1 MAEYNVQQK
10 QFIQEYKAQ
19 HKLTNQTDEQIMLFI
34 QKDMQ
39 TNGVVYPGFEHLANP
54 NTSASSTTNGQIFD
68 TSNKSDENKGIS
80 VEKSST
86 TETSDNLSS
95 EGKEVTTD
103 ENGNTI
109 TTIKDGD
116 DIIEQTIS
124 STDEKGNNIET
135 VVNYQDGKP
144 IKQTKKKNGNIDT
157 VTTYKYHDASEENKL
172 AYVTLETTKAD
183 NTKVIT
189 TALETDKDGN
199 VDQEDFLDRTT
210 ISKDGTVT
218 SIYIQ
223 DGNLLEQKV
232 KFDGKKV
239 TTMYNGKDLK
249 NYDANKLHR
258 LVQETEEKG
267 IKRYALYDGK
277 GNTKTTVQNGESP
290 ALIAQKFK
298 VKENTL
304 RRLNPKKGKGAITQV
319 GADILIPGE
328 FNADSYPMRVR
339 KSKEESLNKY
349 NQFESK
355 RLTKEINSGEVQN
368 IKLAKSYNNVY
379 EFAKDKLLK
388 SGVKNPDNNQ
398 INEEANKLILLNG
411 EKFSY
416 KAGKTV
422 KVAKSLTE
430 SKPAQELTKYGF
442 KASAGNRIF
451 FQKFNNLN
459 SQQKQNVLSAIQY
472 CKSQKITNP
481 SDIKAKVLET
491 LGINLFD
498 SNKTV
503 PMVADN
509 NYGVMAYQRNSK
521 PISIE
526 SFVKD
531 HLKLDIKSELGKTV
545 LERLSQVDQ
554 AQLNKISA
562 KDFKGFNNKTLD
574 SVASM
579 LETVGVQIRTQ
590 AEINVKNNTPRA
602 KAEKGKRAVRIA
614 AAENI
619 ALAYDNAINV
629 IKNYQGN
636 QGWMNVGF
644 YREKLGQ
651 LLDKVN
657 PTDVATCFDA
667 VIKRLEKEKQYAV
680 SRLKTASANESEFR
694 QAFKDLTGKDYNE
707 NSVKNFI
714 AQAQK
719 GGDWTKAYDKAFGD
733 RVVKR
738 ATDKVNFQQY
748 VDGAGDIVLMLLGTE
763 AIGKGVAWAGSK
775 VATKLAPYVP
785 KVLSKLGATTVMNVG
800 GNSVTVSRVA
810 GSMVTSAAT
819 FTTWDAS
826 KNYINLKTKDIQYSG
841 EDAVKE
847 WQAYKEGNVESAK
860 FGAFAG
866 LLNSTVVGKVVNGT
880 MKLFEKPVAK
890 AVQGVAKTLEKGEAV
905 TGTEV
910 MKTFIAKQAP
920 GMVAKTAGTVA
931 EVAGFTMYETANE
944 ITKELLKTDA
954 NGQRHLPKDLTE
966 EGLTNYLWTHL
977 KGQAANLGEI
987 KAISKLIFMHKGAIV
1002 ERERMMNEN
1011 LSKCEML
1018 SNVKVQK
1025 AEVNGREVY
1034 EVTMPN
1040 GNRKV
1045 AHTPEEIV
1053 AYCNNLM
1060 LMDMAMNSKTTATE
1074 ANPNAPK
1081 GMNVE
1086 EDALLEKATKENP
1099 AEVVTEKVKKQ
1110 WQQADL
1116 KKEAREEKVDLF
1128 NPDTKA
1134 GLNEPAPEVK
1144 DEVTSLIFTGKLKD
1158 SLTQHYNELGNVF
1171 KDIAKNRSA
1180 DFKKL
1185 VKECGSDKEA
1195 FCKGVI
1201 SILSEEIGMKGFE
1214 PKIEMKN
1221 LTGEADG
1228 QADWTKGT
1236 IYINSSENNVKKLV
1250 GLISHEYIHMLQ
1262 YRDILA
1268 QYGEKGLREVIMN
1281 DNNIPQEKKESQ
1293 LSEILKSPYTKKLLD
1308 NYDNL
1313 KHSPENSLNEYIT
1326 RIYKD
1331 EFSNGIDPNKDMKGY
1346 TNQGVEREAY
1356 HLGSGKLGNNTTQL
1370 EGLTLEKEESMK
1382 DVLARMRAK
1391 LKTGQTSQDIK
1402 NNTSPKKAEN
1412 FVVNEDGSITRIDNT
1427 QKGVIQSDSNISN
1440 KVKDYILSNLSKRY
1454 KNKTPEELEFL
1465 ISNIASGTNDDIN
1478 VITKR
1483 LNIINEAN
1491 PRYLQDFLNKN
1502 MGNAGFILDNYKTIY
1517 DKIILNDNF
1526 QDLGP
1531 DKFNFVKFIT
1541 SDNLQKIIDTIDK
1554 PGFPNLVKSTIY
1566 DSKNHNVEL
1575 GNETVKINSAL
1586 LVHLLTGQQYSSATE
1601 FNKAVNGLTEA
1612 NHRIESDNI
1621 CPYNQIAEGILTQ
1634 KPELAQIAKEF
1645 QKHISKGGNADK
1657 FFKELEKSGRLPHE
1671 IELKTIVPD
1680 KNALIVPSDLLDVF
1694 IERTNQ
1700 ATEKDAHN
1708 LRNKKLGNNT
1718 IGNIP
1723 KGIVQSE
1730 ITSENFEQQKADFIK
1745 EFNEKVGKFHNIL
1758 YGNKVEKIST
1768 PEDLAAVKE
1777 FWEWTNSEEGK
1788 KQFRDSYEIIDRIN
1802 ANNIADFKELV
1813 ETINGQKEL
1822 SDDIKH
1828 SLLYDAIAGESLKE
1842 TKEFIQGIEPSDLT
1856 KLNELEGFDRIM
1868 LSGSSAEQKAKLD
1881 FYKEIKTGKYD
1892 SIIKDDNIFKHVLSI
1907 GYSVEK
1913 TKSLYDTFAGENIS
1927 KEWFAKI
1934 QEGLEN
1940 SDVNAIKQLYSQTK
1954 DLLDNNS
1961 DISWI
1966 MFRNL
1971 KQEDIPA
1978 KIEIINTLKSAK
1990 ASNKEICEIL
2000 NKTNK
2005 DNLDI
2010 AKDLVQKAF
2019 ANGDKKAEKY
2029 NVVII
2034 LNKLSHHGAYSKE
2047 FVEKNAE
2054 ALLHLDGTCIRK
2066 TTETNLELASKI
2078 SENKEISSY
2087 QVDMMLN
2094 YATDKERTQKLIH
2107 TLDCGITKLPELEVM
2122 NQLRTDFL
2130 GIIKK
2135 HLPPEK
2141 LQEIEKSIE
2150 DKEEF
2155 ESILLGK
2162 ANSRTLRDVELSPT
2176 EEEVTSAIARIA
2188 PSLGYEASPMRDAG
2202 LRLKRYFDER
2212 NQNISD
2218 MNFILLE
2225 NARYKNEA
2233 TKQQTLAQ
2241 FNDLYPLL
2249 TNDEIKSIREIY
2261 IQTPEKERQNIDYSL
2276 IAKREIIPLLKGTQ
2290 NYDYYATQK
2299 ALEFLNCSNAEFK
2312 QKKHNLETRRQEL
2325 RNEYKFS
2332 EWKRILNMPE
2342 AEFNKLKTP
2351 FELRTETPVDIKAY
2365 EAQMREKMA
2374 DRITYDPIEAAE
2386 LIERAEKKQS
2396 LRNEMFGN
2404 DYVPDKINAFEKL
2417 PKKAPVTVTP
2427 LPAAGKLMREL
2438 RNTGHVKLS
2447 IPNEGGVKVKPYD
2460 AVIHPEDDYRLNV
2473 TQDAGIKIRYGTKLQ
2488 WSNFKIARD
2497 LLQNYYDGH
2506 GHTLEGV
2513 NIEVNKTADGKYKIK
2528 ISGESSWDYSHL
2540 DQMGSSTKHDPLDA
2554 GGYGEGTRAVAVS
2567 LLSKADITNVKYAS
2581 GDWAMTY
2588 GRSSDDL
2595 KSAYMTQTLSKNSEK
2610 VKGSTVEFETENA
2623 DIAHKL
2629 LEAKDYFNHPHN
2641 PDFKNLDFENEFFGF
2656 KLKDDGAKGN
2666 IYLIQR
2672 YETDGESNNGLR
2684 GATIVFKTQPN
2695 HPTLV
2700 EKSGGEQFELG
2711 TGVDRAQIPSYDVN
2725 RILSRYIK
2733 TMTDE
2738 ELTQTISSMEK
2749 FWGESGTEKD
2759 RLNDMY
2765 VPFVREAHRRGLG
2778 IDFKDAHYVYLDK
2791 PSTSSYDM
2799 AKNLGYKIANKS
2811 MKDVGM
2817 QSFYAKDASKL
2828 PHQPTEEQSKEIRLL
2843 EEGVRIIQE
2852 CTDLSTKD
2860 LLNSDEVT
2868 KQTYMFSEGDHG
2880 TGAEAIIEAGEYQGH
2895 WMRDSHLLLQNYVG
2909 NLATFLH
2916 EISHKS
2922 GPDESEVF
2930 SMQLTKL
2937 QSHITNAIMHN
2948 PNAFKKIQTLSK
2960 MFDEVR
2966 SQEFN
2971 KQIPTTEVI
2980 QDKSFTPE
2988 KYKQHIDNLL
2998 SVTPEYREYVE
3009 PEPPKEPE
3017 PIEYIGDENRIV
3029 STGNSGELGKIKIK
3043 SFEENR
3049 RLTSRFN
3056 IAGIKRFAKSF
3067 INKILRHKP
3076 SKVEEDGGIIL
3087 GDDDF
3092 ASFTIDA
3099 GVAHFDKPIAK
3110 DQKPAK
3116 EEKHYKYEEFI
3127 PSRHESYTTLK
3138 SSDSMMKEL
3147 EEKGSV
3153 ALSIPNAG
3161 GLKPKIS
3168 ETPNVEKD
3176 NDFNKTVSAQMT
3188 LSYAKKRNWS
3198 NEKIARDLM
3207 QNFYDGNGHTLEG
3220 VDLKVK
3226 QNDDGTYTIRI
3237 DGKGIYNYEHLKRL
3251 GGSDKDNPKDAGGFG
3266 EGSRIIAGS
3275 LLAKGTNRVRFA
3287 CKDWQMDFTTAENV
3301 RTHEE
3306 GVMRTLTKN
3315 EAQLDG
3321 NYVEF
3326 DTNDK
3331 ELVEKIMD
3339 SKNYF
3344 YSPNNPDFRDLDIEN
3359 EFFGF
3364 KVTPD
3369 KNGNLYYIQRFQ
3381 TPDKKMDNGLQ
3392 NMTLIFKQA
3401 AFGENFQNKGGYTID
3416 LNTTRDRMAIEA
3428 EQMSELTR
3436 AYAKTLPDADLVK
3449 AISALEPIF
3458 TSDNC
3463 NSEKFRRENKAN
3475 NLSYQFAQSIIH
3487 EAASRGIKLDFEGKK
3502 IVYVKESSEW
3512 RTNLSSKE
3520 EAFFNKEGYIFANM
3534 GTELGIEDAES
3545 LYAKLHRPHS
3555 IKPTEQQA
3563 KQLQILNEAVNLIT
3577 SNDKMGLFP
3586 KEGTQ
3591 LYAFDETSNIES
3603 STGYYAA
3610 VNSKNLD
3617 GVFIHTNKLKA
3628 ESFPTMLTNV
3638 LCEMLEGQTSKN
3650 LSSYSY
3656 NQTELIRSQLN
3667 TLITQPQI
3675 IEKLNILEK
3684 IYKEQ
3689 QK

>member
-54 NTSASSTTNGQIFD
+54 NTSASSTANGQIFD

-304 RRLNPKKGKGAITQV
+304 RRLNPKKGKDAITQV

-339 KSKEESLNKY
+339 KSKAESINKY
-349 NQFESK
+349 NQFETR

-422 KVAKSLTE
+422 KIAKSLTE

-442 KASAGNRIF
+442 KASAENRIF

-526 SFVKD
+526 TFVKD
-531 HLKLDIKSELGKTV
+531 HLKLDIKSDLGKTV
-545 LERLSQVDQ
+545 LDRLSQVDQ

-574 SVASM
+574 GVASM

-602 KAEKGKRAVRIA
+602 KAEKEKRAVRTA

-636 QGWMNVGF
+636 QGWMNVAF

-667 VIKRLEKEKQYAV
+667 VVKRLEKEKQFAV

-785 KVLSKLGATTVMNVG
+785 KVLSKIGGATVMNVG

-847 WQAYKEGNVESAK
+847 WQAYKEGNVESGK

-866 LLNSTVVGKVVNGT
+866 LLNSTVVGKVVSGT

-910 MKTFIAKQAP
+910 MKTFIAKQTP
-920 GMVAKTAGTVA
+920 GMIAQTAGAVA

-966 EGLTNYLWTHL
+966 EGLTNYLWKHL

-1116 KKEAREEKVDLF
+1116 KKEATEEKVDLF

-1185 VKECGSDKEA
+1185 AKECGSDKEA
-1195 FCKGVI
+1195 FCEGVI

-1236 IYINSSENNVKKLV
+1236 IYINSTENNVKKLV
-1250 GLISHEYIHMLQ
+1250 GLISHEYVHMLQ

-1293 LSEILKSPYTKKLLD
+1293 LSEILKSSYTKKLLD

-1346 TNQGVEREAY
+1346 TNQGIEREAY
-1356 HLGSGKLGNNTTQL
+1356 NLGSGKLGNNTTQL

-1402 NNTSPKKAEN
+1402 DNTSPKKAKN
-1412 FVVNEDGSITRIDNT
+1412 IVVNEDGSIT
-1427 QKGVIQSDSNISN
+1427 
-1440 KVKDYILSNLSKRY
+1440 
-1454 KNKTPEELEFL
+1454 F
-1465 ISNIASGTNDDIN
+1465 A
-1478 VITKR
+1478 
-1483 LNIINEAN
+1483 
-1491 PRYLQDFLNKN
+1491 
-1502 MGNAGFILDNYKTIY
+1502 
-1517 DKIILNDNF
+1517 
-1526 QDLGP
+1526 
-1531 DKFNFVKFIT
+1531 
-1541 SDNLQKIIDTIDK
+1541 
-1554 PGFPNLVKSTIY
+1554 
-1566 DSKNHNVEL
+1566 
-1575 GNETVKINSAL
+1575 
-1586 LVHLLTGQQYSSATE
+1586 
-1601 FNKAVNGLTEA
+1601 
-1612 NHRIESDNI
+1612 
-1621 CPYNQIAEGILTQ
+1621 
-1634 KPELAQIAKEF
+1634 
-1645 QKHISKGGNADK
+1645 
-1657 FFKELEKSGRLPHE
+1657 
-1671 IELKTIVPD
+1671 
-1680 KNALIVPSDLLDVF
+1680 
-1694 IERTNQ
+1694 
-1700 ATEKDAHN
+1700 
-1708 LRNKKLGNNT
+1708 NNT
-1718 IGNIP
+1718 P

-1745 EFNEKVGKFHNIL
+1745 DFNEKLGKYAQNNVKKIE
-1758 YGNKVEKIST
+1758 NIST

-1788 KQFRDSYEIIDRIN
+1788 KQFSNTSYDIIDKIN
-1802 ANNIADFKELV
+1802 AKNIADFKDLV
-1813 ETINGQKEL
+1813 ETMKDQKDL
-1822 SDDIKH
+1822 SDDIK
-1828 SLLYDAIAGESLKE
+1828 SDLIIGAIAEESLKE
-1842 TKEFIQGIEPSDLT
+1842 TKEFIQGIEPSDLA
-1856 KLNELEGFDRIM
+1856 KLNELEGFDRCM
-1868 LSGSSAEQKAKLD
+1868 LSGSSTEQKAKLD
-1881 FYKEIKTGKYD
+1881 FYKEIKTGKYNN
-1892 SIIKDDNIFKHVLSI
+1892 IIKDDNIFKHVVLT
-1907 GYSVEK
+1907 VDK
-1913 TKSLYDTFAGENIS
+1913 NFANTKALYDTFAGENIS
-1927 KEWFAKI
+1927 KEWFAKT
-1934 QEGLEN
+1934 QEGLED

-1954 DLLDNNS
+1954 DLMEKDS
-1961 DISWI
+1961 DMNWI

-1971 KQEDIPA
+1971 KQKDIPA

-1990 ASNKEICEIL
+1990 ATNEEICVIL
-2000 NKTNK
+2000 NKTTK

-2019 ANGDKKAEKY
+2019 ANGDEKAEKY
-2029 NVVII
+2029 NIVII
-2034 LNKLSHHGAYSKE
+2034 LNKLTLGVYSKE

-2094 YATDKERTQKLIH
+2094 YATDKERTQKLIDN
-2107 TLDCGITKLPELEVM
+2107 LNNGYTKLPEFEVM
-2122 NQLRTDFL
+2122 NQLRMDFIEL
-2130 GIIKK
+2130 IKK
-2135 HLPPEK
+2135 HLPPER
-2141 LQEIEKSIE
+2141 LQELERKFSN
-2150 DKEEF
+2150 DKETF
-2155 ESILLGK
+2155 EDMLLQQAFKLKG
-2162 ANSRTLRDVELSPT
+2162 VELSPA
-2176 EEEVTSAIARIA
+2176 EEKVVNDITRISPPLTIGVTVLYGVKSG
-2188 PSLGYEASPMRDAG
+2188 LEKYFGDRD
-2202 LRLKRYFDER
+2202 RTIR
-2212 NQNISD
+2212 D
-2218 MNFILLE
+2218 MNYALE
-2225 NARYKNEA
+2225 NAQYKDEA
-2233 TKQQTLAQ
+2233 TKQQTLAK
-2241 FNDLYPLL
+2241 FNDLYPRLS
-2249 TNDEIKSIREIY
+2249 NDELKDMREVY
-2261 IQTPEKERQNIDYSL
+2261 LETPEKERLNIDYSL

-2290 NYDYYATQK
+2290 NYDAYAIEK
-2299 ALEFLNCSNAEFK
+2299 ALEFLNCSDAEFK
-2312 QKKHNLETRRQEL
+2312 QKKHNLETRIQEL
-2325 RNEYKFS
+2325 YNEYKFS

-2342 AEFNKLKTP
+2342 AEFNKLETP

-2386 LIERAEKKQS
+2386 LIERAEKNQS

-2404 DYVPDKINAFEKL
+2404 DYVPDKINSFEKL
-2417 PKKAPVTVTP
+2417 PKKAHVAVTP
-2427 LPAAGKLMREL
+2427 LPEAGKLMREL

-2725 RILSRYIK
+2725 RILSRYVK

-2765 VPFVREAHRRGLG
+2765 VPFVKEAHKRGLG
-2778 IDFKDAHYVYLDK
+2778 IDFKDTHYVYLDK

-2817 QSFYAKDASKL
+2817 QSFNAKDESKL

-2843 EEGVRIIQE
+2843 EEGVRILQE

-2860 LLNSDEVT
+2860 LLNSDEVN
-2868 KQTYMFSEGDHG
+2868 KPTYMFSEGDHG

-2922 GPDESEVF
+2922 GGDESEVF
-2930 SMQLTKL
+2930 SRQLTKL

-2948 PNAFKKIQTLSK
+2948 PNAFKKLQTLSK

-2988 KYKQHIDNLL
+2988 QYKQHIDNLL
-2998 SVTPEYREYVE
+2998 SVTPEYKEYVE

-3017 PIEYIGDENRIV
+3017 PIEYTGDENRIV

-3049 RLTSRFN
+3049 KLTSRFN

-3067 INKILRHKP
+3067 IHKILRHKP
-3076 SKVEEDGGIIL
+3076 SKVEEDGGRIL

-3099 GVAHFDKPIAK
+3099 GVAHFDKPIVK

-3116 EEKHYKYEEFI
+3116 EEKHYKYEAFI
-3127 PSRHESYTTLK
+3127 PSKHESYTTLK

-3147 EEKGSV
+3147 GEKGSV
-3153 ALSIPNAG
+3153 ELSIPNAG

-3188 LSYAKKRNWS
+3188 LSYAQKRNWS

-3220 VDLKVK
+3220 VDIKVK
-3226 QNDDGTYTIRI
+3226 QNDNGTYTIRI

-3251 GGSDKDNPKDAGGFG
+3251 GGSDKDNPRDAGGFG

-3275 LLAKGTNRVRFA
+3275 LLAKGSNRVRFA
-3287 CKDWQMDFTTAENV
+3287 CKDWQMDFTTAENA

-3364 KVTPD
+3364 KVSPD

-3392 NMTLIFKQA
+3392 NMTIIFKQA

-3487 EAASRGIKLDFEGKK
+3487 EAASRGIKLDFEDKK
-3502 IVYVKESSEW
+3502 IVYVQESSEW

-3520 EAFFNKEGYIFANM
+3520 EAFFKKEGYIFANM

-3617 GVFIHTNKLKA
+3617 GVFIHTNNLKA

>member
-1 MAEYNVQQK
+1 MTEFNVQQK
-10 QFIQEYKAQ
+10 QFIQEYKASHHLE
-19 HKLTNQTDEQIMLFI
+19 HKSDEQIMLFI

-39 TNGVVYPGFEHLANP
+39 TNGVVYPGFENLVKPQNKPAY
-54 NTSASSTTNGQIFD
+54 TGQIFGNST
-68 TSNKSDENKGIS
+68 TSNDMAGIAIEHGGTTTATKEP
-80 VEKSST
+80 EK
-86 TETSDNLSS
+86 EII
-95 EGKEVTTD
+95 TD
-103 ENGNTI
+103 ENGNEVAVV
-109 TTIKDGD
+109 KNGD
-116 DIIEQTIS
+116 EIVEATLSQTDS
-124 STDEKGNNIET
+124 NGNKSET
-135 VVNYQDGKP
+135 VVSYENGKP
-144 IKQTKKKNGNIDT
+144 VKRIKKQNGNVSSVTKFTYNEPTENMPFQSVTVETIDGG
-157 VTTYKYHDASEENKL
+157 KNKI
-172 AYVTLETTKAD
+172 
-183 NTKVIT
+183 IT
-189 TALETDKDGN
+189 TALETDEYGN
-199 VDQEDFLDRTT
+199 VDQEDFISRKT
-210 ISKDGTVT
+210 ISKDGTETTVIIG
-218 SIYIQ
+218 SECIKEEK
-223 DGNLLEQKV
+223 L

-239 TTMYNGKDLK
+239 ATLYNGTNLADFD
-249 NYDANKLHR
+249 NHKLHR
-258 LVQETEEKG
+258 IAQETEIDG
-267 IKRYALYDGK
+267 VKRYAEYDGK
-277 GNTKTTVQNGESP
+277 GNTKTTVQFGETPSK
-290 ALIAQKFK
+290 IAKKFN
-298 VKENTL
+298 VKEQAL
-304 RRLNPKKGKGAITQV
+304 MRLNPQKGKNAITQV
-319 GADILIPGE
+319 AADILIPGE

-339 KSKEESLNKY
+339 KSKAESLNKY
-349 NQFESK
+349 SQFEAR

-422 KVAKSLTE
+422 KIAKSLTN
-430 SKPAQELTKYGF
+430 SKQASELTKYGF
-442 KASAGNRIF
+442 QASAENRIF
-451 FQKFNNLN
+451 FKKFNTLN
-459 SQQKQNVLSAIQY
+459 PQQKQNVLSAIQY

-498 SNKTV
+498 SDKTV
-503 PMVADN
+503 PMVANN

-526 SFVKD
+526 TFVKD
-531 HLKLDIKSELGKTV
+531 HLKLNIKSEPGKTV

-562 KDFKGFNNKTLD
+562 KDFKGISNKTLD
-574 SVASM
+574 GVASM

-602 KAEKGKRAVRIA
+602 KAEKEKRAVRTA

-636 QGWMNVGF
+636 QGWMNIGF

-667 VIKRLEKEKQYAV
+667 VIKRLEKEKQFAV
-680 SRLKTASANESEFR
+680 SRLKTASANESEFK
-694 QAFKDLTGKDYNE
+694 QAFKNLTGKDYNE
-707 NSVKNFI
+707 NAVKNFLT
-714 AQAQK
+714 QAQK
-719 GGDWTKAYDKAFGD
+719 GGDWSKSYDQAFGD
-733 RVVKR
+733 KVVKR

-763 AIGKGVAWAGSK
+763 AIGKGVAWAGGK

-785 KVLSKLGATTVMNVG
+785 KVLSKIGASTVMKIG

-810 GSMVTSAAT
+810 GSMATSAAT
-819 FTTWDAS
+819 FTAWDAT
-826 KNYINLKTKDIQYSG
+826 KNYINLKTKDIQYTG

-847 WQAYKEGNVESAK
+847 WQAYKEGNIESGK
-860 FGAFAG
+860 FGVFAG

-880 MKLFEKPVAK
+880 MKMFEKPVAK
-890 AVQGVAKTLEKGEAV
+890 AMQGVATTLEKGEA
-905 TGTEV
+905 TGADV
-910 MKTFIAKQAP
+910 MKTFIAKQTP
-920 GMVAKTAGTVA
+920 GMLAKTAGIVA
-931 EVAGFTMYETANE
+931 EVSGFTMYETANNL
-944 ITKELLKTDA
+944 TKKLLQTDA
-954 NGQRHLPKDLTE
+954 NGQLHLPKDLTE
-966 EGLTNYLWTHL
+966 EGLTQYLL
-977 KGQAANLGEI
+977 KNIPEEFLKQAKGIGEI
-987 KAISKLIFMHKGAIV
+987 KAISKLIFMHKGAV
-1002 ERERMMNEN
+1002 AERERMMNEN

-1018 SNVKVQK
+1018 GKVKIQK
-1025 AEVNGREVY
+1025 AEVEGAEVY
-1034 EVTMPN
+1034 AITTPN
-1040 GNRKV
+1040 GNRKI
-1045 AHTPEEIV
+1045 ARSPEDVV
-1053 AYCNNLM
+1053 AYCNVLM
-1060 LMDMAMNSKTTATE
+1060 QMDMAMNSKTTATE
-1074 ANPNAPK
+1074 TNPNETKVKTPKGLVEKTQTTSPVENVKNKVISEVAKDIKDEGMRLNTPESLDAELAEAEQNPNAPVDK
-1081 GMNVE
+1081 M
-1086 EDALLEKATKENP
+1086 
-1099 AEVVTEKVKKQ
+1099 
-1110 WQQADL
+1110 
-1116 KKEAREEKVDLF
+1116 EAF
-1128 NPDTKA
+1128 NLVIN
-1134 GLNEPAPEVK
+1134 GN
-1144 DEVTSLIFTGKLKD
+1144 I
-1158 SLTQHYNELGNVF
+1158 GNVLKAQYDNASKVF
-1171 KDIAKNRSA
+1171 TDIAKKYSSELDQLEKQYGN
-1180 DFKKL
+1180 DKKL
-1185 VKECGSDKEA
+1185 FAEKFTEFLADKLGVKG
-1195 FCKGVI
+1195 I
-1201 SILSEEIGMKGFE
+1201 E
-1214 PKIEMKN
+1214 PKIV
-1221 LTGEADG
+1221 LRDTGDADGFFDWSTGELAVNSKLNNSKDIQTMIAHEFIHVMQFKDMIANRGAEAVSSLLMHDTKFITAKAIELAKNNGADYKSLPVEE
-1228 QADWTKGT
+1228 QQIYKEACSEMLADEVMEA
-1236 IYINSSENNVKKLV
+1236 N
-1250 GLISHEYIHMLQ
+1250 
-1262 YRDILA
+1262 
-1268 QYGEKGLREVIMN
+1268 KGLV
-1281 DNNIPQEKKESQ
+1281 DFAQKKS
-1293 LSEILKSPYTKKLLD
+1293 
-1308 NYDNL
+1308 NL
-1313 KHSPENSLNEYIT
+1313 KGSLNEYLS
-1326 RIYKD
+1326 RIYQN
-1331 EFSNGIDPNKDMKGY
+1331 EYENMKTDVNSPEY
-1346 TNQGVEREAY
+1346 YEQVIENEAY
-1356 HLGSGKLGNNTTQL
+1356 YLGNGQLGLNLKGSVHFTDTKTNTHT
-1370 EGLTLEKEESMK
+1370 
-1382 DVLARMRAK
+1382 
-1391 LKTGQTSQDIK
+1391 K
-1402 NNTSPKKAEN
+1402 NSR
-1412 FVVNEDGSITRIDNT
+1412 VNVP
-1427 QKGVIQSDSNISN
+1427 KGV
-1440 KVKDYILSNLSKRY
+1440 
-1454 KNKTPEELEFL
+1454 
-1465 ISNIASGTNDDIN
+1465 
-1478 VITKR
+1478 
-1483 LNIINEAN
+1483 
-1491 PRYLQDFLNKN
+1491 
-1502 MGNAGFILDNYKTIY
+1502 
-1517 DKIILNDNF
+1517 
-1526 QDLGP
+1526 
-1531 DKFNFVKFIT
+1531 
-1541 SDNLQKIIDTIDK
+1541 
-1554 PGFPNLVKSTIY
+1554 
-1566 DSKNHNVEL
+1566 
-1575 GNETVKINSAL
+1575 
-1586 LVHLLTGQQYSSATE
+1586 
-1601 FNKAVNGLTEA
+1601 
-1612 NHRIESDNI
+1612 
-1621 CPYNQIAEGILTQ
+1621 
-1634 KPELAQIAKEF
+1634 
-1645 QKHISKGGNADK
+1645 
-1657 FFKELEKSGRLPHE
+1657 
-1671 IELKTIVPD
+1671 
-1680 KNALIVPSDLLDVF
+1680 
-1694 IERTNQ
+1694 
-1700 ATEKDAHN
+1700 
-1708 LRNKKLGNNT
+1708 
-1718 IGNIP
+1718 
-1723 KGIVQSE
+1723 VQSE
-1730 ITSENFEQQKADFIK
+1730 ITPENFEQQKAEFIK
-1745 EFNEKVGKFHNIL
+1745 EFNEKVGKFHKLL

-1777 FWEWTNSEEGK
+1777 FWEYANSEDGQKLFSES
-1788 KQFRDSYEIIDRIN
+1788 DYEHINRIN
-1802 ANNIADFKELV
+1802 ANNIADFKDLV
-1813 ETINGQKEL
+1813 ETMKAQKDL
-1822 SDDIKH
+1822 SDDIK
-1828 SLLYDAIAGESLKE
+1828 SNLLYGAIAEESLKE

-1856 KLNELEGFDRIM
+1856 KLNELEIFDRTM
-1868 LSGSSAEQKAKLD
+1868 LSGSSTEQKAKLD

-1990 ASNKEICEIL
+1990 ATNEEICETL

-2019 ANGDKKAEKY
+2019 ANGDEKAQKY

-2034 LNKLSHHGAYSKE
+2034 LNKLTRGVYSKE

-2066 TTETNLELASKI
+2066 ATETNLELASKI

-2094 YATDKERTQKLIH
+2094 YATDKERTQKLIDN
-2107 TLDCGITKLPELEVM
+2107 LDNGYTKLPELEVM
-2122 NQLRTDFL
+2122 NQLRMDFIEL
-2130 GIIKK
+2130 IKK
-2135 HLPPEK
+2135 HLPPER
-2141 LQEIEKSIE
+2141 LQELEHKFSN
-2150 DKEEF
+2150 DKETF
-2155 ESILLGK
+2155 ESMLLQQAFKLKG
-2162 ANSRTLRDVELSPT
+2162 VELSPA
-2176 EEEVTSAIARIA
+2176 EEKVVNDITRISPPLTIGATVLCEVKS
-2188 PSLGYEASPMRDAG
+2188 G
-2202 LRLKRYFDER
+2202 LESYFNRR
-2212 NQNISD
+2212 NQYISD
-2218 MNFILLE
+2218 MNWALKC
-2225 NARYKNEA
+2225 ARYKDKE
-2233 TKQQTLAQ
+2233 TKQQTLDK
-2241 FNDLYPLL
+2241 FNELYPLFDNEEL
-2249 TNDEIKSIREIY
+2249 AILKDIY
-2261 IQTPEKERQNIDYSL
+2261 LNFPEKERLNIDYSL
-2276 IAKREIIPLLKGTQ
+2276 TAKREIIPLLKGTQ
-2290 NYDYYATQK
+2290 NYDFNAIAK
-2299 ALEFLNCSNAEFK
+2299 ALEFLNCSDAEFK

-2404 DYVPDKINAFEKL
+2404 DYEPDKINAFEKL
-2417 PKKAPVTVTP
+2417 PKKAPVAVTP

-2791 PSTSSYDM
+2791 PSPSSYDM

-2811 MKDVGM
+2811 MKYVGM
-2817 QSFYAKDASKL
+2817 QSFNAKDESKL

-2843 EEGVRIIQE
+2843 EEGVRILQE

-2860 LLNSDEVT
+2860 LLNSDEVN
-2868 KQTYMFSEGDHG
+2868 KPTYMFSEGDHG
-2880 TGAEAIIEAGEYQGH
+2880 TGAEAIIEGGEYQGH

-2922 GPDESEVF
+2922 GGDESEVF
-2930 SMQLTKL
+2930 SRQLTKL

-2948 PNAFKKIQTLSK
+2948 PNALKKIQTLSK

-2988 KYKQHIDNLL
+2988 RYKQHIDNLL

-3009 PEPPKEPE
+3009 PEAPKEPE
-3017 PIEYIGDENRIV
+3017 PIEYTGDENRIV

-3049 RLTSRFN
+3049 KLTSRFN

-3067 INKILRHKP
+3067 IHKILRHKP

-3087 GDDDF
+3087 GDDNF

-3099 GVAHFDKPIAK
+3099 GVAHFGKPIATT
-3110 DQKPAK
+3110 AK
-3116 EEKHYKYEEFI
+3116 EEKHYKYEAFI
-3127 PSRHESYTTLK
+3127 PSKHESYTTLK
-3138 SSDSMMKEL
+3138 SSGSMIKEL
-3147 EEKGSV
+3147 DEKGSV

-3161 GLKPKIS
+3161 GLNPKIS
-3168 ETPNVEKD
+3168 DIPSIEKD

-3188 LSYAKKRNWS
+3188 LSYAEKRNWS

-3220 VDLKVK
+3220 IDLKVK
-3226 QNDDGTYTIRI
+3226 QNDDGTYTVRI

-3251 GGSDKDNPKDAGGFG
+3251 GGSDKDDPRDAGGFG
-3266 EGSRIIAGS
+3266 EGSRILAGS

-3287 CKDWQMDFTTAENV
+3287 CKDWQMDFTTAENA

-3306 GVMRTLTKN
+3306 GVMRTLTKSD
-3315 EAQLDG
+3315 AQLDG

-3392 NMTLIFKQA
+3392 NMTLVFKQA
-3401 AFGENFQNKGGYTID
+3401 AFGENFQNKAGYTID
-3416 LNTTRDRMAIEA
+3416 LNTTRDRMAIEP
-3428 EQMSELTR
+3428 EQMFELTR
-3436 AYAKTLPDADLVK
+3436 AYAKTLPDAVLVK

-3458 TSDNC
+3458 TSDDC
-3463 NSEKFRRENKAN
+3463 NSDKFRRENKEN

-3487 EAASRGIKLDFEGKK
+3487 EAASRGIKLDFEDKK
-3502 IVYVKESSEW
+3502 IVYVQESSEW
-3512 RTNLSSKE
+3512 RTSLSSKE
-3520 EAFFNKEGYIFANM
+3520 EAFFKKEGYIFANM
-3534 GTELGIEDAES
+3534 GRELGIEDAES

-3563 KQLQILNEAVNLIT
+3563 KQLQILNEAINLIT
-3577 SNDKMGLFP
+3577 SNDKIGLFP
-3586 KEGTQ
+3586 EEGTQ

-3610 VNSKNLD
+3610 VNSGNLD
-3617 GVFIHTNKLKA
+3617 GVFINTKTLQS

-3638 LCEMLEGQTSKN
+3638 LCEMLEEQTNKA

-3675 IEKLNILEK
+3675 VEKLNILEK
-3684 IYKEQ
+3684 MYKEQ

>member
-68 TSNKSDENKGIS
+68 TLNKPNENKGIS

-157 VTTYKYHDASEENKL
+157 VTTYKYHNASEENKL

-339 KSKEESLNKY
+339 KSKEESINKY
-349 NQFESK
+349 NKFESK
-355 RLTKEINSGEVQN
+355 RLTKEINSGEVKN

-422 KVAKSLTE
+422 KIAKSLTE

-785 KVLSKLGATTVMNVG
+785 KVLSKIGAATVMNVG

-841 EDAVKE
+841 EDAIKE

-920 GMVAKTAGTVA
+920 GMLAKTAGTVA

-977 KGQAANLGEI
+977 KGQATNLGEI

-1060 LMDMAMNSKTTATE
+1060 LMDMAMNSKTTAAE
-1074 ANPNAPK
+1074 AIPNAPK

-1116 KKEAREEKVDLF
+1116 KKEATEEKVDLF
-1128 NPDTKA
+1128 NPNTKA

-1236 IYINSSENNVKKLV
+1236 IYINSTENNVKKLV

-1346 TNQGVEREAY
+1346 TNQGIEREAY

-1402 NNTSPKKAEN
+1402 NNTSPKKSKN
-1412 FVVNEDGSITRIDNT
+1412 IVVNEDGSIT
-1427 QKGVIQSDSNISN
+1427 
-1440 KVKDYILSNLSKRY
+1440 
-1454 KNKTPEELEFL
+1454 F
-1465 ISNIASGTNDDIN
+1465 A
-1478 VITKR
+1478 
-1483 LNIINEAN
+1483 
-1491 PRYLQDFLNKN
+1491 
-1502 MGNAGFILDNYKTIY
+1502 
-1517 DKIILNDNF
+1517 
-1526 QDLGP
+1526 
-1531 DKFNFVKFIT
+1531 
-1541 SDNLQKIIDTIDK
+1541 
-1554 PGFPNLVKSTIY
+1554 
-1566 DSKNHNVEL
+1566 
-1575 GNETVKINSAL
+1575 
-1586 LVHLLTGQQYSSATE
+1586 
-1601 FNKAVNGLTEA
+1601 
-1612 NHRIESDNI
+1612 
-1621 CPYNQIAEGILTQ
+1621 
-1634 KPELAQIAKEF
+1634 
-1645 QKHISKGGNADK
+1645 
-1657 FFKELEKSGRLPHE
+1657 
-1671 IELKTIVPD
+1671 
-1680 KNALIVPSDLLDVF
+1680 
-1694 IERTNQ
+1694 
-1700 ATEKDAHN
+1700 
-1708 LRNKKLGNNT
+1708 NNT
-1718 IGNIP
+1718 P

-1730 ITSENFEQQKADFIK
+1730 ITSENFEQQKADFVK
-1745 EFNEKVGKFHNIL
+1745 EFNEKVGKFHKIL

-1828 SLLYDAIAGESLKE
+1828 SLLYDAIAGGSIKE
-1842 TKEFIQGIEPSDLT
+1842 TKEFIQGIEASDLA

-2135 HLPPEK
+2135 HLHPEK

-2155 ESILLGK
+2155 ESILLGQ
-2162 ANSRTLRDVELSPT
+2162 ANSRTLRDVELSPA
-2176 EEEVTSAIARIA
+2176 EEEVANAIARIA

-2233 TKQQTLAQ
+2233 TKQQTLAK

-2249 TNDEIKSIREIY
+2249 SNDELKDMREIY
-2261 IQTPEKERQNIDYSL
+2261 LKTPEKERLNIDYSL

-2290 NYDYYATQK
+2290 NYNFYVIAK
-2299 ALEFLNCSNAEFK
+2299 ALEFLNCSDAEFK

-2386 LIERAEKKQS
+2386 LIERAEKNQS

-2417 PKKAPVTVTP
+2417 PKKAPVAVTP

-2971 KQIPTTEVI
+2971 KQIPITEVI

-2988 KYKQHIDNLL
+2988 RYKQHIDNLL

-3017 PIEYIGDENRIV
+3017 PIEYTGDENRIV

-3168 ETPNVEKD
+3168 DTPSVEKD

-3226 QNDDGTYTIRI
+3226 QNDNGTYTIRI

-3287 CKDWQMDFTTAENV
+3287 CKDWQMDFTTAENA

-3364 KVTPD
+3364 KVSPD

-3487 EAASRGIKLDFEGKK
+3487 EAASRGIKLDFEDKK

>member
-1 MAEYNVQQK
+1 MTEYNVQQK
-10 QFIQEYKAQ
+10 QFIQEYKSS
-19 HKLTNQTDEQIMLFI
+19 HHLGNKSDEQIMLFI

-68 TSNKSDENKGIS
+68 TSNKPNENKGIS

-116 DIIEQTIS
+116 DIIEKTIS

-199 VDQEDFLDRTT
+199 VEQEDFLDRTT

-277 GNTKTTVQNGESP
+277 GNTKATVQNGESP

-304 RRLNPKKGKGAITQV
+304 RRLNPQKGKDAITQV

-339 KSKEESLNKY
+339 KSKEESINKY
-349 NQFESK
+349 NQFETR

-422 KVAKSLTE
+422 KIAKSLTE

-526 SFVKD
+526 TFVKD

-545 LERLSQVDQ
+545 LERLSQVGQ
-554 AQLNKISA
+554 TQLNKISA

-574 SVASM
+574 GVASM

-602 KAEKGKRAVRIA
+602 KAEKAKRAVRTA

-636 QGWMNVGF
+636 QGWINVGF

-733 RVVKR
+733 KVVKR

-763 AIGKGVAWAGSK
+763 AIGKGVAWTGSK

-785 KVLSKLGATTVMNVG
+785 KVLSKIGATTVMNVG

-826 KNYINLKTKDIQYSG
+826 KNYINLKTKDIQYTG

-920 GMVAKTAGTVA
+920 GMVAKTAGAVA

-966 EGLTNYLWTHL
+966 EGLTNYLWKHL

-987 KAISKLIFMHKGAIV
+987 KAISKLIFMHKGAIA

-1060 LMDMAMNSKTTATE
+1060 LMDMAMNSKTAATE
-1074 ANPNAPK
+1074 TNPNETKVKTPKELVEKTQTTSPVENVKNKVISEVAKDIKDEGMRLNTPESLDAELVEAEQNPNAPVDNMEAFNLVIN
-1081 GMNVE
+1081 GNIGNV
-1086 EDALLEKATKENP
+1086 LKAQYDN
-1099 AEVVTEKVKKQ
+1099 A
-1110 WQQADL
+1110 
-1116 KKEAREEKVDLF
+1116 
-1128 NPDTKA
+1128 
-1134 GLNEPAPEVK
+1134 
-1144 DEVTSLIFTGKLKD
+1144 S
-1158 SLTQHYNELGNVF
+1158 NVF
-1171 KDIAKNRSA
+1171 KDIAKKYSSELDQLEKQYGN
-1180 DFKKL
+1180 DKKL
-1185 VKECGSDKEA
+1185 FAEKFTEFLADKLGVKGIEPEIVFRDTGDADGFFDWPTGKLVVNSKLNNSKDIQSMIAHEFVHVMQFKDMIA
-1195 FCKGVI
+1195 NKGAKKAI
-1201 SILSEEIGMKGFE
+1201 SSILMHTNNGKYITAEAVNLAKFNGEDWNSISAAEQQMYKEVRA
-1214 PKIEMKN
+1214 EM
-1221 LTGEADG
+1221 LADEVMEA
-1228 QADWTKGT
+1228 
-1236 IYINSSENNVKKLV
+1236 N
-1250 GLISHEYIHMLQ
+1250 
-1262 YRDILA
+1262 
-1268 QYGEKGLREVIMN
+1268 KGLVDFAQKNPIS
-1281 DNNIPQEKKESQ
+1281 KG
-1293 LSEILKSPYTKKLLD
+1293 
-1308 NYDNL
+1308 
-1313 KHSPENSLNEYIT
+1313 SLNEYLS
-1326 RIYKD
+1326 RIYQN
-1331 EFSNGIDPNKDMKGY
+1331 EYENMKTDVNSPEY
-1346 TNQGVEREAY
+1346 YEQVIENEAY
-1356 HLGSGKLGNNTTQL
+1356 YLGSGQLGLN
-1370 EGLTLEKEESMK
+1370 
-1382 DVLARMRAK
+1382 
-1391 LKTGQTSQDIK
+1391 LK
-1402 NNTSPKKAEN
+1402 
-1412 FVVNEDGSITRIDNT
+1412 GSIHFADTKTSTPTNKSGVNVP
-1427 QKGVIQSDSNISN
+1427 KGV
-1440 KVKDYILSNLSKRY
+1440 L
-1454 KNKTPEELEFL
+1454 
-1465 ISNIASGTNDDIN
+1465 
-1478 VITKR
+1478 
-1483 LNIINEAN
+1483 
-1491 PRYLQDFLNKN
+1491 
-1502 MGNAGFILDNYKTIY
+1502 
-1517 DKIILNDNF
+1517 
-1526 QDLGP
+1526 
-1531 DKFNFVKFIT
+1531 
-1541 SDNLQKIIDTIDK
+1541 
-1554 PGFPNLVKSTIY
+1554 
-1566 DSKNHNVEL
+1566 
-1575 GNETVKINSAL
+1575 
-1586 LVHLLTGQQYSSATE
+1586 
-1601 FNKAVNGLTEA
+1601 
-1612 NHRIESDNI
+1612 
-1621 CPYNQIAEGILTQ
+1621 
-1634 KPELAQIAKEF
+1634 
-1645 QKHISKGGNADK
+1645 
-1657 FFKELEKSGRLPHE
+1657 
-1671 IELKTIVPD
+1671 
-1680 KNALIVPSDLLDVF
+1680 
-1694 IERTNQ
+1694 
-1700 ATEKDAHN
+1700 
-1708 LRNKKLGNNT
+1708 
-1718 IGNIP
+1718 
-1723 KGIVQSE
+1723 QSE

-1745 EFNEKVGKFHNIL
+1745 EFNEKLGEYAQYNIKKIE
-1758 YGNKVEKIST
+1758 NIST

-1788 KQFRDSYEIIDRIN
+1788 KQFRDSYEIIDKIN
-1802 ANNIADFKELV
+1802 AKNIADFKDLV
-1813 ETINGQKEL
+1813 ETMKAQKDL
-1822 SDDIKH
+1822 SDDIK
-1828 SLLYDAIAGESLKE
+1828 SDLLYGTIAEESLKE

-1856 KLNELEGFDRIM
+1856 KLNDLESFDRGM
-1868 LSGSSAEQKAKLD
+1868 LSGSSEEQKAKLD

-1892 SIIKDDNIFKHVLSI
+1892 SIIKDDNIFKHVLSV

-1927 KEWFAKI
+1927 KECFAKI

-1940 SDVNAIKQLYSQTK
+1940 SDVNAIKQLYSQVK

-1978 KIEIINTLKSAK
+1978 KIEIINTLKSTK
-1990 ASNKEICEIL
+1990 ATNEEICEIL
-2000 NKTNK
+2000 HKTNK

-2019 ANGDKKAEKY
+2019 ANGDEKTEKY
-2029 NVVII
+2029 NIVII
-2034 LNKLSHHGAYSKE
+2034 LNKLTKGVYSKE

-2054 ALLHLDGTCIRK
+2054 ALLHLDGTCIRR

-2094 YATDKERTQKLIH
+2094 YATDKERTQKLIDN
-2107 TLDCGITKLPELEVM
+2107 LNNGYTKLSEFEVM
-2122 NQLRTDFL
+2122 NQLRMDFIEL
-2130 GIIKK
+2130 IKK
-2135 HLPPEK
+2135 HLPPER
-2141 LQEIEKSIE
+2141 LQELERKFSN
-2150 DKEEF
+2150 DKETF
-2155 ESILLGK
+2155 EDMLLQQAFKLKG
-2162 ANSRTLRDVELSPT
+2162 VELSPA
-2176 EEEVTSAIARIA
+2176 EEKVVNDITRI
-2188 PSLGYEASPMRDAG
+2188 SPPLTIGGTVLYGVKSG
-2202 LRLKRYFDER
+2202 LERYFEDR
-2212 NQNISD
+2212 NRIIRDLNNS
-2218 MNFILLE
+2218 LE
-2225 NARYKNEA
+2225 DAPYKDEA
-2233 TKQQTLAQ
+2233 TKQQTLAK
-2241 FNDLYPLL
+2241 FNDLYPRLSTSEL
-2249 TNDEIKSIREIY
+2249 ATIKNIY
-2261 IQTPEKERQNIDYSL
+2261 FQLPPKERLNIDYSL
-2276 IAKREIIPLLKGTQ
+2276 IAKREIVPLLKGTQ
-2290 NYDYYATQK
+2290 NYDADVIEK
-2299 ALEFLNCSNAEFK
+2299 ALEFLNCSDAEFK
-2312 QKKHNLETRRQEL
+2312 QKKHNLETRRPEL

-2386 LIERAEKKQS
+2386 LIERAEKNQS

-2417 PKKAPVTVTP
+2417 PKKAPVAVTP
-2427 LPAAGKLMREL
+2427 LPEAGKLMREL

-2588 GRSSDDL
+2588 ERSSDDL

-2765 VPFVREAHRRGLG
+2765 VPFVKEAHRRGLG
-2778 IDFKDAHYVYLDK
+2778 IDFKDSHYVYLDK
-2791 PSTSSYDM
+2791 PSISSYDM
-2799 AKNLGYKIANKS
+2799 AKNLGYKIADKS

-2817 QSFYAKDASKL
+2817 QSFYAKDESKL

-2843 EEGVRIIQE
+2843 EEGVRILQE

-2860 LLNSDEVT
+2860 LLNSDEVN
-2868 KQTYMFSEGDHG
+2868 KPTYMFSEGDHG

-2922 GPDESEVF
+2922 GGDESKVF
-2930 SMQLTKL
+2930 SRQLTKL

-2948 PNAFKKIQTLSK
+2948 PNAFKKLQTLSK

-2988 KYKQHIDNLL
+2988 QYKQHIDNLL

-3009 PEPPKEPE
+3009 PELDKKNTEPKTF
-3017 PIEYIGDENRIV
+3017 
-3029 STGNSGELGKIKIK
+3029 SKTMKFK

-3049 RLTSRFN
+3049 KLTSRFN

-3067 INKILRHKP
+3067 IHKILRHKP
-3076 SKVEEDGGIIL
+3076 SKIEEDGGRIL

-3099 GVAHFDKPIAK
+3099 GVANFDKPIVK

-3116 EEKHYKYEEFI
+3116 EEKHYKYEAFI
-3127 PSRHESYTTLK
+3127 PSKHESYTTLK

-3168 ETPNVEKD
+3168 DTPSVEKD

-3287 CKDWQMDFTTAENV
+3287 CKDWQMDFTTAENA

-3364 KVTPD
+3364 KVSPD

-3487 EAASRGIKLDFEGKK
+3487 EAASRGIKLDFEDKK
-3502 IVYVKESSEW
+3502 IVYVQESSEW

-3520 EAFFNKEGYIFANM
+3520 EAFFKKEGYIFANM

-3563 KQLQILNEAVNLIT
+3563 KQLQILNEAVKLIT

-3586 KEGTQ
+3586 DEGTQ

-3617 GVFIHTNKLKA
+3617 GVFIHTNILKI

-3638 LCEMLEGQTSKN
+3638 LCEMLEDQTNKA

-3667 TLITQPQI
+3667 TLISQPQI
-3675 IEKLNILEK
+3675 VEKLNILEQM
-3684 IYKEQ
+3684 YKEQ

>member
-54 NTSASSTTNGQIFD
+54 NTSASSTANGQIFD

-86 TETSDNLSS
+86 TETSDNLPS

-144 IKQTKKKNGNIDT
+144 VKQTKKKNGNIDT
-157 VTTYKYHDASEENKL
+157 VTAYKYHDASEENKL

-189 TALETDKDGN
+189 TALETDKYGN

-210 ISKDGTVT
+210 IAKDGTVT

-267 IKRYALYDGK
+267 VKRYALYDGK

-304 RRLNPKKGKGAITQV
+304 RRLNPKKGKDAITQV

-339 KSKEESLNKY
+339 KSKEESINKY

-355 RLTKEINSGEVQN
+355 RLINEINSGEVQN

-379 EFAKDKLLK
+379 EFAKDRLLK

-398 INEEANKLILLNG
+398 INEEANKLIILNG
-411 EKFSY
+411 KDFSY
-416 KAGKTV
+416 KTGKTV
-422 KVAKSLTE
+422 KIAKSLTE

-442 KASAGNRIF
+442 KASAENRIF

-472 CKSQKITNP
+472 CKSQKITNL

-526 SFVKD
+526 TFVKD
-531 HLKLDIKSELGKTV
+531 HLKLDIKSDLGKTV
-545 LERLSQVDQ
+545 LDRLSQVDQ

-590 AEINVKNNTPRA
+590 AEINVKNNSPRA
-602 KAEKGKRAVRIA
+602 KAEKEKRAVRIA

-636 QGWMNVGF
+636 QGWMNVAF

-680 SRLKTASANESEFR
+680 SRLKTASANESEFK

-763 AIGKGVAWAGSK
+763 AIGKGIAWAGSK

-785 KVLSKLGATTVMNVG
+785 KVLSKIGGATVMNVG

-847 WQAYKEGNVESAK
+847 WQAYKEGNVESGK

-920 GMVAKTAGTVA
+920 GMVAKTVGAVA

-944 ITKELLKTDA
+944 ITKKLLQTDA
-954 NGQRHLPKDLTE
+954 NGERHLPKDLTE
-966 EGLTNYLWTHL
+966 EGLTQYLL
-977 KGQAANLGEI
+977 KKIPEELWKQTKGIGEI
-987 KAISKLIFMHKGAIV
+987 KAISKLIFMHKGAIA

-1018 SNVKVQK
+1018 NKVKVQK

-1045 AHTPEEIV
+1045 AHSPEEIV

-1074 ANPNAPK
+1074 ANSNAPK

-1116 KKEAREEKVDLF
+1116 KKEATEEKVDLF

-1185 VKECGSDKEA
+1185 AKECGSDKEA
-1195 FCKGVI
+1195 FCEGVI

-1236 IYINSSENNVKKLV
+1236 IYINSTENNVKKLV
-1250 GLISHEYIHMLQ
+1250 GLISHEYVHMLQ

-1293 LSEILKSPYTKKLLD
+1293 LSEILKSSYTKKLLD

-1356 HLGSGKLGNNTTQL
+1356 NLGSGKLGNNTTQL

-1391 LKTGQTSQDIK
+1391 LKTGQTSQDSK
-1402 NNTSPKKAEN
+1402 GNTSTKKTEN
-1412 FVVNEDGSITRIDNT
+1412 IVVNEDGSITF
-1427 QKGVIQSDSNISN
+1427 S
-1440 KVKDYILSNLSKRY
+1440 
-1454 KNKTPEELEFL
+1454 
-1465 ISNIASGTNDDIN
+1465 
-1478 VITKR
+1478 
-1483 LNIINEAN
+1483 
-1491 PRYLQDFLNKN
+1491 
-1502 MGNAGFILDNYKTIY
+1502 
-1517 DKIILNDNF
+1517 
-1526 QDLGP
+1526 
-1531 DKFNFVKFIT
+1531 
-1541 SDNLQKIIDTIDK
+1541 
-1554 PGFPNLVKSTIY
+1554 
-1566 DSKNHNVEL
+1566 
-1575 GNETVKINSAL
+1575 
-1586 LVHLLTGQQYSSATE
+1586 
-1601 FNKAVNGLTEA
+1601 
-1612 NHRIESDNI
+1612 
-1621 CPYNQIAEGILTQ
+1621 
-1634 KPELAQIAKEF
+1634 
-1645 QKHISKGGNADK
+1645 
-1657 FFKELEKSGRLPHE
+1657 
-1671 IELKTIVPD
+1671 
-1680 KNALIVPSDLLDVF
+1680 
-1694 IERTNQ
+1694 
-1700 ATEKDAHN
+1700 
-1708 LRNKKLGNNT
+1708 NNT
-1718 IGNIP
+1718 P

-1777 FWEWTNSEEGK
+1777 FWKWTNTEEGK
-1788 KQFRDSYEIIDRIN
+1788 KQFRDSYEIIDKIN

-1828 SLLYDAIAGESLKE
+1828 SLLYDAIAGGSIKE
-1842 TKEFIQGIEPSDLT
+1842 TKEFIQGIEPSDLA

-1913 TKSLYDTFAGENIS
+1913 TKSLYDAFAGENIS
-1927 KEWFAKI
+1927 KEWFAKT
-1934 QEGLEN
+1934 QEGLED

-1961 DISWI
+1961 DMSWI

-1990 ASNKEICEIL
+1990 ATNEEICDIL

-2019 ANGDKKAEKY
+2019 ANGDEKAEKY

-2034 LNKLSHHGAYSKE
+2034 LNKLTRGVYSKE

-2078 SENKEISSY
+2078 SENKEISSF

-2094 YATDKERTQKLIH
+2094 YATDKERTQKLIDN
-2107 TLDCGITKLPELEVM
+2107 LNNGYTKLPEFEVISQ
-2122 NQLRTDFL
+2122 NRADLIE
-2130 GIIKK
+2130 IIKK

-2141 LQEIEKSIE
+2141 LQEIENFSE

-2155 ESILLGK
+2155 EQILIGQ
-2162 ANSRTLRDVELSPT
+2162 ASSRTLRDVKLSQA
-2176 EEEVTSAIARIA
+2176 EENVVDNIIRITKPFNYGTDTLHQAR
-2188 PSLGYEASPMRDAG
+2188 SGLEKYFGDRD
-2202 LRLKRYFDER
+2202 RT
-2212 NQNISD
+2212 ISD
-2218 MNFILLE
+2218 MNYALE
-2225 NARYKNEA
+2225 NAQYKDEA
-2233 TKQQTLAQ
+2233 TKQQTLAK

-2249 TNDEIKSIREIY
+2249 SNDELKDMREIY
-2261 IQTPEKERQNIDYSL
+2261 LKTPEKERLNIDYSL
-2276 IAKREIIPLLKGTQ
+2276 IAKREIIPLLQKTP
-2290 NYDYYATQK
+2290 NYGYSATEK
-2299 ALEFLNCSNAEFK
+2299 ALEFLNCSDAEFK
-2312 QKKHNLETRRQEL
+2312 QKKHNLETRTQEL

-2365 EAQMREKMA
+2365 EAQMQEKMA
-2374 DRITYDPIEAAE
+2374 DRITYDPVEAAE
-2386 LIERAEKKQS
+2386 LIERAEKNQS

-2404 DYVPDKINAFEKL
+2404 DYVPDKINSFEKL
-2417 PKKAPVTVTP
+2417 PKKAPVAVTP

-2513 NIEVNKTADGKYKIK
+2513 NIEVNKTADGKYQIK

-2581 GDWAMTY
+2581 GDWTMTY

-2695 HPTLV
+2695 HPALV

-2725 RILSRYIK
+2725 RILSRYVK

-2778 IDFKDAHYVYLDK
+2778 IEFKDAHYVYLDK

-2843 EEGVRIIQE
+2843 EEGVRILQE

-2860 LLNSDEVT
+2860 LLNSDEVN
-2868 KQTYMFSEGDHG
+2868 KPTYMFSEGDHG

-2922 GPDESEVF
+2922 GGDESKVF
-2930 SMQLTKL
+2930 SRQLTKL

-2988 KYKQHIDNLL
+2988 QYKQHIDNLL

-3017 PIEYIGDENRIV
+3017 PIEYTGDENRIV

-3049 RLTSRFN
+3049 KLTSRFN

-3067 INKILRHKP
+3067 IHKILRHKP
-3076 SKVEEDGGIIL
+3076 SKVEEDGGRIL

-3110 DQKPAK
+3110 AQKPAK
-3116 EEKHYKYEEFI
+3116 EEKHYKYEAFT
-3127 PSRHESYTTLK
+3127 PSKHESYTTLK

-3168 ETPNVEKD
+3168 DTPSVEKD

-3188 LSYAKKRNWS
+3188 LSYAEKRNWS

-3220 VDLKVK
+3220 VDIKVK

-3275 LLAKGTNRVRFA
+3275 LLAKGTTRVRFA
-3287 CKDWQMDFTTAENV
+3287 CKDWQMDFTTAENA

-3326 DTNDK
+3326 DTNNK

-3364 KVTPD
+3364 KVSPD

-3487 EAASRGIKLDFEGKK
+3487 EAASRGIKLDFEDKK

-3520 EAFFNKEGYIFANM
+3520 EAFFKKEGYIFANM

-3577 SNDKMGLFP
+3577 SNDKRGLFP
-3586 KEGTQ
+3586 EEGTQ

-3617 GVFIHTNKLKA
+3617 GVFIHTNNLKA

>member
-1 MAEYNVQQK
+1 MTEFNIQQK
-10 QFIQEYKAQ
+10 QFIQEYKAS
-19 HKLTNQTDEQIMLFI
+19 HHLENKSDEQIMLFI

-39 TNGVVYPGFEHLANP
+39 TNGVVYPGFENLVKPQNKPAY
-54 NTSASSTTNGQIFD
+54 TGQIFG
-68 TSNKSDENKGIS
+68 N
-80 VEKSST
+80 ST
-86 TETSDNLSS
+86 TSHDMAGIAIEHGGTTTAT
-95 EGKEVTTD
+95 KEPEKEIITD
-103 ENGNTI
+103 KNGNEVAI
-109 TTIKDGD
+109 VKNGD
-116 DIIEQTIS
+116 EIVEATLSQTDS
-124 STDEKGNNIET
+124 NGNKLET
-135 VVNYQDGKP
+135 VVSYENGKP
-144 IKQTKKKNGNIDT
+144 VKRIKKQNGNVSSVTKFTYNEPTENMPFQSVTVETIDGG
-157 VTTYKYHDASEENKL
+157 KNKI
-172 AYVTLETTKAD
+172 
-183 NTKVIT
+183 IT
-189 TALETDKDGN
+189 TALETDEYGN
-199 VDQEDFLDRTT
+199 VDQEDFISRKT
-210 ISKDGTVT
+210 ISKDGTETTVIIG
-218 SIYIQ
+218 SECIKEEK
-223 DGNLLEQKV
+223 L

-239 TTMYNGKDLK
+239 ATLYNGTNLADFD
-249 NYDANKLHR
+249 NHKLHR
-258 LVQETEEKG
+258 IAQETEIDG
-267 IKRYALYDGK
+267 VKRYAEYDGK

-290 ALIAQKFK
+290 ALIAQKFN
-298 VKENTL
+298 VKEQAL
-304 RRLNPKKGKGAITQV
+304 MRLNPQKGKNAITQV

-328 FNADSYPMRVR
+328 FNADSYPMRIR
-339 KSKEESLNKY
+339 KSKAESLNKY
-349 NQFESK
+349 SQFEAR
-355 RLTKEINSGEVQN
+355 RLAKEINSGEVEN
-368 IKLAKSYNNVY
+368 VKLSKSYNNVY
-379 EFAKDKLLK
+379 ELAKDNLIK
-388 SGVKNPDNNQ
+388 SGVKNPSNQ
-398 INEEANKLILLNG
+398 QVNDEANKLILLNG
-411 EKFSY
+411 KNVNL
-416 KAGKTV
+416 KAGASV
-422 KVAKSLTE
+422 KVAKSLTN
-430 SKPAQELTKYGF
+430 SKQASELTKYGF
-442 KASAGNRIF
+442 QASAENRIF
-451 FQKFNNLN
+451 FKKFNALN
-459 SQQKQNVLSAIQY
+459 PQQKQNVLSAIQY

-481 SDIKAKVLET
+481 SDIKAKILEI

-498 SNKTV
+498 SDKTL

-509 NYGVMAYQRNSK
+509 NWGVMAYQRNSK
-521 PISIE
+521 PISVE
-526 SFVKD
+526 TFVKD
-531 HLKLDIKSELGKTV
+531 HLKLNIKSEPGKTV
-545 LERLSQVDQ
+545 LERLSQVEQ
-554 AQLNKISA
+554 IKLNKISA

-602 KAEKGKRAVRIA
+602 KVEKGKRAVRTA

-636 QGWMNVGF
+636 QGWINIGF

-667 VIKRLEKEKQYAV
+667 VIKQLEKEKQFAV
-680 SRLKTASANESEFR
+680 SRLKTASANEREFK
-694 QAFKDLTGKDYNE
+694 QAFKNLTGKDYNE
-707 NSVKNFI
+707 NAVKNFL

-719 GGDWTKAYDKAFGD
+719 GGDWSKSYDQAFGD
-733 RVVKR
+733 KVVKR

-763 AIGKGVAWAGSK
+763 AIGKGVAWTGGK
-775 VATKLAPYVP
+775 VATKLSPYVP
-785 KVLSKLGATTVMNVG
+785 KVLSKFGAKGIMTI
-800 GNSVTVSRVA
+800 GNSTVTVGKVVGNMA
-810 GSMVTSAAT
+810 TSAAT
-819 FTTWDAS
+819 FTAWDAT
-826 KNYINLKTKDIQYSG
+826 KNYINLKTKDIQYTG

-847 WQAYKEGNVESAK
+847 WQAYKEGNVESGK

-880 MKLFEKPVAK
+880 MKIFEKPVAK
-890 AVQGVAKTLEKGEAV
+890 AMQEVATTLEKGEA
-905 TGTEV
+905 TGADV
-910 MKTFIAKQAP
+910 MKTFIAKQTP
-920 GMVAKTAGTVA
+920 GMIAQTAGAVA

-944 ITKELLKTDA
+944 ITKELLQTDS

-966 EGLTNYLWTHL
+966 EGLTNYLWKHL

-987 KAISKLIFMHKGAIV
+987 KAISKLIFMHKGAVV
-1002 ERERMMNEN
+1002 ERERVMNEN

-1018 SNVKVQK
+1018 GKVKVQK
-1025 AEVNGREVY
+1025 AEVDGAEIY
-1034 EVTMPN
+1034 AITAPN
-1040 GNRKV
+1040 GNRKI
-1045 AHTPEEIV
+1045 ARSPEDVV
-1053 AYCNNLM
+1053 AYCNVLM
-1060 LMDMAMNSKTTATE
+1060 QMDMAMNSKTTATE
-1074 ANPNAPK
+1074 TNPNETKVKTPKGLVEKTQTTSPVENVKNKVISEVAKDIKDEGMRLNTPESLDAELAEAEQNPNAPVDNLEALNLVINGK
-1081 GMNVE
+1081 IGNV
-1086 EDALLEKATKENP
+1086 LKAQYDN
-1099 AEVVTEKVKKQ
+1099 A
-1110 WQQADL
+1110 
-1116 KKEAREEKVDLF
+1116 
-1128 NPDTKA
+1128 
-1134 GLNEPAPEVK
+1134 
-1144 DEVTSLIFTGKLKD
+1144 S
-1158 SLTQHYNELGNVF
+1158 NVF
-1171 KDIAKNRSA
+1171 KDIAKKYSSELDQLEKQYGN
-1180 DFKKL
+1180 DKKL
-1185 VKECGSDKEA
+1185 FAEKFTEFLADKLGVKG
-1195 FCKGVI
+1195 I
-1201 SILSEEIGMKGFE
+1201 E
-1214 PKIEMKN
+1214 PKIV
-1221 LTGEADG
+1221 LRDTGDADGFFDWSTGELAVNSKLNNSKDIQTMIAHEFIHVMQFKDMIANRGAEAVSSLLMHDTKFITAKAIELAKNNGADYKSLPVEE
-1228 QADWTKGT
+1228 QQIYKEACSEMLADEVMEA
-1236 IYINSSENNVKKLV
+1236 N
-1250 GLISHEYIHMLQ
+1250 
-1262 YRDILA
+1262 
-1268 QYGEKGLREVIMN
+1268 KGLVDFAQKNPIS
-1281 DNNIPQEKKESQ
+1281 KG
-1293 LSEILKSPYTKKLLD
+1293 
-1308 NYDNL
+1308 
-1313 KHSPENSLNEYIT
+1313 SLNEYLS
-1326 RIYKD
+1326 RIYQN
-1331 EFSNGIDPNKDMKGY
+1331 EYENMKTDVNSPEY
-1346 TNQGVEREAY
+1346 YEQVIENEAY
-1356 HLGSGKLGNNTTQL
+1356 YLGNGQL
-1370 EGLTLEKEESMK
+1370 GLN
-1382 DVLARMRAK
+1382 
-1391 LKTGQTSQDIK
+1391 LKGSIHFADTKTSTPIK
-1402 NNTSPKKAEN
+1402 NSS
-1412 FVVNEDGSITRIDNT
+1412 VNVP
-1427 QKGVIQSDSNISN
+1427 KGV
-1440 KVKDYILSNLSKRY
+1440 
-1454 KNKTPEELEFL
+1454 
-1465 ISNIASGTNDDIN
+1465 
-1478 VITKR
+1478 
-1483 LNIINEAN
+1483 
-1491 PRYLQDFLNKN
+1491 
-1502 MGNAGFILDNYKTIY
+1502 
-1517 DKIILNDNF
+1517 
-1526 QDLGP
+1526 
-1531 DKFNFVKFIT
+1531 
-1541 SDNLQKIIDTIDK
+1541 
-1554 PGFPNLVKSTIY
+1554 
-1566 DSKNHNVEL
+1566 
-1575 GNETVKINSAL
+1575 
-1586 LVHLLTGQQYSSATE
+1586 
-1601 FNKAVNGLTEA
+1601 
-1612 NHRIESDNI
+1612 
-1621 CPYNQIAEGILTQ
+1621 
-1634 KPELAQIAKEF
+1634 
-1645 QKHISKGGNADK
+1645 
-1657 FFKELEKSGRLPHE
+1657 
-1671 IELKTIVPD
+1671 
-1680 KNALIVPSDLLDVF
+1680 
-1694 IERTNQ
+1694 
-1700 ATEKDAHN
+1700 
-1708 LRNKKLGNNT
+1708 
-1718 IGNIP
+1718 
-1723 KGIVQSE
+1723 VQSE
-1730 ITSENFEQQKADFIK
+1730 ITPENFEQQKAEFIK
-1745 EFNEKVGKFHNIL
+1745 EFNEKVGKFHKLL

-1777 FWEWTNSEEGK
+1777 FWEYANSEDGQKLFSES
-1788 KQFRDSYEIIDRIN
+1788 DYEHINKIN
-1802 ANNIADFKELV
+1802 AKNIADFKELA
-1813 ETINGQKEL
+1813 ETINSQKDL
-1822 SDDIKH
+1822 SDDIKQ
-1828 SLLYDAIAGESLKE
+1828 SLLNGAIAAESIKE

-1856 KLNELEGFDRIM
+1856 KLNDLEDFDRIM
-1868 LSGSSAEQKAKLD
+1868 LSGSSTEQKAKLD

-1892 SIIKDDNIFKHVLSI
+1892 SIIKDDNIFKHVLSV

-1913 TKSLYDTFAGENIS
+1913 TKALYDTFAEENIS
-1927 KEWFAKI
+1927 NEWFAKI

-1961 DISWI
+1961 DMSWI

-1971 KQEDIPA
+1971 KSEDILA

-1990 ASNKEICEIL
+1990 ATNEEICEIL

-2019 ANGDKKAEKY
+2019 ANGDEKAEKY

-2034 LNKLSHHGAYSKE
+2034 LNKLTRGVYSKE

-2094 YATDKERTQKLIH
+2094 YATDKERTQKLIDN
-2107 TLDCGITKLPELEVM
+2107 LNNGYTKLPELEVISQ
-2122 NQLRTDFL
+2122 NRADLIE
-2130 GIIKK
+2130 IIKK

-2141 LQEIEKSIE
+2141 LQEIENFSE

-2155 ESILLGK
+2155 EQILLGK
-2162 ANSRTLRDVELSPT
+2162 AHSRILRDVELSP
-2176 EEEVTSAIARIA
+2176 EEENVVNNIIHITK
-2188 PSLGYEASPMRDAG
+2188 PFNYGTDTLNQASSGLEKYFGDRD
-2202 LRLKRYFDER
+2202 RT
-2212 NQNISD
+2212 ISD
-2218 MNFILLE
+2218 MNYSLE
-2225 NARYKNEA
+2225 NAQYKDET
-2233 TKQQTLAQ
+2233 TKQQTLAK

-2249 TNDEIKSIREIY
+2249 SNDELKDMREIY
-2261 IQTPEKERQNIDYSL
+2261 LKTPEKERQNIDYSL

-2290 NYDYYATQK
+2290 NYGSNKIAK
-2299 ALEFLNCSNAEFK
+2299 ALEFLNCSDAEFK

-2325 RNEYKFS
+2325 YNEYKFS

-2404 DYVPDKINAFEKL
+2404 DYVPDKINSFEKL
-2417 PKKAPVTVTP
+2417 PKKAPVAVIP
-2427 LPAAGKLMREL
+2427 LPAAGELMREL
-2438 RNTGHVKLS
+2438 RNSGHVKLS

-2460 AVIHPEDDYRLNV
+2460 AVIHPEDNNRLDV

-2513 NIEVNKTADGKYKIK
+2513 TIEVNKTADGKYKIK

-2610 VKGSTVEFETENA
+2610 VQGSTVEFETTNA
-2623 DIAHKL
+2623 DIALKL

-2700 EKSGGEQFELG
+2700 EKDEGKQFELG

-2749 FWGESGTEKD
+2749 CWGEGGTEKD
-2759 RLNDMY
+2759 KQNKMY
-2765 VPFVREAHRRGLG
+2765 IPFVTEARRRGLG

-2791 PSTSSYDM
+2791 PSPSSYDM
-2799 AKNLGYKIANKS
+2799 AKNIGYKIANKS

-2817 QSFYAKDASKL
+2817 QSFNAKDESKL

-2868 KQTYMFSEGDHG
+2868 KPTYMFSEGDHG
-2880 TGAEAIIEAGEYQGH
+2880 AGAEAIIEAGEYQGH

-2922 GPDESEVF
+2922 GGDESEVF
-2930 SMQLTKL
+2930 SRQLTKL

-2948 PNAFKKIQTLSK
+2948 PNALKKIQTLSK

-2980 QDKSFTPE
+2980 HDKSFTPE
-2988 KYKQHIDNLL
+2988 RYKQHIDNLL

-3009 PEPPKEPE
+3009 PEAPKEPE
-3017 PIEYIGDENRIV
+3017 PIEYTGDENRIV

-3049 RLTSRFN
+3049 KLTSRFN

-3067 INKILRHKP
+3067 IHKILRHKP

-3087 GDDDF
+3087 GDDNF

-3099 GVAHFDKPIAK
+3099 GVAHFGKPIATT
-3110 DQKPAK
+3110 AK
-3116 EEKHYKYEEFI
+3116 EEKHYKYEAFI
-3127 PSRHESYTTLK
+3127 PSKHESYTTLK
-3138 SSDSMMKEL
+3138 SSGSMIKEL
-3147 EEKGSV
+3147 DEKSSV

-3161 GLKPKIS
+3161 GLNPKIS
-3168 ETPNVEKD
+3168 DIPSIEKD

-3188 LSYAKKRNWS
+3188 LSYAEKRNWS

-3220 VDLKVK
+3220 IDLKVK
-3226 QNDDGTYTIRI
+3226 QNDDGTYTVRI

-3251 GGSDKDNPKDAGGFG
+3251 GGSDKDDPRDAGGFG
-3266 EGSRIIAGS
+3266 EGSRILAGS

-3287 CKDWQMDFTTAENV
+3287 CKDWQMDFTTAENA

-3306 GVMRTLTKN
+3306 GVMRTLTKSD
-3315 EAQLDG
+3315 AQLDG

-3392 NMTLIFKQA
+3392 NMTLVFKQA
-3401 AFGENFQNKGGYTID
+3401 AFGENFQNKAGYTID
-3416 LNTTRDRMAIEA
+3416 LNTTRDRMAIEP
-3428 EQMSELTR
+3428 EQMFELTR
-3436 AYAKTLPDADLVK
+3436 AYAKTLPDAVLVK

-3458 TSDNC
+3458 TSDDC
-3463 NSEKFRRENKAN
+3463 NSDKFRRENKEN

-3487 EAASRGIKLDFEGKK
+3487 EAASRGIKLDFEDKK
-3502 IVYVKESSEW
+3502 IVYVQESSEW
-3512 RTNLSSKE
+3512 RTSLSSKE
-3520 EAFFNKEGYIFANM
+3520 EAFFKKEGYIFANM
-3534 GTELGIEDAES
+3534 GRELGIEDAES

-3563 KQLQILNEAVNLIT
+3563 KQLQILNEAINLIT
-3577 SNDKMGLFP
+3577 SNDKIGLFP
-3586 KEGTQ
+3586 EEGTQ

-3610 VNSKNLD
+3610 VNSGNLD
-3617 GVFIHTNKLKA
+3617 GVFINTKTLQS

-3638 LCEMLEGQTSKN
+3638 LCEMLEEQTNKA

-3675 IEKLNILEK
+3675 VEKLNILEK
-3684 IYKEQ
+3684 MYKEQ

>member
-54 NTSASSTTNGQIFD
+54 NTSASSTANGQIFD

-80 VEKSST
+80 VEKNST
-86 TETSDNLSS
+86 TETSDNLPS

-157 VTTYKYHDASEENKL
+157 VTAYKYHDASEENKL

-189 TALETDKDGN
+189 TALETDKYGN

-267 IKRYALYDGK
+267 VKRYALYDGK

-304 RRLNPKKGKGAITQV
+304 RRLNPKKGKDAITQV

-339 KSKEESLNKY
+339 KSKAESINKY
-349 NQFESK
+349 NKFETR

-368 IKLAKSYNNVY
+368 IKLAKSYDNVY

-422 KVAKSLTE
+422 NIAKSLTE

-472 CKSQKITNP
+472 CKSQKITNL

-526 SFVKD
+526 TFVKD
-531 HLKLDIKSELGKTV
+531 HLKLDIKSDLGKTV
-545 LERLSQVDQ
+545 LDRLSQVDQ
-554 AQLNKISA
+554 TQLNKISA

-574 SVASM
+574 GVASM

-590 AEINVKNNTPRA
+590 AEINVKNNSPRA
-602 KAEKGKRAVRIA
+602 KAEKEKRAVRIA

-636 QGWMNVGF
+636 QGWMNVAF

-667 VIKRLEKEKQYAV
+667 VIKRLEKEKQFAV

-785 KVLSKLGATTVMNVG
+785 KVLSKIGGATVMNVG

-847 WQAYKEGNVESAK
+847 WQAYKEGNVESGK

-890 AVQGVAKTLEKGEAV
+890 AMQGVAKTLEKGEA
-905 TGTEV
+905 TGADV
-910 MKTFIAKQAP
+910 MKTFIAKQTP
-920 GMVAKTAGTVA
+920 GMIAQTVGAVA

-944 ITKELLKTDA
+944 ITKKLLQTDA
-954 NGQRHLPKDLTE
+954 NGERHLPKDLTE
-966 EGLTNYLWTHL
+966 EGLTQYLL
-977 KGQAANLGEI
+977 KKIPEELWKQTKGIGEI
-987 KAISKLIFMHKGAIV
+987 KAISKLIFMHKGAVV

-1060 LMDMAMNSKTTATE
+1060 LMDMAANSKTTATE
-1074 ANPNAPK
+1074 AIPKGKQAVEENNVKKLIEKAQTTNPTENVKNKVISEVAKDIKDEGMRLNTPESLDAELAEAEQNPNAQVDNMEAFNLVIN
-1081 GMNVE
+1081 GNIGNV
-1086 EDALLEKATKENP
+1086 LKAQYDN
-1099 AEVVTEKVKKQ
+1099 A
-1110 WQQADL
+1110 
-1116 KKEAREEKVDLF
+1116 
-1128 NPDTKA
+1128 
-1134 GLNEPAPEVK
+1134 
-1144 DEVTSLIFTGKLKD
+1144 S
-1158 SLTQHYNELGNVF
+1158 NVF
-1171 KDIAKNRSA
+1171 KDIAKKYSSELDQLEKQYGN
-1180 DFKKL
+1180 DKKL
-1185 VKECGSDKEA
+1185 FAEKFTEFLADKLGVKGIEPEIEFRDTGDADGFFDWPTGKLVVNSKLNNSKDIQSMIAHEFVHVMQFKDMIA
-1195 FCKGVI
+1195 NKGAKKAI
-1201 SILSEEIGMKGFE
+1201 SSILMHTNNGKYITAEAVNLAKFNGEDWNSISAAEQQMYKEVRA
-1214 PKIEMKN
+1214 EM
-1221 LTGEADG
+1221 LADEVMD
-1228 QADWTKGT
+1228 A
-1236 IYINSSENNVKKLV
+1236 N
-1250 GLISHEYIHMLQ
+1250 
-1262 YRDILA
+1262 
-1268 QYGEKGLREVIMN
+1268 KGLV
-1281 DNNIPQEKKESQ
+1281 DFAQ
-1293 LSEILKSPYTKKLLD
+1293 
-1308 NYDNL
+1308 
-1313 KHSPENSLNEYIT
+1313 KHPTSKGSLNEYLS
-1326 RIYKD
+1326 RIYQN
-1331 EFSNGIDPNKDMKGY
+1331 EYENMKTDVNSPEY
-1346 TNQGVEREAY
+1346 YNQVIENEAY
-1356 HLGSGKLGNNTTQL
+1356 YLGSGQLGLN
-1370 EGLTLEKEESMK
+1370 
-1382 DVLARMRAK
+1382 
-1391 LKTGQTSQDIK
+1391 LKGSIHFANSKTKGQTK
-1402 NNTSPKKAEN
+1402 
-1412 FVVNEDGSITRIDNT
+1412 
-1427 QKGVIQSDSNISN
+1427 
-1440 KVKDYILSNLSKRY
+1440 
-1454 KNKTPEELEFL
+1454 
-1465 ISNIASGTNDDIN
+1465 
-1478 VITKR
+1478 
-1483 LNIINEAN
+1483 
-1491 PRYLQDFLNKN
+1491 
-1502 MGNAGFILDNYKTIY
+1502 
-1517 DKIILNDNF
+1517 
-1526 QDLGP
+1526 
-1531 DKFNFVKFIT
+1531 T
-1541 SDNLQKIIDTIDK
+1541 SD
-1554 PGFPNLVKSTIY
+1554 V
-1566 DSKNHNVEL
+1566 
-1575 GNETVKINSAL
+1575 
-1586 LVHLLTGQQYSSATE
+1586 AT
-1601 FNKAVNGLTEA
+1601 
-1612 NHRIESDNI
+1612 
-1621 CPYNQIAEGILTQ
+1621 
-1634 KPELAQIAKEF
+1634 
-1645 QKHISKGGNADK
+1645 
-1657 FFKELEKSGRLPHE
+1657 
-1671 IELKTIVPD
+1671 
-1680 KNALIVPSDLLDVF
+1680 
-1694 IERTNQ
+1694 
-1700 ATEKDAHN
+1700 
-1708 LRNKKLGNNT
+1708 
-1718 IGNIP
+1718 P

-1777 FWEWTNSEEGK
+1777 FWKWTNTEEGK
-1788 KQFRDSYEIIDRIN
+1788 KQFRDSYEIIDKIN

-1828 SLLYDAIAGESLKE
+1828 SLLYDAIAGGSIKE
-1842 TKEFIQGIEPSDLT
+1842 TKEFIQGIEPSDLA

-1868 LSGSSAEQKAKLD
+1868 LSGSSTEQKAKLD

-1892 SIIKDDNIFKHVLSI
+1892 SIIKDDNIFKHVLSV

-1934 QEGLEN
+1934 QEGLED

-1971 KQEDIPA
+1971 KSEDIPA

-1990 ASNKEICEIL
+1990 ATNEEICETL

-2019 ANGDKKAEKY
+2019 ANGDEKVEKY

-2034 LNKLSHHGAYSKE
+2034 LNRLTRGVYSKE

-2094 YATDKERTQKLIH
+2094 YATDKERTQKLIDN
-2107 TLDCGITKLPELEVM
+2107 LDNGYTKLSEFEVM
-2122 NQLRTDFL
+2122 NQLRMDFIEL
-2130 GIIKK
+2130 IKK
-2135 HLPPEK
+2135 HLPPER
-2141 LQEIEKSIE
+2141 LQELERKFSN
-2150 DKEEF
+2150 DKETF
-2155 ESILLGK
+2155 EDMLLQQAFKLKG
-2162 ANSRTLRDVELSPT
+2162 VELSPA
-2176 EEEVTSAIARIA
+2176 EEKVVNDITRI
-2188 PSLGYEASPMRDAG
+2188 SPPLSIGTTVLYGVKSGLEKYFGDRD
-2202 LRLKRYFDER
+2202 RT
-2212 NQNISD
+2212 ISD
-2218 MNFILLE
+2218 MNYALE
-2225 NARYKNEA
+2225 NAQYKDEA
-2233 TKQQTLAQ
+2233 TKQQTLAK
-2241 FNDLYPLL
+2241 FNDLYPRLS
-2249 TNDEIKSIREIY
+2249 NDELKDMREIY
-2261 IQTPEKERQNIDYSL
+2261 LKTPEKERLNIDYSL

-2290 NYDYYATQK
+2290 NYDAYAIEK
-2299 ALEFLNCSNAEFK
+2299 ALEFLNCSDAEFK
-2312 QKKHNLETRRQEL
+2312 QKKHNLETRRPEL

-2386 LIERAEKKQS
+2386 LIERAEKNQS

-2417 PKKAPVTVTP
+2417 PKKAPVAVTP

-2581 GDWAMTY
+2581 GDWTMTY

-2629 LEAKDYFNHPHN
+2629 LEAKDYFYHPHN

-2725 RILSRYIK
+2725 RILSRYVK

-2778 IDFKDAHYVYLDK
+2778 IDFKDTHYVYLDK

-2799 AKNLGYKIANKS
+2799 AKNLGYKIADKS

-2817 QSFYAKDASKL
+2817 QSFNAKDESKL

-2843 EEGVRIIQE
+2843 EEGVRILQE

-2860 LLNSDEVT
+2860 LLNSDEVN
-2868 KQTYMFSEGDHG
+2868 KPTYMFSEGDHG

-2922 GPDESEVF
+2922 GGDESEVF
-2930 SMQLTKL
+2930 SRQLTKL

-2948 PNAFKKIQTLSK
+2948 PNAFKKLQTLSK

-2988 KYKQHIDNLL
+2988 QYKQHIDNLL

-3017 PIEYIGDENRIV
+3017 PIEYTGDENRIV

-3049 RLTSRFN
+3049 KLTSRFN

-3067 INKILRHKP
+3067 IHKILRHKP

-3099 GVAHFDKPIAK
+3099 GVANFDKPIVK

-3116 EEKHYKYEEFI
+3116 EEKHYKYEAFI
-3127 PSRHESYTTLK
+3127 PSKHESYTTLK

-3188 LSYAKKRNWS
+3188 LSYAEKRNWS

-3275 LLAKGTNRVRFA
+3275 LLAKGTARVRFA
-3287 CKDWQMDFTTAENV
+3287 CKDWQMDFTTAENA

-3364 KVTPD
+3364 KVSPD

-3392 NMTLIFKQA
+3392 NMTIIFKQA
-3401 AFGENFQNKGGYTID
+3401 AFGENFQNRGGYTID

-3487 EAASRGIKLDFEGKK
+3487 EAASRGIKLDFEDKK
-3502 IVYVKESSEW
+3502 IVYVQESSEW

-3520 EAFFNKEGYIFANM
+3520 EAFFKKEGYIFANM

-3563 KQLQILNEAVNLIT
+3563 KQLQVLNEAVKLIT

-3586 KEGTQ
+3586 EEGTQ

-3638 LCEMLEGQTSKN
+3638 LCEMLEGQTNKK

>member
-54 NTSASSTTNGQIFD
+54 NTSASSTANGQIFD

-80 VEKSST
+80 VERSST
-86 TETSDNLSS
+86 TETSDNLPS

-267 IKRYALYDGK
+267 VKRYALYDGK

-304 RRLNPKKGKGAITQV
+304 RRLNPQKGKDAITQV

-339 KSKEESLNKY
+339 KSKEESINKY

-355 RLTKEINSGEVQN
+355 RLINEINSGEVKN
-368 IKLAKSYNNVY
+368 VKLAKNYDNVY

-398 INEEANKLILLNG
+398 INEEANKLIILNG
-411 EKFSY
+411 KDFSY
-416 KAGKTV
+416 KTGKTV
-422 KVAKSLTE
+422 KIAKSLTE

-442 KASAGNRIF
+442 KASAENRIF

-526 SFVKD
+526 TFVKD
-531 HLKLDIKSELGKTV
+531 HLKLDIKSDLGKTV
-545 LERLSQVDQ
+545 LDRLSQVDQ
-554 AQLNKISA
+554 TQLNKISA

-590 AEINVKNNTPRA
+590 AEINVKNNSPRA
-602 KAEKGKRAVRIA
+602 KAEKEKRAVRIA

-629 IKNYQGN
+629 IKNYQGS
-636 QGWMNVGF
+636 QGWMNVAF

-763 AIGKGVAWAGSK
+763 AIGKGVAWAGGK
-775 VATKLAPYVP
+775 IAAKLAPYVP
-785 KVLSKLGATTVMNVG
+785 KVLSKIGGATVMNVG

-847 WQAYKEGNVESAK
+847 WQAYKEGNVESGK

-910 MKTFIAKQAP
+910 MKTFITKQAP
-920 GMVAKTAGTVA
+920 GMVAKTVGAVA

-944 ITKELLKTDA
+944 ITKKLLQTDA
-954 NGQRHLPKDLTE
+954 NGERHLPKDLTE
-966 EGLTNYLWTHL
+966 EGLTQYLL
-977 KGQAANLGEI
+977 KKIPEELWKQTKGIGEI
-987 KAISKLIFMHKGAIV
+987 KAISKLIFMHKGAVV
-1002 ERERMMNEN
+1002 ERERIMNEN

-1018 SNVKVQK
+1018 GKVKVQK

-1060 LMDMAMNSKTTATE
+1060 LMDMAANSKTTATE

-1116 KKEAREEKVDLF
+1116 KKEATEEKVDLF

-1180 DFKKL
+1180 DFKNLAK
-1185 VKECGSDKEA
+1185 KCGSDKEA
-1195 FCKGVI
+1195 FCEGVI

-1236 IYINSSENNVKKLV
+1236 IYINSTENNVKKLV
-1250 GLISHEYIHMLQ
+1250 GLISHEYVHMLQ

-1281 DNNIPQEKKESQ
+1281 DNNIPHEKKESQ
-1293 LSEILKSPYTKKLLD
+1293 LSEILKSSYTKKLLD

-1346 TNQGVEREAY
+1346 TNQGIEREAY
-1356 HLGSGKLGNNTTQL
+1356 NLGSGKLGNNTTQL

-1402 NNTSPKKAEN
+1402 DNTSPKKAKN
-1412 FVVNEDGSITRIDNT
+1412 IVVNEDGSIT
-1427 QKGVIQSDSNISN
+1427 
-1440 KVKDYILSNLSKRY
+1440 
-1454 KNKTPEELEFL
+1454 F
-1465 ISNIASGTNDDIN
+1465 A
-1478 VITKR
+1478 
-1483 LNIINEAN
+1483 
-1491 PRYLQDFLNKN
+1491 
-1502 MGNAGFILDNYKTIY
+1502 
-1517 DKIILNDNF
+1517 
-1526 QDLGP
+1526 
-1531 DKFNFVKFIT
+1531 
-1541 SDNLQKIIDTIDK
+1541 
-1554 PGFPNLVKSTIY
+1554 
-1566 DSKNHNVEL
+1566 
-1575 GNETVKINSAL
+1575 
-1586 LVHLLTGQQYSSATE
+1586 
-1601 FNKAVNGLTEA
+1601 
-1612 NHRIESDNI
+1612 
-1621 CPYNQIAEGILTQ
+1621 
-1634 KPELAQIAKEF
+1634 
-1645 QKHISKGGNADK
+1645 
-1657 FFKELEKSGRLPHE
+1657 
-1671 IELKTIVPD
+1671 
-1680 KNALIVPSDLLDVF
+1680 
-1694 IERTNQ
+1694 
-1700 ATEKDAHN
+1700 
-1708 LRNKKLGNNT
+1708 NNT
-1718 IGNIP
+1718 P

-1745 EFNEKVGKFHNIL
+1745 DFNEKVGKFHNIL

-1777 FWEWTNSEEGK
+1777 FWKWTNTEEGK
-1788 KQFRDSYEIIDRIN
+1788 KQFRDSYEIIDKIN

-1828 SLLYDAIAGESLKE
+1828 SLLYDAIAGGSIKE
-1842 TKEFIQGIEPSDLT
+1842 TKEFIQGIEPSDLA

-1892 SIIKDDNIFKHVLSI
+1892 NIIKDDNIFKHVLSI

-1934 QEGLEN
+1934 QEGLED

-1961 DISWI
+1961 DMSWI

-1990 ASNKEICEIL
+1990 ATNEEICEIL

-2019 ANGDKKAEKY
+2019 ANGDEKAEKY

-2034 LNKLSHHGAYSKE
+2034 LNKLTRGVYSKE

-2094 YATDKERTQKLIH
+2094 YATDKERTQKLIDN
-2107 TLDCGITKLPELEVM
+2107 LNNGYTKLSEFEVM
-2122 NQLRTDFL
+2122 NQLRMDFIEL
-2130 GIIKK
+2130 IKK
-2135 HLPPEK
+2135 HLPPER
-2141 LQEIEKSIE
+2141 LQELERKFSN
-2150 DKEEF
+2150 DKETF
-2155 ESILLGK
+2155 EDMLLQQAFKLKG
-2162 ANSRTLRDVELSPT
+2162 VELSPA
-2176 EEEVTSAIARIA
+2176 EEKVVNDITRISPPLTIGVTVLYGVKSG
-2188 PSLGYEASPMRDAG
+2188 LEKYFGDRD
-2202 LRLKRYFDER
+2202 RTIR
-2212 NQNISD
+2212 D
-2218 MNFILLE
+2218 MNYALE
-2225 NARYKNEA
+2225 NAQYKDEA
-2233 TKQQTLAQ
+2233 TKQQTLAK
-2241 FNDLYPLL
+2241 FNDLYPRLS
-2249 TNDEIKSIREIY
+2249 NDELKDMREIY
-2261 IQTPEKERQNIDYSL
+2261 LKTPEKERLNIDYSL

-2290 NYDYYATQK
+2290 NYDAYAIEK
-2299 ALEFLNCSNAEFK
+2299 ALEFLNCSDAEFK
-2312 QKKHNLETRRQEL
+2312 QKKHNLETRIQEL
-2325 RNEYKFS
+2325 YNEYKFS

-2342 AEFNKLKTP
+2342 AEFNKLETP

-2386 LIERAEKKQS
+2386 LIERAEKNQS

-2404 DYVPDKINAFEKL
+2404 DYVPDKINTFEKL
-2417 PKKAPVTVTP
+2417 PKKAPVAVTP
-2427 LPAAGKLMREL
+2427 LPTAGKLMREL

-2641 PDFKNLDFENEFFGF
+2641 LDFKNLDFENEFFGF

-2725 RILSRYIK
+2725 RILSRYVK

-2765 VPFVREAHRRGLG
+2765 VPFVKEAHKRGLG
-2778 IDFKDAHYVYLDK
+2778 IDFKDTHYVYLDK

-2817 QSFYAKDASKL
+2817 QSFNAKDESKL

-2843 EEGVRIIQE
+2843 EEGVRILQE

-2860 LLNSDEVT
+2860 LLNSDEVN
-2868 KQTYMFSEGDHG
+2868 KPTYMFSEGDHG

-2922 GPDESEVF
+2922 GGDESEVF
-2930 SMQLTKL
+2930 SRQLTKL

-2948 PNAFKKIQTLSK
+2948 PNAFKKLQTLSK

-2988 KYKQHIDNLL
+2988 QYKQHIDNLL
-2998 SVTPEYREYVE
+2998 SVTPEYKEYVE

-3017 PIEYIGDENRIV
+3017 PIEYTGDENRIV

-3049 RLTSRFN
+3049 KLTSRFN

-3067 INKILRHKP
+3067 IHKILRHKP
-3076 SKVEEDGGIIL
+3076 SKVEEDGGRIL

-3110 DQKPAK
+3110 AQKPAK
-3116 EEKHYKYEEFI
+3116 EEKHYKYEAFI
-3127 PSRHESYTTLK
+3127 PSKHESYTTLK

-3168 ETPNVEKD
+3168 DTPSVEKD

-3188 LSYAKKRNWS
+3188 LSYAEKRNWS

-3220 VDLKVK
+3220 VDIKVK

-3275 LLAKGTNRVRFA
+3275 LLAKGSNRVRFA
-3287 CKDWQMDFTTAENV
+3287 CKDWQMDFTTAENA

-3364 KVTPD
+3364 KVSPD

-3392 NMTLIFKQA
+3392 NMTIIFKQA

-3487 EAASRGIKLDFEGKK
+3487 EAASRGIKLDFEDKK

-3520 EAFFNKEGYIFANM
+3520 EAFFKKEGYIFANM

>member
-80 VEKSST
+80 IEKSST
-86 TETSDNLSS
+86 TKPSDNLSS

-339 KSKEESLNKY
+339 KSKAESINKY
-349 NQFESK
+349 NQFETR

-422 KVAKSLTE
+422 KIAKSLTE

-554 AQLNKISA
+554 TQLNKISA

-602 KAEKGKRAVRIA
+602 KAEKEKRAVRTA

-785 KVLSKLGATTVMNVG
+785 KVLSKIGAATVMNVG

-866 LLNSTVVGKVVNGT
+866 LLNSTVVGKVVSGT

-966 EGLTNYLWTHL
+966 EGLTNYLWKHL

-1060 LMDMAMNSKTTATE
+1060 LMDMAMNSKTTAAEAIPKGKLAVEENNVKSTKELIEKAQNTNPTE
-1074 ANPNAPK
+1074 NVKNKVISEVAKDIKDEGMRLNTPESLDAELAEAEQNPNAPVDNMEAFNLVIN
-1081 GMNVE
+1081 GNIGNV
-1086 EDALLEKATKENP
+1086 LKAQYDN
-1099 AEVVTEKVKKQ
+1099 A
-1110 WQQADL
+1110 
-1116 KKEAREEKVDLF
+1116 
-1128 NPDTKA
+1128 
-1134 GLNEPAPEVK
+1134 
-1144 DEVTSLIFTGKLKD
+1144 S
-1158 SLTQHYNELGNVF
+1158 NVF
-1171 KDIAKNRSA
+1171 KDIAKKYSSELDQLEKQYGN
-1180 DFKKL
+1180 DKKL
-1185 VKECGSDKEA
+1185 FAEKFTEFLADKLGVKGIEPEIVFRDTGDADGFFDWSTGELTVNSKLNNSKDIQTMIAHEFVHVMQFKDMIANRGAEAVSSLLMHDTKFITAKAIELAKNNGADYKSLPVEDQQIYKEA
-1195 FCKGVI
+1195 C
-1201 SILSEEIGMKGFE
+1201 SEMLADEVM
-1214 PKIEMKN
+1214 
-1221 LTGEADG
+1221 EA
-1228 QADWTKGT
+1228 
-1236 IYINSSENNVKKLV
+1236 N
-1250 GLISHEYIHMLQ
+1250 
-1262 YRDILA
+1262 
-1268 QYGEKGLREVIMN
+1268 KGLVDFAQKNPIS
-1281 DNNIPQEKKESQ
+1281 KG
-1293 LSEILKSPYTKKLLD
+1293 
-1308 NYDNL
+1308 
-1313 KHSPENSLNEYIT
+1313 SLNEYLS
-1326 RIYKD
+1326 RIYQN
-1331 EFSNGIDPNKDMKGY
+1331 EYENMKTDINSPEY
-1346 TNQGVEREAY
+1346 YNQVIENEAY
-1356 HLGSGKLGNNTTQL
+1356 YLGNGQL
-1370 EGLTLEKEESMK
+1370 GLN
-1382 DVLARMRAK
+1382 
-1391 LKTGQTSQDIK
+1391 LKGSIHFADTKTSTPIK
-1402 NNTSPKKAEN
+1402 NS
-1412 FVVNEDGSITRIDNT
+1412 
-1427 QKGVIQSDSNISN
+1427 GV
-1440 KVKDYILSNLSKRY
+1440 
-1454 KNKTPEELEFL
+1454 
-1465 ISNIASGTNDDIN
+1465 
-1478 VITKR
+1478 
-1483 LNIINEAN
+1483 
-1491 PRYLQDFLNKN
+1491 
-1502 MGNAGFILDNYKTIY
+1502 
-1517 DKIILNDNF
+1517 
-1526 QDLGP
+1526 
-1531 DKFNFVKFIT
+1531 
-1541 SDNLQKIIDTIDK
+1541 
-1554 PGFPNLVKSTIY
+1554 
-1566 DSKNHNVEL
+1566 
-1575 GNETVKINSAL
+1575 
-1586 LVHLLTGQQYSSATE
+1586 
-1601 FNKAVNGLTEA
+1601 
-1612 NHRIESDNI
+1612 
-1621 CPYNQIAEGILTQ
+1621 
-1634 KPELAQIAKEF
+1634 
-1645 QKHISKGGNADK
+1645 
-1657 FFKELEKSGRLPHE
+1657 
-1671 IELKTIVPD
+1671 
-1680 KNALIVPSDLLDVF
+1680 
-1694 IERTNQ
+1694 
-1700 ATEKDAHN
+1700 
-1708 LRNKKLGNNT
+1708 
-1718 IGNIP
+1718 NIP

-1777 FWEWTNSEEGK
+1777 FWEWTNSEESK

-1828 SLLYDAIAGESLKE
+1828 SLLYDAIAGGSIKE
-1842 TKEFIQGIEPSDLT
+1842 TKEFIQGIEPSDLA

-1868 LSGSSAEQKAKLD
+1868 LSGSSTEQKAKLD

-1892 SIIKDDNIFKHVLSI
+1892 SIIKDDNIFKHVLSV

-1927 KEWFAKI
+1927 KECFAKI

-1940 SDVNAIKQLYSQTK
+1940 SDVNAIKQLYSQVK

-1961 DISWI
+1961 DMSWI

-1990 ASNKEICEIL
+1990 ATNEEICEIL
-2000 NKTNK
+2000 HKTNK

-2019 ANGDKKAEKY
+2019 ANGDEKAEKY
-2029 NVVII
+2029 NIVII
-2034 LNKLSHHGAYSKE
+2034 LNKLTRGVYSKE

-2094 YATDKERTQKLIH
+2094 YATDKERTQKLIDN
-2107 TLDCGITKLPELEVM
+2107 LNNGYTKLSEFEVM
-2122 NQLRTDFL
+2122 NQLRIDFIEL
-2130 GIIKK
+2130 IKK
-2135 HLPPEK
+2135 HLPPER
-2141 LQEIEKSIE
+2141 LQELERKFSN
-2150 DKEEF
+2150 DKETF
-2155 ESILLGK
+2155 EDMLLQQAFKLKG
-2162 ANSRTLRDVELSPT
+2162 VELSPA
-2176 EEEVTSAIARIA
+2176 EENVVNDITRI
-2188 PSLGYEASPMRDAG
+2188 SPPLSIGGTVLYGVKSG
-2202 LRLKRYFDER
+2202 LERYFEDR
-2212 NQNISD
+2212 NRIIRDLNNS
-2218 MNFILLE
+2218 LE
-2225 NARYKNEA
+2225 DAQYKDEA
-2233 TKQQTLAQ
+2233 TKQQTLAK
-2241 FNDLYPLL
+2241 FNDLYPRLSTSEL
-2249 TNDEIKSIREIY
+2249 ATIKNIY
-2261 IQTPEKERQNIDYSL
+2261 FQLPPKERLNIDYSL
-2276 IAKREIIPLLKGTQ
+2276 IAKREIVPLLKVTQ
-2290 NYDYYATQK
+2290 NYDAYAIEK
-2299 ALEFLNCSNAEFK
+2299 ALEFLNCSDAEFK
-2312 QKKHNLETRRQEL
+2312 QKKHNLETRKQEL

-2404 DYVPDKINAFEKL
+2404 DYVPDKINSFEKL
-2417 PKKAPVTVTP
+2417 PKKAHVAVTP
-2427 LPAAGKLMREL
+2427 LPEAGKLMREL

-2765 VPFVREAHRRGLG
+2765 VPFVREAHKRGLG
-2778 IDFKDAHYVYLDK
+2778 IDFKDTHYVYLDK

-2799 AKNLGYKIANKS
+2799 AKNLGYKIADKS

-2817 QSFYAKDASKL
+2817 QSFNAKDESKL

-2843 EEGVRIIQE
+2843 EEGVRILQE

-2860 LLNSDEVT
+2860 LLNSDEVN
-2868 KQTYMFSEGDHG
+2868 KPTYMFSEGDHG

-2922 GPDESEVF
+2922 GGDESEVF
-2930 SMQLTKL
+2930 SRQLTKL

-2966 SQEFN
+2966 SQEFK

-3009 PEPPKEPE
+3009 PELDKKNTEPKTF
-3017 PIEYIGDENRIV
+3017 
-3029 STGNSGELGKIKIK
+3029 SKTMKFK

-3049 RLTSRFN
+3049 KLTSRFN

-3067 INKILRHKP
+3067 IHKILRHKP
-3076 SKVEEDGGIIL
+3076 SKIEEDGGRIL

-3110 DQKPAK
+3110 AQKPAK
-3116 EEKHYKYEEFI
+3116 EEKHYKYEAFI
-3127 PSRHESYTTLK
+3127 PSKHESYTTLK

-3487 EAASRGIKLDFEGKK
+3487 EAASRGIKLDFEDKK

>member
-1 MAEYNVQQK
+1 MAEYSVQQK

-54 NTSASSTTNGQIFD
+54 NTSASSTANGQIFD

-80 VEKSST
+80 VERSST
-86 TETSDNLSS
+86 TKTSDNLPS

-157 VTTYKYHDASEENKL
+157 VTAYKYHDASEENKL

-189 TALETDKDGN
+189 TALETDKYGN

-267 IKRYALYDGK
+267 VKRYALYDGK

-304 RRLNPKKGKGAITQV
+304 RRLNPKKGKDAITQV

-339 KSKEESLNKY
+339 KSKEESINKY

-355 RLTKEINSGEVQN
+355 RLINEINSGEVKN
-368 IKLAKSYNNVY
+368 VKLAKNYDNVY

-398 INEEANKLILLNG
+398 INEEANKLIILNG
-411 EKFSY
+411 KDFSY
-416 KAGKTV
+416 KTGKTV
-422 KVAKSLTE
+422 KIAKSLTE

-442 KASAGNRIF
+442 KASTENRIF

-472 CKSQKITNP
+472 CKSQKITNL

-526 SFVKD
+526 TFVKD
-531 HLKLDIKSELGKTV
+531 HLKLDIKSDLGKTV
-545 LERLSQVDQ
+545 LDRLSQVDQ

-574 SVASM
+574 GVASM

-590 AEINVKNNTPRA
+590 AEINVKNNSPRA
-602 KAEKGKRAVRIA
+602 KAEKEKRAVRIA

-636 QGWMNVGF
+636 QGWMNVAF

-667 VIKRLEKEKQYAV
+667 VVKRLEKEKQYAV

-785 KVLSKLGATTVMNVG
+785 KVLSKIGGATVMNVG

-847 WQAYKEGNVESAK
+847 WQAYKEGNVESGK

-920 GMVAKTAGTVA
+920 GMVAKTAGAVA

-966 EGLTNYLWTHL
+966 EGLTNYLWKHL

-987 KAISKLIFMHKGAIV
+987 KAISKLIFMHKGAIA

-1018 SNVKVQK
+1018 NNVKVQK

-1060 LMDMAMNSKTTATE
+1060 LMDMAANSKTTATE
-1074 ANPNAPK
+1074 AIPNETKVKTPKGLVEKTQTTSPVENVKNKVISEVAKDIKDEGMRLNTPESLDAELAEAEQNPNAPVDNMEAFNLVIN
-1081 GMNVE
+1081 GNIGNV
-1086 EDALLEKATKENP
+1086 LKAQYDN
-1099 AEVVTEKVKKQ
+1099 A
-1110 WQQADL
+1110 
-1116 KKEAREEKVDLF
+1116 
-1128 NPDTKA
+1128 
-1134 GLNEPAPEVK
+1134 
-1144 DEVTSLIFTGKLKD
+1144 S
-1158 SLTQHYNELGNVF
+1158 NVF
-1171 KDIAKNRSA
+1171 KDIAKKYSSELNQLEKQYGN
-1180 DFKKL
+1180 DKKL
-1185 VKECGSDKEA
+1185 FAEKFTEFLADKLGVKG
-1195 FCKGVI
+1195 I
-1201 SILSEEIGMKGFE
+1201 E
-1214 PKIEMKN
+1214 PKIV
-1221 LTGEADG
+1221 LRDTGDADGFFDWSTGELAVNSKLNNSKDIQTMIAHEFVHVMQFKDMIANKGSEAVSSLLMHDEKFITAKAIELAKNNGADYKSLPVEE
-1228 QADWTKGT
+1228 QQIYKEACSEMLADEVMEA
-1236 IYINSSENNVKKLV
+1236 N
-1250 GLISHEYIHMLQ
+1250 
-1262 YRDILA
+1262 
-1268 QYGEKGLREVIMN
+1268 KGLVDFAQKNPIS
-1281 DNNIPQEKKESQ
+1281 KG
-1293 LSEILKSPYTKKLLD
+1293 
-1308 NYDNL
+1308 
-1313 KHSPENSLNEYIT
+1313 SLNEYLS
-1326 RIYKD
+1326 RIYQN
-1331 EFSNGIDPNKDMKGY
+1331 EYENMKTDINSPEY
-1346 TNQGVEREAY
+1346 YNQVIENEAY
-1356 HLGSGKLGNNTTQL
+1356 YLGNGQL
-1370 EGLTLEKEESMK
+1370 GLN
-1382 DVLARMRAK
+1382 
-1391 LKTGQTSQDIK
+1391 LK
-1402 NNTSPKKAEN
+1402 
-1412 FVVNEDGSITRIDNT
+1412 GSIHFADTKTSTPTNKSGVNVP
-1427 QKGVIQSDSNISN
+1427 KGV
-1440 KVKDYILSNLSKRY
+1440 L
-1454 KNKTPEELEFL
+1454 
-1465 ISNIASGTNDDIN
+1465 
-1478 VITKR
+1478 
-1483 LNIINEAN
+1483 
-1491 PRYLQDFLNKN
+1491 
-1502 MGNAGFILDNYKTIY
+1502 
-1517 DKIILNDNF
+1517 
-1526 QDLGP
+1526 
-1531 DKFNFVKFIT
+1531 
-1541 SDNLQKIIDTIDK
+1541 
-1554 PGFPNLVKSTIY
+1554 
-1566 DSKNHNVEL
+1566 
-1575 GNETVKINSAL
+1575 
-1586 LVHLLTGQQYSSATE
+1586 
-1601 FNKAVNGLTEA
+1601 
-1612 NHRIESDNI
+1612 
-1621 CPYNQIAEGILTQ
+1621 
-1634 KPELAQIAKEF
+1634 
-1645 QKHISKGGNADK
+1645 
-1657 FFKELEKSGRLPHE
+1657 
-1671 IELKTIVPD
+1671 
-1680 KNALIVPSDLLDVF
+1680 
-1694 IERTNQ
+1694 
-1700 ATEKDAHN
+1700 
-1708 LRNKKLGNNT
+1708 
-1718 IGNIP
+1718 
-1723 KGIVQSE
+1723 QSE

-1745 EFNEKVGKFHNIL
+1745 EFNEKLGEYAQYNIKKIE
-1758 YGNKVEKIST
+1758 NIST

-1788 KQFRDSYEIIDRIN
+1788 KQFRDSYDIIDKIN
-1802 ANNIADFKELV
+1802 AKNIADFKELV
-1813 ETINGQKEL
+1813 ETINGKKDL
-1822 SDDIKH
+1822 SDDIK
-1828 SLLYDAIAGESLKE
+1828 SDLLYGTIAEESLKE

-1856 KLNELEGFDRIM
+1856 KLNDLESFDRAM
-1868 LSGSSAEQKAKLD
+1868 LSGSSEEQKAKLD

-1892 SIIKDDNIFKHVLSI
+1892 SIIKDDNIFKHVLSV

-1927 KEWFAKI
+1927 KECFAKI

-1940 SDVNAIKQLYSQTK
+1940 SDVNAIKQLYSQVK

-1961 DISWI
+1961 DRSWI

-1978 KIEIINTLKSAK
+1978 KIEIINTLKSTK
-1990 ASNKEICEIL
+1990 ATNEEICEIL
-2000 NKTNK
+2000 HKTNK

-2019 ANGDKKAEKY
+2019 ANGDEKAEKY
-2029 NVVII
+2029 NIVII
-2034 LNKLSHHGAYSKE
+2034 LNKLTRGVYSKE

-2054 ALLHLDGTCIRK
+2054 ALLHLDGTCIRR

-2094 YATDKERTQKLIH
+2094 YATDKERTQKLIDN
-2107 TLDCGITKLPELEVM
+2107 LNNGYTKLSEFEVM
-2122 NQLRTDFL
+2122 NQLRMDFIEL
-2130 GIIKK
+2130 IKK
-2135 HLPPEK
+2135 HLPPER
-2141 LQEIEKSIE
+2141 LQELERKFSN
-2150 DKEEF
+2150 DKETF
-2155 ESILLGK
+2155 EDMLLQQAFKLKG
-2162 ANSRTLRDVELSPT
+2162 VELSPA
-2176 EEEVTSAIARIA
+2176 EEKVVNDITRI
-2188 PSLGYEASPMRDAG
+2188 SPPLTIGGTVLYGVKSG
-2202 LRLKRYFDER
+2202 LERYFEDR
-2212 NQNISD
+2212 NRIIRDLNNS
-2218 MNFILLE
+2218 LE
-2225 NARYKNEA
+2225 DAPYKDEA
-2233 TKQQTLAQ
+2233 TKQQTLAK
-2241 FNDLYPLL
+2241 FNDLYPRLSTSEL
-2249 TNDEIKSIREIY
+2249 ATIKNIY
-2261 IQTPEKERQNIDYSL
+2261 FQLPPKERLNIDYSL
-2276 IAKREIIPLLKGTQ
+2276 IAKREIVPLLKGTQ
-2290 NYDYYATQK
+2290 NYDADVIEK
-2299 ALEFLNCSNAEFK
+2299 ALEFLNCSDAEFK
-2312 QKKHNLETRRQEL
+2312 QKKHNLETRTQEL

-2386 LIERAEKKQS
+2386 LIEKAEKKQS

-2404 DYVPDKINAFEKL
+2404 DYVPDKINSFEKL
-2417 PKKAPVTVTP
+2417 PKKAHVAVTP
-2427 LPAAGKLMREL
+2427 LPEAGKLMRKL

-2588 GRSSDDL
+2588 ERSSDDL

-2725 RILSRYIK
+2725 RILSRYVK

-2765 VPFVREAHRRGLG
+2765 VPFVKEAHRRGLG
-2778 IDFKDAHYVYLDK
+2778 IDFKDSHYVYLDK
-2791 PSTSSYDM
+2791 PSISSYDM
-2799 AKNLGYKIANKS
+2799 AKNLGYKIADKS

-2817 QSFYAKDASKL
+2817 QSFNAKDESKL

-2843 EEGVRIIQE
+2843 EEGVRILQE

-2860 LLNSDEVT
+2860 LLNSDEVN
-2868 KQTYMFSEGDHG
+2868 KPTYMFSEGDHG

-2922 GPDESEVF
+2922 GGDESKVF
-2930 SMQLTKL
+2930 SRQLTKL

-2948 PNAFKKIQTLSK
+2948 PNAFKKLQTLSK

-3009 PEPPKEPE
+3009 PELDKKNTEPKTF
-3017 PIEYIGDENRIV
+3017 
-3029 STGNSGELGKIKIK
+3029 SKTMKFK

-3049 RLTSRFN
+3049 KLTSRFN

-3067 INKILRHKP
+3067 IHKILRHKP
-3076 SKVEEDGGIIL
+3076 SKIEEDGGRIL

-3099 GVAHFDKPIAK
+3099 GVANFDKPIVK

-3116 EEKHYKYEEFI
+3116 EEKHYKYEAFI
-3127 PSRHESYTTLK
+3127 PSKHESYTTLK

-3161 GLKPKIS
+3161 GLRPKIS

-3188 LSYAKKRNWS
+3188 LSYAQKRNWS

-3287 CKDWQMDFTTAENV
+3287 CKDWQMDFTTAENA

-3364 KVTPD
+3364 KVSPD

-3487 EAASRGIKLDFEGKK
+3487 EAASRGIKLDFEDKK

-3520 EAFFNKEGYIFANM
+3520 EAFFKKEGYIFANM

-3563 KQLQILNEAVNLIT
+3563 KQLQILNEAVKLIT

-3586 KEGTQ
+3586 DEGTQ

-3617 GVFIHTNKLKA
+3617 GVFIHTNILKI

-3638 LCEMLEGQTSKN
+3638 LCEMLEDQTNKA

-3667 TLITQPQI
+3667 TLISQPQI
-3675 IEKLNILEK
+3675 VEKLNILEQM
-3684 IYKEQ
+3684 YKEQ

>member
-1 MAEYNVQQK
+1 MTEFNVQQK
-10 QFIQEYKAQ
+10 QFIQEYKASHHLE
-19 HKLTNQTDEQIMLFI
+19 HKSDEQIMLFI

-39 TNGVVYPGFEHLANP
+39 TNGIVYPGFENLVKPQNKPAY
-54 NTSASSTTNGQIFD
+54 TGQIFGNST
-68 TSNKSDENKGIS
+68 TSNDMAGIAIEHGGTTTATKEP
-80 VEKSST
+80 EK
-86 TETSDNLSS
+86 EII
-95 EGKEVTTD
+95 TD
-103 ENGNTI
+103 ENGNEVAVV
-109 TTIKDGD
+109 KNGD
-116 DIIEQTIS
+116 EIVEATLSQTDS
-124 STDEKGNNIET
+124 NGNKSET
-135 VVNYQDGKP
+135 VVSYENGKP
-144 IKQTKKKNGNIDT
+144 VKRIKKQNGNVSSVTKFTYNEPTENMPFQSVTVETIDGG
-157 VTTYKYHDASEENKL
+157 KNKI
-172 AYVTLETTKAD
+172 
-183 NTKVIT
+183 IT
-189 TALETDKDGN
+189 TALETDEYGN
-199 VDQEDFLDRTT
+199 VDQEDFISRKT
-210 ISKDGTVT
+210 ISKDGTETTVIIG
-218 SIYIQ
+218 SECIKEEK
-223 DGNLLEQKV
+223 L

-239 TTMYNGKDLK
+239 ATLYNGTNLADFD
-249 NYDANKLHR
+249 NHKLHR
-258 LVQETEEKG
+258 IAQETEIDG
-267 IKRYALYDGK
+267 VKRYAEYDGK
-277 GNTKTTVQNGESP
+277 GNTKTTVQFGETPSK
-290 ALIAQKFK
+290 IAKKFN
-298 VKENTL
+298 VKEQAL
-304 RRLNPKKGKGAITQV
+304 MRLNPQKGKNAITQV
-319 GADILIPGE
+319 AADILIPGE

-339 KSKEESLNKY
+339 KSKAESLNKY
-349 NQFESK
+349 SQFEAR

-422 KVAKSLTE
+422 KIAKSLTN
-430 SKPAQELTKYGF
+430 SKQASELTKYGF
-442 KASAGNRIF
+442 QASAENRIF
-451 FQKFNNLN
+451 FKKFSALN
-459 SQQKQNVLSAIQY
+459 PQQKQNVLSAIQY

-498 SNKTV
+498 SDKTV
-503 PMVADN
+503 PMVANN

-526 SFVKD
+526 TFVKD
-531 HLKLDIKSELGKTV
+531 HLKLNIKSEPGKTV

-562 KDFKGFNNKTLD
+562 KDFKGISNKTLD
-574 SVASM
+574 GVASM

-602 KAEKGKRAVRIA
+602 KAEKEKRAVRTA

-636 QGWMNVGF
+636 QGWMNIGF

-667 VIKRLEKEKQYAV
+667 VIKRLEKEKQFAV
-680 SRLKTASANESEFR
+680 SRLKTASANESEFK
-694 QAFKDLTGKDYNE
+694 QAFKNLTGKDYNE
-707 NSVKNFI
+707 NAVKNFLT
-714 AQAQK
+714 QAQK
-719 GGDWTKAYDKAFGD
+719 GGDWSKSYDQAFGD
-733 RVVKR
+733 KVVKR

-763 AIGKGVAWAGSK
+763 AIGKGVAWAGGK

-785 KVLSKLGATTVMNVG
+785 KVLSKIGASTVMKIG

-810 GSMVTSAAT
+810 GSMATSAAT
-819 FTTWDAS
+819 FTAWDAT
-826 KNYINLKTKDIQYSG
+826 KNYINLKTKDIQYTG

-847 WQAYKEGNVESAK
+847 WQAYKEGNIESGK
-860 FGAFAG
+860 FGVFAG

-880 MKLFEKPVAK
+880 MKMFEKPVAK
-890 AVQGVAKTLEKGEAV
+890 AMQGVATTLEKGEA
-905 TGTEV
+905 TGADV
-910 MKTFIAKQAP
+910 MKTFIAKQTP
-920 GMVAKTAGTVA
+920 GMLAKTAGIVA
-931 EVAGFTMYETANE
+931 EVSGFTMYETANNL
-944 ITKELLKTDA
+944 TKKLLQTDA
-954 NGQRHLPKDLTE
+954 NGQLHLPKDLTE
-966 EGLTNYLWTHL
+966 EGLTQYLL
-977 KGQAANLGEI
+977 KNIPEEFLKQAKGIGEI
-987 KAISKLIFMHKGAIV
+987 KAISKLIFMHKGAV
-1002 ERERMMNEN
+1002 AERERMMNEN

-1018 SNVKVQK
+1018 GKVKIQK
-1025 AEVNGREVY
+1025 AEVEGAEVY
-1034 EVTMPN
+1034 AITTPN
-1040 GNRKV
+1040 GNRKI
-1045 AHTPEEIV
+1045 ARSPEDVV
-1053 AYCNNLM
+1053 AYCNVLM
-1060 LMDMAMNSKTTATE
+1060 QMDMAMNSKTTATE
-1074 ANPNAPK
+1074 TNPNETKVKTPKGLVEKTQTTSPVENVKNKVISEVAKDIKDEGMRLNTPESLDAELAEAEQNPNAPVDK
-1081 GMNVE
+1081 M
-1086 EDALLEKATKENP
+1086 
-1099 AEVVTEKVKKQ
+1099 
-1110 WQQADL
+1110 
-1116 KKEAREEKVDLF
+1116 EAF
-1128 NPDTKA
+1128 NLVIN
-1134 GLNEPAPEVK
+1134 GN
-1144 DEVTSLIFTGKLKD
+1144 I
-1158 SLTQHYNELGNVF
+1158 GNVLKAQYDNASKVF
-1171 KDIAKNRSA
+1171 TDIAKKYSSELDQLEKQYGN
-1180 DFKKL
+1180 DKKL
-1185 VKECGSDKEA
+1185 FAEKFTEFLADKLGVKG
-1195 FCKGVI
+1195 I
-1201 SILSEEIGMKGFE
+1201 E
-1214 PKIEMKN
+1214 PKIV
-1221 LTGEADG
+1221 LRDTGDADGFFDWSTGELAVNSKLNNSKDIQTMIAHEFIHVMQFKDMIANRGAEAVSSLLMHDTKFITAKAIELAKNNGADYKSLPVEE
-1228 QADWTKGT
+1228 QQIYKEACSEMLADEVMEA
-1236 IYINSSENNVKKLV
+1236 N
-1250 GLISHEYIHMLQ
+1250 
-1262 YRDILA
+1262 
-1268 QYGEKGLREVIMN
+1268 KGLVDFAQKNPIS
-1281 DNNIPQEKKESQ
+1281 KG
-1293 LSEILKSPYTKKLLD
+1293 
-1308 NYDNL
+1308 
-1313 KHSPENSLNEYIT
+1313 SLNEYLS
-1326 RIYKD
+1326 RIYQN
-1331 EFSNGIDPNKDMKGY
+1331 EYENMKTDVNSPEY
-1346 TNQGVEREAY
+1346 YEQVIENEAY
-1356 HLGSGKLGNNTTQL
+1356 YLGNGQLGLNLKGSVHFTDTKTNTHT
-1370 EGLTLEKEESMK
+1370 
-1382 DVLARMRAK
+1382 
-1391 LKTGQTSQDIK
+1391 K
-1402 NNTSPKKAEN
+1402 NSR
-1412 FVVNEDGSITRIDNT
+1412 VNVP
-1427 QKGVIQSDSNISN
+1427 KGV
-1440 KVKDYILSNLSKRY
+1440 
-1454 KNKTPEELEFL
+1454 
-1465 ISNIASGTNDDIN
+1465 
-1478 VITKR
+1478 
-1483 LNIINEAN
+1483 
-1491 PRYLQDFLNKN
+1491 
-1502 MGNAGFILDNYKTIY
+1502 
-1517 DKIILNDNF
+1517 
-1526 QDLGP
+1526 
-1531 DKFNFVKFIT
+1531 
-1541 SDNLQKIIDTIDK
+1541 
-1554 PGFPNLVKSTIY
+1554 
-1566 DSKNHNVEL
+1566 
-1575 GNETVKINSAL
+1575 
-1586 LVHLLTGQQYSSATE
+1586 
-1601 FNKAVNGLTEA
+1601 
-1612 NHRIESDNI
+1612 
-1621 CPYNQIAEGILTQ
+1621 
-1634 KPELAQIAKEF
+1634 
-1645 QKHISKGGNADK
+1645 
-1657 FFKELEKSGRLPHE
+1657 
-1671 IELKTIVPD
+1671 
-1680 KNALIVPSDLLDVF
+1680 
-1694 IERTNQ
+1694 
-1700 ATEKDAHN
+1700 
-1708 LRNKKLGNNT
+1708 
-1718 IGNIP
+1718 
-1723 KGIVQSE
+1723 VQSE
-1730 ITSENFEQQKADFIK
+1730 ITPENFEQQKAEFIK
-1745 EFNEKVGKFHNIL
+1745 EFNEKVGKFHKLL

-1777 FWEWTNSEEGK
+1777 FWEYANSEDGQKLFSES
-1788 KQFRDSYEIIDRIN
+1788 DYEHINRIN
-1802 ANNIADFKELV
+1802 ANNIADFKDLV
-1813 ETINGQKEL
+1813 ETMKAQKDL
-1822 SDDIKH
+1822 SDDIK
-1828 SLLYDAIAGESLKE
+1828 SNLLYGAIAEESLKE

-1856 KLNELEGFDRIM
+1856 KLNELEIFDRTM
-1868 LSGSSAEQKAKLD
+1868 LSGSSTEQKAKLD

-1990 ASNKEICEIL
+1990 ATNEEICETL

-2019 ANGDKKAEKY
+2019 ANGDEKAQKY

-2034 LNKLSHHGAYSKE
+2034 LNKLTRGVYSKE

-2066 TTETNLELASKI
+2066 ATETNLELASKI

-2094 YATDKERTQKLIH
+2094 YATDKERTQKLIDN
-2107 TLDCGITKLPELEVM
+2107 LDNGYTKLPELEVM
-2122 NQLRTDFL
+2122 NQLRMDFIEL
-2130 GIIKK
+2130 IKK
-2135 HLPPEK
+2135 HLPPER
-2141 LQEIEKSIE
+2141 LQELEHKFSN
-2150 DKEEF
+2150 DKETF
-2155 ESILLGK
+2155 ESMLLQQAFKLKG
-2162 ANSRTLRDVELSPT
+2162 VELSPA
-2176 EEEVTSAIARIA
+2176 EEKVVNDITRISPPLTIGATVLCEVKS
-2188 PSLGYEASPMRDAG
+2188 G
-2202 LRLKRYFDER
+2202 LESYFNRR
-2212 NQNISD
+2212 NQYISD
-2218 MNFILLE
+2218 MNWALKC
-2225 NARYKNEA
+2225 ARYKDKE
-2233 TKQQTLAQ
+2233 TKQQTLDK
-2241 FNDLYPLL
+2241 FNELYPLFDNEEL
-2249 TNDEIKSIREIY
+2249 AILKDIY
-2261 IQTPEKERQNIDYSL
+2261 LNFPEKECLNIDYSL
-2276 IAKREIIPLLKGTQ
+2276 TAKREIIPLLKGTQ
-2290 NYDYYATQK
+2290 NYDFNAIAK
-2299 ALEFLNCSNAEFK
+2299 ALEFLNCSDAEFK

-2404 DYVPDKINAFEKL
+2404 DYEPDKINAFEKL
-2417 PKKAPVTVTP
+2417 PKKAPVAVTP

-2791 PSTSSYDM
+2791 PSPSSYDM

-2811 MKDVGM
+2811 MKYVGM
-2817 QSFYAKDASKL
+2817 QSFNAKDESKL

-2843 EEGVRIIQE
+2843 EEGVRILQE

-2860 LLNSDEVT
+2860 LLNSDEVN
-2868 KQTYMFSEGDHG
+2868 KPTYMFSEGDHG
-2880 TGAEAIIEAGEYQGH
+2880 TGAEAIIEGGEYQGH

-2922 GPDESEVF
+2922 GGDESEVF

-2988 KYKQHIDNLL
+2988 RYKQHIDNLL

-3009 PEPPKEPE
+3009 PEVPKEPE
-3017 PIEYIGDENRIV
+3017 PIEYTGDENRIV

-3049 RLTSRFN
+3049 KLTSRFN

-3067 INKILRHKP
+3067 IHKILRHKP

-3087 GDDDF
+3087 GDDNF

-3099 GVAHFDKPIAK
+3099 GVAHFGKPIATT
-3110 DQKPAK
+3110 AK
-3116 EEKHYKYEEFI
+3116 EEKHYKYEAFI
-3127 PSRHESYTTLK
+3127 PSKHESYTTLK
-3138 SSDSMMKEL
+3138 SSGSMIKEL
-3147 EEKGSV
+3147 DEKGSV

-3161 GLKPKIS
+3161 GLNPKIS
-3168 ETPNVEKD
+3168 DIPSIEKD

-3188 LSYAKKRNWS
+3188 LSYAEKRNWS

-3220 VDLKVK
+3220 IDLKVK
-3226 QNDDGTYTIRI
+3226 QNDDGTYTVRI

-3251 GGSDKDNPKDAGGFG
+3251 GGSDKDDPRDAGGFG
-3266 EGSRIIAGS
+3266 EGSRILAGS

-3287 CKDWQMDFTTAENV
+3287 CKDWQMDFTTAENA

-3306 GVMRTLTKN
+3306 GVMRTLTKSD
-3315 EAQLDG
+3315 AQLDG

-3392 NMTLIFKQA
+3392 NMTLVFKQA
-3401 AFGENFQNKGGYTID
+3401 AFGENFQNKAGYTID
-3416 LNTTRDRMAIEA
+3416 LNTTRDRMAIEP
-3428 EQMSELTR
+3428 EQMFELTR
-3436 AYAKTLPDADLVK
+3436 AYAKTLPDAVLVK

-3458 TSDNC
+3458 TSDDC
-3463 NSEKFRRENKAN
+3463 NSDKFRRENKKN

-3487 EAASRGIKLDFEGKK
+3487 EAASRGIKLDFEDKK
-3502 IVYVKESSEW
+3502 IVYVQESSEW
-3512 RTNLSSKE
+3512 RTSLSSKE
-3520 EAFFNKEGYIFANM
+3520 EAFFKKEGYIFANM
-3534 GTELGIEDAES
+3534 GRELGIEDAES

-3563 KQLQILNEAVNLIT
+3563 KQLQILNEAINLIT
-3577 SNDKMGLFP
+3577 SNDKIGLFP
-3586 KEGTQ
+3586 EEGTQ

-3610 VNSKNLD
+3610 VNSGNLD
-3617 GVFIHTNKLKA
+3617 GVFINTKTLQS

-3638 LCEMLEGQTSKN
+3638 LCEMLEEQTNKA

-3675 IEKLNILEK
+3675 VEKLNILEK
-3684 IYKEQ
+3684 MYKEQ

>member
-39 TNGVVYPGFEHLANP
+39 TNGVVYPGFEHLAKP
-54 NTSASSTTNGQIFD
+54 NTSASSTANGQIFD
-68 TSNKSDENKGIS
+68 TSNKPDENKGIS
-80 VEKSST
+80 VERSST

-95 EGKEVTTD
+95 EGKEVTID

-157 VTTYKYHDASEENKL
+157 VTTYKYHDASAENKL

-339 KSKEESLNKY
+339 KSKAESLNKY

-355 RLTKEINSGEVQN
+355 RLTKEINSGEIQN

-422 KVAKSLTE
+422 KIAKSLTE

-554 AQLNKISA
+554 TQLNKISA
-562 KDFKGFNNKTLD
+562 KDFKGFNNKTID

-694 QAFKDLTGKDYNE
+694 EAFKDLTGKDYNE

-785 KVLSKLGATTVMNVG
+785 KVLSKIGAATVMNVG

-810 GSMVTSAAT
+810 GSMVASAAT

-847 WQAYKEGNVESAK
+847 WQAYKEGNVESGK

-966 EGLTNYLWTHL
+966 EGLTNYLWKHL

-1025 AEVNGREVY
+1025 AEVNGREIY

-1060 LMDMAMNSKTTATE
+1060 LMDMAMNSKTTAAE

-1099 AEVVTEKVKKQ
+1099 VEVVTEKVKKQ

-1116 KKEAREEKVDLF
+1116 KKEATEEKVDLF

-1134 GLNEPAPEVK
+1134 GLNEPTPEVK

-1221 LTGEADG
+1221 LTEEADG

-1236 IYINSSENNVKKLV
+1236 IYINSTENNVKKLV
-1250 GLISHEYIHMLQ
+1250 GLISHEYVHMLQ

-1402 NNTSPKKAEN
+1402 NNTSPKKAKN
-1412 FVVNEDGSITRIDNT
+1412 IVVNEDGSIT
-1427 QKGVIQSDSNISN
+1427 
-1440 KVKDYILSNLSKRY
+1440 
-1454 KNKTPEELEFL
+1454 F
-1465 ISNIASGTNDDIN
+1465 A
-1478 VITKR
+1478 
-1483 LNIINEAN
+1483 
-1491 PRYLQDFLNKN
+1491 
-1502 MGNAGFILDNYKTIY
+1502 
-1517 DKIILNDNF
+1517 
-1526 QDLGP
+1526 
-1531 DKFNFVKFIT
+1531 
-1541 SDNLQKIIDTIDK
+1541 
-1554 PGFPNLVKSTIY
+1554 
-1566 DSKNHNVEL
+1566 
-1575 GNETVKINSAL
+1575 
-1586 LVHLLTGQQYSSATE
+1586 
-1601 FNKAVNGLTEA
+1601 
-1612 NHRIESDNI
+1612 
-1621 CPYNQIAEGILTQ
+1621 
-1634 KPELAQIAKEF
+1634 
-1645 QKHISKGGNADK
+1645 
-1657 FFKELEKSGRLPHE
+1657 
-1671 IELKTIVPD
+1671 
-1680 KNALIVPSDLLDVF
+1680 
-1694 IERTNQ
+1694 
-1700 ATEKDAHN
+1700 
-1708 LRNKKLGNNT
+1708 NNT
-1718 IGNIP
+1718 P

-1730 ITSENFEQQKADFIK
+1730 ITSENFEQQKEDFIN

-1788 KQFRDSYEIIDRIN
+1788 KQFSNISYDIIDKIN
-1802 ANNIADFKELV
+1802 AKNIADFKELV
-1813 ETINGQKEL
+1813 ETMKAQKDL
-1822 SDDIKH
+1822 SDDIK
-1828 SLLYDAIAGESLKE
+1828 SNLLYGAIAEESLKE

-1856 KLNELEGFDRIM
+1856 KLNELEIFDRTM
-1868 LSGSSAEQKAKLD
+1868 LSGSSTEQKAKLD

-1934 QEGLEN
+1934 QEGLED

-1990 ASNKEICEIL
+1990 ATNEEICETL

-2019 ANGDKKAEKY
+2019 ANGDEKAEKY
-2029 NVVII
+2029 NIVII
-2034 LNKLSHHGAYSKE
+2034 LNRLTRGVYSKE

-2094 YATDKERTQKLIH
+2094 YATDKERTQKLIDN
-2107 TLDCGITKLPELEVM
+2107 LDNGYTKLSEFEVM
-2122 NQLRTDFL
+2122 NQLRMDFIEL
-2130 GIIKK
+2130 IKK
-2135 HLPPEK
+2135 HLPPER
-2141 LQEIEKSIE
+2141 LQELERKFSN
-2150 DKEEF
+2150 DKETF
-2155 ESILLGK
+2155 ENMLLQQAFKLKG
-2162 ANSRTLRDVELSPT
+2162 VELSPA
-2176 EEEVTSAIARIA
+2176 EEKVVNDITRI
-2188 PSLGYEASPMRDAG
+2188 SPPLSIGTTVLYGVKSGLEKYFGDRD
-2202 LRLKRYFDER
+2202 RT
-2212 NQNISD
+2212 ISD
-2218 MNFILLE
+2218 MNYALE
-2225 NARYKNEA
+2225 NAQYKDEA
-2233 TKQQTLAQ
+2233 TKQQTLAK
-2241 FNDLYPLL
+2241 FNDLYPRLSKSEL
-2249 TNDEIKSIREIY
+2249 ATIKNIY
-2261 IQTPEKERQNIDYSL
+2261 FQLPPKERLNIDYSL

-2290 NYDYYATQK
+2290 NYDADAIKK
-2299 ALEFLNCSNAEFK
+2299 ALEFLNCSDAEFK
-2312 QKKHNLETRRQEL
+2312 QKKHNLETRRPEL

-2417 PKKAPVTVTP
+2417 PNKAHVTVTP

-2595 KSAYMTQTLSKNSEK
+2595 KSAYMTQTLSKNNEK

-2629 LEAKDYFNHPHN
+2629 LEAKDYFYHPHN

-2749 FWGESGTEKD
+2749 FWGEGGTEKD
-2759 RLNDMY
+2759 NLNDMY
-2765 VPFVREAHRRGLG
+2765 VPFVKEAHRRGLG

-2817 QSFYAKDASKL
+2817 QSFNAKDESKL

-2843 EEGVRIIQE
+2843 EEGVRILQE

-2860 LLNSDEVT
+2860 LLNSDEVN
-2868 KQTYMFSEGDHG
+2868 KPTYMFSEGDHG
-2880 TGAEAIIEAGEYQGH
+2880 AGAEAIIEGGEYQGH
-2895 WMRDSHLLLQNYVG
+2895 WMRDSHLLMQNYVG

-2922 GPDESEVF
+2922 GGDESEVF

-2988 KYKQHIDNLL
+2988 RYKQHIDNLL

-3009 PEPPKEPE
+3009 PEPPKEPA
-3017 PIEYIGDENRIV
+3017 PIEYTGDKNRIV

-3049 RLTSRFN
+3049 KLTSRFN

-3076 SKVEEDGGIIL
+3076 SKVEEDGGILL

-3110 DQKPAK
+3110 NQKPAK

-3287 CKDWQMDFTTAENV
+3287 CKDWQMDFTTAENA

-3487 EAASRGIKLDFEGKK
+3487 EAASRGIKLDFEDKK

>member
-1 MAEYNVQQK
+1 MTEFNIQQK
-10 QFIQEYKAQ
+10 QFIQEYKAS
-19 HKLTNQTDEQIMLFI
+19 HHLENKSDEQIMLFI

-39 TNGVVYPGFEHLANP
+39 TNGVVYPGFENLVKPQNKPAY
-54 NTSASSTTNGQIFD
+54 TGQIFG
-68 TSNKSDENKGIS
+68 N
-80 VEKSST
+80 ST
-86 TETSDNLSS
+86 TSHDMAGIAIEHGGTTTAT
-95 EGKEVTTD
+95 KEPEKEIITD
-103 ENGNTI
+103 KNGNEVAI
-109 TTIKDGD
+109 VKNGD
-116 DIIEQTIS
+116 EIVEATLSQTDS
-124 STDEKGNNIET
+124 NGNKLET
-135 VVNYQDGKP
+135 VVSYENGKP
-144 IKQTKKKNGNIDT
+144 VKRIKKQNGNVSSVTKFTYNEPTENMPFQSVTVETIDGG
-157 VTTYKYHDASEENKL
+157 KNKI
-172 AYVTLETTKAD
+172 
-183 NTKVIT
+183 IT
-189 TALETDKDGN
+189 TALETDEYGN
-199 VDQEDFLDRTT
+199 VDQEDFISRKT
-210 ISKDGTVT
+210 ISKDGTETTVIIG
-218 SIYIQ
+218 SECIKEEK
-223 DGNLLEQKV
+223 L

-239 TTMYNGKDLK
+239 ATLYNGTNLADFD
-249 NYDANKLHR
+249 NHKLHR
-258 LVQETEEKG
+258 IAQETEIDG
-267 IKRYALYDGK
+267 VKRYAEYDGK

-290 ALIAQKFK
+290 ALIAQKFN
-298 VKENTL
+298 VKEQAL
-304 RRLNPKKGKGAITQV
+304 MRLNPQKGKNAITQV

-328 FNADSYPMRVR
+328 FNADSYPMRIR
-339 KSKEESLNKY
+339 KSKAESLNKY
-349 NQFESK
+349 SQFEAR
-355 RLTKEINSGEVQN
+355 RLAKEINSGEVEN
-368 IKLAKSYNNVY
+368 VKLSKTYNNVY
-379 EFAKDKLLK
+379 ELAKDNLIK
-388 SGVKNPDNNQ
+388 SGVKNPSNQ
-398 INEEANKLILLNG
+398 QVNDEANKLILLNG
-411 EKFSY
+411 KNINL
-416 KAGKTV
+416 KAGKIV
-422 KVAKSLTE
+422 KVAKSLTN
-430 SKPAQELTKYGF
+430 SKQASELTKYGF
-442 KASAGNRIF
+442 QASAENRIF
-451 FQKFNNLN
+451 FKKFNALN
-459 SQQKQNVLSAIQY
+459 PQQKQNVLSAIQY

-498 SNKTV
+498 SDKTV
-503 PMVADN
+503 PMVANN

-526 SFVKD
+526 TFVKD
-531 HLKLDIKSELGKTV
+531 HLKLNIKSEPGKTV
-545 LERLSQVDQ
+545 LERLSQVEQ
-554 AQLNKISA
+554 TKLNKISA

-602 KAEKGKRAVRIA
+602 KAEKGKRAVRTA

-636 QGWMNVGF
+636 QGWMNVAF

-667 VIKRLEKEKQYAV
+667 VVKRLEKEKQFAV
-680 SRLKTASANESEFR
+680 SRLKTASANESEFK
-694 QAFKDLTGKDYNE
+694 QAFKNLTGKDYNE
-707 NSVKNFI
+707 NAVKNFL

-719 GGDWTKAYDKAFGD
+719 GGDWSKSYDQAFGD
-733 RVVKR
+733 KVVKR

-763 AIGKGVAWAGSK
+763 AIGKGVAWAGGK
-775 VATKLAPYVP
+775 VATKLSPYVP
-785 KVLSKLGATTVMNVG
+785 KVLSKLGAKGIMTI
-800 GNSVTVSRVA
+800 GNSTVTVGKVVGNMA
-810 GSMVTSAAT
+810 TSAAT
-819 FTTWDAS
+819 FTAWDAT
-826 KNYINLKTKDIQYSG
+826 KNYINLKTKDIQYTG

-847 WQAYKEGNVESAK
+847 WQAYKEGNVESGK

-880 MKLFEKPVAK
+880 MKIFEKPVAK
-890 AVQGVAKTLEKGEAV
+890 AMQGVATTLEKGEA
-905 TGTEV
+905 TGADV
-910 MKTFIAKQAP
+910 MKTFMAKQTP
-920 GMVAKTAGTVA
+920 GMLAKTAGIVA
-931 EVAGFTMYETANE
+931 EVSGFTMYETANNL
-944 ITKELLKTDA
+944 TKKLLQTDA
-954 NGQRHLPKDLTE
+954 NGQLHLPKDLTE
-966 EGLTNYLWTHL
+966 EGLTQYLL
-977 KGQAANLGEI
+977 KNIPEEFLKQAKGIGEI
-987 KAISKLIFMHKGAIV
+987 KAISKLIFMHKGAV
-1002 ERERMMNEN
+1002 AERERMMNEN

-1018 SNVKVQK
+1018 GKVKIQK
-1025 AEVNGREVY
+1025 AEVEGAEVY
-1034 EVTMPN
+1034 AITTPN
-1040 GNRKV
+1040 GNRKIARSQEDV
-1045 AHTPEEIV
+1045 V
-1053 AYCNNLM
+1053 AYCNVLM
-1060 LMDMAMNSKTTATE
+1060 QMDMAMNSKTTATE
-1074 ANPNAPK
+1074 TNPNETKVKTPKGLVEKTQTTSPVENVKNKVISEVAKDIKDEGMRLNTPESLDAELAEAEQNPNAPVDNLEALNLVINGK
-1081 GMNVE
+1081 IGNV
-1086 EDALLEKATKENP
+1086 LKAQYDN
-1099 AEVVTEKVKKQ
+1099 A
-1110 WQQADL
+1110 
-1116 KKEAREEKVDLF
+1116 
-1128 NPDTKA
+1128 
-1134 GLNEPAPEVK
+1134 
-1144 DEVTSLIFTGKLKD
+1144 S
-1158 SLTQHYNELGNVF
+1158 NVF
-1171 KDIAKNRSA
+1171 KDIAKKYSSELDQLEKQYGN
-1180 DFKKL
+1180 DKKL
-1185 VKECGSDKEA
+1185 FAEKFTEFLADKLGVKG
-1195 FCKGVI
+1195 I
-1201 SILSEEIGMKGFE
+1201 E
-1214 PKIEMKN
+1214 PKIV
-1221 LTGEADG
+1221 LRDTGDADGFFDWSTGELAVNSKLNNSKDIQTMIAHEFIHVMQFKDMIANRGAEAVSSLLMHDTKFITAKAIELAKNNGADYKSLPVEE
-1228 QADWTKGT
+1228 QQIYKEACSEMLADEVMEA
-1236 IYINSSENNVKKLV
+1236 N
-1250 GLISHEYIHMLQ
+1250 
-1262 YRDILA
+1262 
-1268 QYGEKGLREVIMN
+1268 KGLVDFAQKNPIS
-1281 DNNIPQEKKESQ
+1281 KG
-1293 LSEILKSPYTKKLLD
+1293 
-1308 NYDNL
+1308 
-1313 KHSPENSLNEYIT
+1313 SLNEYLS
-1326 RIYKD
+1326 RIYQN
-1331 EFSNGIDPNKDMKGY
+1331 EYENMKTDVNSPEY
-1346 TNQGVEREAY
+1346 YEQVIENEAY
-1356 HLGSGKLGNNTTQL
+1356 YLGNGQL
-1370 EGLTLEKEESMK
+1370 GLN
-1382 DVLARMRAK
+1382 
-1391 LKTGQTSQDIK
+1391 LK
-1402 NNTSPKKAEN
+1402 
-1412 FVVNEDGSITRIDNT
+1412 GSVHFTDTKTNT
-1427 QKGVIQSDSNISN
+1427 QTKNSRVNVPKGV
-1440 KVKDYILSNLSKRY
+1440 
-1454 KNKTPEELEFL
+1454 
-1465 ISNIASGTNDDIN
+1465 
-1478 VITKR
+1478 
-1483 LNIINEAN
+1483 
-1491 PRYLQDFLNKN
+1491 
-1502 MGNAGFILDNYKTIY
+1502 
-1517 DKIILNDNF
+1517 
-1526 QDLGP
+1526 
-1531 DKFNFVKFIT
+1531 
-1541 SDNLQKIIDTIDK
+1541 
-1554 PGFPNLVKSTIY
+1554 
-1566 DSKNHNVEL
+1566 
-1575 GNETVKINSAL
+1575 
-1586 LVHLLTGQQYSSATE
+1586 
-1601 FNKAVNGLTEA
+1601 
-1612 NHRIESDNI
+1612 
-1621 CPYNQIAEGILTQ
+1621 
-1634 KPELAQIAKEF
+1634 
-1645 QKHISKGGNADK
+1645 
-1657 FFKELEKSGRLPHE
+1657 
-1671 IELKTIVPD
+1671 
-1680 KNALIVPSDLLDVF
+1680 
-1694 IERTNQ
+1694 
-1700 ATEKDAHN
+1700 
-1708 LRNKKLGNNT
+1708 
-1718 IGNIP
+1718 
-1723 KGIVQSE
+1723 VQSE
-1730 ITSENFEQQKADFIK
+1730 ITPENFEQQKAEFIK
-1745 EFNEKVGKFHNIL
+1745 EFNEKVGKFHKLL

-1777 FWEWTNSEEGK
+1777 FWEYANSEDGQKLFSES
-1788 KQFRDSYEIIDRIN
+1788 DYEHINKIN
-1802 ANNIADFKELV
+1802 AKNIADFKELA
-1813 ETINGQKEL
+1813 ETINSQKDL
-1822 SDDIKH
+1822 SDDIKQ
-1828 SLLYDAIAGESLKE
+1828 SLLNGAIAAESIKE

-1856 KLNELEGFDRIM
+1856 KLNDLEDFDRIM
-1868 LSGSSAEQKAKLD
+1868 LSGSSTEQKAKLD

-1892 SIIKDDNIFKHVLSI
+1892 SIIKDDNIFKHVLSG

-1913 TKSLYDTFAGENIS
+1913 TKALYDTFAEENIS
-1927 KEWFAKI
+1927 KELFEKI
-1934 QEGLEN
+1934 REGIEN

-1954 DLLDNNS
+1954 DLMEKDS
-1961 DISWI
+1961 DMNWI
-1966 MFRNL
+1966 MFRKL

-1978 KIEIINTLKSAK
+1978 KIEILNTLKSAK
-1990 ASNKEICEIL
+1990 ATNKEICEIL

-2019 ANGDKKAEKY
+2019 ANGDEKAEKY

-2034 LNKLSHHGAYSKE
+2034 LNKLTKGVYSKE
-2047 FVEKNAE
+2047 FVAKNTE

-2094 YATDKERTQKLIH
+2094 YATDKERTQKLINN
-2107 TLDCGITKLPELEVM
+2107 LDNGITKLPEIDVM

-2130 GIIKK
+2130 EIIKK
-2135 HLPPEK
+2135 HLSPED
-2141 LQEIEKSIE
+2141 LQMIKNATD

-2155 ESILLGK
+2155 ESLLIGK
-2162 ANSRTLRDVELSPT
+2162 ANSRTLRDLELSPA
-2176 EEEVTSAIARIA
+2176 EEEVANAIARIA
-2188 PSLGYEASPMRDAG
+2188 PSLGYEVSPMREAG
-2202 LRLKRYFDER
+2202 LRLKRYFDDR
-2212 NQNISD
+2212 NQNIGD
-2218 MNFILLE
+2218 MNFSLE
-2225 NARYKNEA
+2225 NAQYKDEA
-2233 TKQQTLAQ
+2233 TKQQTLAK

-2249 TNDEIKSIREIY
+2249 SNAELKELRQIY
-2261 IQTPEKERQNIDYSL
+2261 LGTPEKERQNIDYSL
-2276 IAKREIIPLLKGTQ
+2276 IAKREIISLLKDTQ

-2299 ALEFLNCSNAEFK
+2299 ALEFLNCSDAEFK
-2312 QKKHNLETRRQEL
+2312 QKKHNLETRGQEL
-2325 RNEYKFS
+2325 RQESKFN

-2342 AEFNKLKTP
+2342 AEFHRLKTP
-2351 FELRTETPVDIKAY
+2351 FELRTEAPVDIKAY

-2404 DYVPDKINAFEKL
+2404 DYEPDKINAFEKL

-2427 LPAAGKLMREL
+2427 LPAAGELMREL
-2438 RNTGHVKLS
+2438 RNSGHVKLS

-2460 AVIHPEDDYRLNV
+2460 AVIHPEDNNRLDV

-2513 NIEVNKTADGKYKIK
+2513 TIEVNKTADGKYKIK

-2610 VKGSTVEFETENA
+2610 VQGSTVEFETTNA
-2623 DIAHKL
+2623 DIALKL

-2700 EKSGGEQFELG
+2700 EKDEGKQFELG

-2749 FWGESGTEKD
+2749 CWGEGGTEKD
-2759 RLNDMY
+2759 KQNKMY
-2765 VPFVREAHRRGLG
+2765 IPFVTEARRRGLG

-2791 PSTSSYDM
+2791 PSPSSYDM
-2799 AKNLGYKIANKS
+2799 AKNIGYKIANKS

-2817 QSFYAKDASKL
+2817 QSFNAKDESKL

-2868 KQTYMFSEGDHG
+2868 KPTYMFSEGDHG
-2880 TGAEAIIEAGEYQGH
+2880 AGAEAIIEAGEYQGH

-2922 GPDESEVF
+2922 GGDESEVF
-2930 SMQLTKL
+2930 SRQLTKL

-2948 PNAFKKIQTLSK
+2948 PNALKKIQTLSK

-2980 QDKSFTPE
+2980 HDKSFTPE
-2988 KYKQHIDNLL
+2988 RYKQHIDNLL

-3009 PEPPKEPE
+3009 PEAPKEPE
-3017 PIEYIGDENRIV
+3017 PIEYTGDENRIV

-3049 RLTSRFN
+3049 KLTSRFN

-3067 INKILRHKP
+3067 IHKILRHKP

-3087 GDDDF
+3087 GDDNF

-3099 GVAHFDKPIAK
+3099 GVAHFGKPIATT
-3110 DQKPAK
+3110 AK
-3116 EEKHYKYEEFI
+3116 EEKHYKYEAFI
-3127 PSRHESYTTLK
+3127 PSKHESYTTLK
-3138 SSDSMMKEL
+3138 SSGSMIKEL
-3147 EEKGSV
+3147 DEKSSV

-3161 GLKPKIS
+3161 GLNPKIS
-3168 ETPNVEKD
+3168 DIPSIEKD

-3188 LSYAKKRNWS
+3188 LSYAEKRNWS

-3220 VDLKVK
+3220 IDLKVK
-3226 QNDDGTYTIRI
+3226 QNDDGTYTVRI

-3251 GGSDKDNPKDAGGFG
+3251 GGSDKDDPRDAGGFG
-3266 EGSRIIAGS
+3266 EGSRILAGS

-3287 CKDWQMDFTTAENV
+3287 CKDWQMDFTTAENA

-3306 GVMRTLTKN
+3306 GVMRTLTKSD
-3315 EAQLDG
+3315 AQLDG

-3392 NMTLIFKQA
+3392 NMTLVFKQA
-3401 AFGENFQNKGGYTID
+3401 AFGENFQNKAGYTID
-3416 LNTTRDRMAIEA
+3416 LNTTRDRMAIEP
-3428 EQMSELTR
+3428 EQMFELTR
-3436 AYAKTLPDADLVK
+3436 AYAKTLPDAVLVK

-3458 TSDNC
+3458 TSDDC
-3463 NSEKFRRENKAN
+3463 NSDKFRRENKEN

-3487 EAASRGIKLDFEGKK
+3487 EAASRGIKLDFEDKK
-3502 IVYVKESSEW
+3502 IVYVQESSEW
-3512 RTNLSSKE
+3512 RTSLSSKE
-3520 EAFFNKEGYIFANM
+3520 EAFFKKEGYIFANM
-3534 GTELGIEDAES
+3534 GRELGIEDAES

-3563 KQLQILNEAVNLIT
+3563 KQLQILNEAINLIT
-3577 SNDKMGLFP
+3577 SNDKIGLFP
-3586 KEGTQ
+3586 EEGTQ

-3610 VNSKNLD
+3610 VNSGNLD
-3617 GVFIHTNKLKA
+3617 GVFINTKTLQS

-3638 LCEMLEGQTSKN
+3638 LCEMLEEQTNKA

-3675 IEKLNILEK
+3675 VEKLNILEK
-3684 IYKEQ
+3684 MYKEQ

>member
-39 TNGVVYPGFEHLANP
+39 TNGVVYPGFEHLAKP
-54 NTSASSTTNGQIFD
+54 NTSASSTANGQIFD
-68 TSNKSDENKGIS
+68 TSNKPDENKGIS
-80 VEKSST
+80 VERSST

-95 EGKEVTTD
+95 EGKEVTID

-189 TALETDKDGN
+189 TALETNKDGN

-304 RRLNPKKGKGAITQV
+304 RRLNPKKGKDAITQV

-339 KSKEESLNKY
+339 KSKAESLNKY

-355 RLTKEINSGEVQN
+355 RLTKEINSGEIQN

-422 KVAKSLTE
+422 KIAKSLTE

-503 PMVADN
+503 PMVANN

-554 AQLNKISA
+554 TQLNKISA

-785 KVLSKLGATTVMNVG
+785 KVLSKLGATTVMKIG

-847 WQAYKEGNVESAK
+847 WQAYKEGNVESGK

-920 GMVAKTAGTVA
+920 GMVAKTAGTIA

-966 EGLTNYLWTHL
+966 EGLTNYLWKHL

-1025 AEVNGREVY
+1025 AEVNGREIY

-1060 LMDMAMNSKTTATE
+1060 LMDMAMNSKTTAAE

-1116 KKEAREEKVDLF
+1116 KKEATEEKVDLF

-1134 GLNEPAPEVK
+1134 GLNEPTPEVK

-1236 IYINSSENNVKKLV
+1236 IYINSTENNVKKLV

-1268 QYGEKGLREVIMN
+1268 QYGETGLREVIMN

-1391 LKTGQTSQDIK
+1391 LKTGQTSQDNK
-1402 NNTSPKKAEN
+1402 DNTSTKKTAN
-1412 FVVNEDGSITRIDNT
+1412 FVVNEDGSIT
-1427 QKGVIQSDSNISN
+1427 
-1440 KVKDYILSNLSKRY
+1440 
-1454 KNKTPEELEFL
+1454 F
-1465 ISNIASGTNDDIN
+1465 A
-1478 VITKR
+1478 
-1483 LNIINEAN
+1483 
-1491 PRYLQDFLNKN
+1491 
-1502 MGNAGFILDNYKTIY
+1502 
-1517 DKIILNDNF
+1517 
-1526 QDLGP
+1526 
-1531 DKFNFVKFIT
+1531 
-1541 SDNLQKIIDTIDK
+1541 
-1554 PGFPNLVKSTIY
+1554 
-1566 DSKNHNVEL
+1566 
-1575 GNETVKINSAL
+1575 
-1586 LVHLLTGQQYSSATE
+1586 
-1601 FNKAVNGLTEA
+1601 
-1612 NHRIESDNI
+1612 
-1621 CPYNQIAEGILTQ
+1621 
-1634 KPELAQIAKEF
+1634 
-1645 QKHISKGGNADK
+1645 
-1657 FFKELEKSGRLPHE
+1657 
-1671 IELKTIVPD
+1671 
-1680 KNALIVPSDLLDVF
+1680 
-1694 IERTNQ
+1694 
-1700 ATEKDAHN
+1700 
-1708 LRNKKLGNNT
+1708 NNT
-1718 IGNIP
+1718 P

-1745 EFNEKVGKFHNIL
+1745 DVNEKLGEYAKYCVKKIEN
-1758 YGNKVEKIST
+1758 IST

-1788 KQFRDSYEIIDRIN
+1788 KQFSNISYDIIDKIN
-1802 ANNIADFKELV
+1802 AKNIADFKELV
-1813 ETINGQKEL
+1813 ETMKAQKDL
-1822 SDDIKH
+1822 SDDIK
-1828 SLLYDAIAGESLKE
+1828 SNLLYGAIAEESLKE

-1856 KLNELEGFDRIM
+1856 KLNELEIFDRTM
-1868 LSGSSAEQKAKLD
+1868 LSGSSTEQKAKLD
-1881 FYKEIKTGKYD
+1881 FYKAIKTGKYD
-1892 SIIKDDNIFKHVLSI
+1892 SIIKDDNIFKHVLSV

-1927 KEWFAKI
+1927 KECFAKI

-1940 SDVNAIKQLYSQTK
+1940 SDVNAIKQLYSQVK

-1961 DISWI
+1961 DMSWI

-1990 ASNKEICEIL
+1990 ATNEEICEIL
-2000 NKTNK
+2000 HKTNK

-2019 ANGDKKAEKY
+2019 ANGDEKAEKY

-2034 LNKLSHHGAYSKE
+2034 LNKLTRGVYSKE

-2094 YATDKERTQKLIH
+2094 YATDKERTQKLIDN
-2107 TLDCGITKLPELEVM
+2107 LNNGYTKLSEFEVM
-2122 NQLRTDFL
+2122 NQLRMDFIEL
-2130 GIIKK
+2130 IKK
-2135 HLPPEK
+2135 HLPPER
-2141 LQEIEKSIE
+2141 LQELERKFSN
-2150 DKEEF
+2150 DKETF
-2155 ESILLGK
+2155 EDMLLQQAFKLKG
-2162 ANSRTLRDVELSPT
+2162 VELSPA
-2176 EEEVTSAIARIA
+2176 EEKVVNDITRI
-2188 PSLGYEASPMRDAG
+2188 SPPLSIGGTVLYGVKSGLEKYFGDRD
-2202 LRLKRYFDER
+2202 RT
-2212 NQNISD
+2212 ISD
-2218 MNFILLE
+2218 MNYALE
-2225 NARYKNEA
+2225 NAQYKDEA
-2233 TKQQTLAQ
+2233 TKQQTLAK
-2241 FNDLYPLL
+2241 FNDLYPRLSTSEL
-2249 TNDEIKSIREIY
+2249 ATIKNIY
-2261 IQTPEKERQNIDYSL
+2261 FQLPPKERLNIDYSL

-2290 NYDYYATQK
+2290 NYDADAIEK
-2299 ALEFLNCSNAEFK
+2299 ALEFLNCSDAEFK
-2312 QKKHNLETRRQEL
+2312 QKKHNLETRRPEL

-2417 PKKAPVTVTP
+2417 PKKAPVAVTP

-2629 LEAKDYFNHPHN
+2629 LEAKDYFYHPHN

-2738 ELTQTISSMEK
+2738 ELTQTITSMEK

-2817 QSFYAKDASKL
+2817 QSFNAKDESKL

-2843 EEGVRIIQE
+2843 EEGVRILQE

-2860 LLNSDEVT
+2860 LLNSDEVN
-2868 KQTYMFSEGDHG
+2868 KPTYMFSEGDHG
-2880 TGAEAIIEAGEYQGH
+2880 AGAEAIIEGGEYQGH
-2895 WMRDSHLLLQNYVG
+2895 WMRDSHLLMQNYVG

-2922 GPDESEVF
+2922 GGDESEVF

-3009 PEPPKEPE
+3009 PEPPKEPA
-3017 PIEYIGDENRIV
+3017 PIEYTGDENRIV

-3049 RLTSRFN
+3049 KLTSRFN

-3127 PSRHESYTTLK
+3127 PSKHESYTTLK

-3168 ETPNVEKD
+3168 DTPSVEKD

-3487 EAASRGIKLDFEGKK
+3487 EAASRGIKLDFEDKK

>member
-1 MAEYNVQQK
+1 MTEFNVQQK
-10 QFIQEYKAQ
+10 QFIQEYKASHHLE
-19 HKLTNQTDEQIMLFI
+19 HKSDEQIMLFI

-39 TNGVVYPGFEHLANP
+39 TNGIVYPGFENLVKPQNKPAY
-54 NTSASSTTNGQIFD
+54 TGQIFGNST
-68 TSNKSDENKGIS
+68 TSNDMAGIAIEHGGTTTATKEP
-80 VEKSST
+80 EK
-86 TETSDNLSS
+86 EII
-95 EGKEVTTD
+95 TD
-103 ENGNTI
+103 ENGNEVAVV
-109 TTIKDGD
+109 KNGD
-116 DIIEQTIS
+116 EIVEATLSQTDS
-124 STDEKGNNIET
+124 NGNKSET
-135 VVNYQDGKP
+135 VVSYENGKP
-144 IKQTKKKNGNIDT
+144 VKRIKKQNGNVSSVTKFTYNEPTENMPFQSVTVETIDGG
-157 VTTYKYHDASEENKL
+157 KNKI
-172 AYVTLETTKAD
+172 
-183 NTKVIT
+183 IT
-189 TALETDKDGN
+189 TALETDEYGN
-199 VDQEDFLDRTT
+199 VDQEDFISRKT
-210 ISKDGTVT
+210 ISKDGTETTVIIG
-218 SIYIQ
+218 SECIKEEK
-223 DGNLLEQKV
+223 L

-239 TTMYNGKDLK
+239 ATLYNGTNLADFD
-249 NYDANKLHR
+249 NHKLHR
-258 LVQETEEKG
+258 IAQETEIDG
-267 IKRYALYDGK
+267 VKRYAEYDGK
-277 GNTKTTVQNGESP
+277 GNTKTTVQFGETPSK
-290 ALIAQKFK
+290 IAKKFN
-298 VKENTL
+298 VKEQAL
-304 RRLNPKKGKGAITQV
+304 MRLNPQKGKNAITQV
-319 GADILIPGE
+319 AADILIPGE

-339 KSKEESLNKY
+339 KSKAESLNKY
-349 NQFESK
+349 SQFEAR

-422 KVAKSLTE
+422 KIAKSLTN
-430 SKPAQELTKYGF
+430 SKQASELTKYGF
-442 KASAGNRIF
+442 QASAENRIF
-451 FQKFNNLN
+451 FKKFNTLN
-459 SQQKQNVLSAIQY
+459 PQQKQNVLSAIQY

-498 SNKTV
+498 SDKTV
-503 PMVADN
+503 PMVANN

-526 SFVKD
+526 TFVKD
-531 HLKLDIKSELGKTV
+531 HLKLNIKSEPGKTV

-562 KDFKGFNNKTLD
+562 KDFKGISNKTLD
-574 SVASM
+574 GVASM

-602 KAEKGKRAVRIA
+602 KAEKEKRAVRTA

-636 QGWMNVGF
+636 QGWMNIGF

-667 VIKRLEKEKQYAV
+667 VIKRLEKEKQFAV
-680 SRLKTASANESEFR
+680 SRLKTASANESEFK
-694 QAFKDLTGKDYNE
+694 QAFKNLTGKDYNE
-707 NSVKNFI
+707 NAVKNFLT
-714 AQAQK
+714 QAQK
-719 GGDWTKAYDKAFGD
+719 GGDWSKSYDQAFGD
-733 RVVKR
+733 KVVKH

-763 AIGKGVAWAGSK
+763 AIGKGVAWAGGK

-785 KVLSKLGATTVMNVG
+785 KVLSKIGASTVMKIG

-810 GSMVTSAAT
+810 GSMATSAAT
-819 FTTWDAS
+819 FTAWDAT
-826 KNYINLKTKDIQYSG
+826 KNYINLKTKDIQYTG

-847 WQAYKEGNVESAK
+847 WQAYKEGNIESGK

-880 MKLFEKPVAK
+880 MKMFEKPVAK
-890 AVQGVAKTLEKGEAV
+890 AMQGVATTLEKGEA
-905 TGTEV
+905 TGADV
-910 MKTFIAKQAP
+910 MKTFIAKQTP
-920 GMVAKTAGTVA
+920 GMLAKTAGIVA
-931 EVAGFTMYETANE
+931 EVSGFTMYETANNL
-944 ITKELLKTDA
+944 TKKLLQTDA
-954 NGQRHLPKDLTE
+954 NGQLHLPKDLTE
-966 EGLTNYLWTHL
+966 EGLTQYLL
-977 KGQAANLGEI
+977 KNIPEEFLKQAKGIGEI
-987 KAISKLIFMHKGAIV
+987 KAISKLIFMHKGAV
-1002 ERERMMNEN
+1002 AERERMMNEN

-1018 SNVKVQK
+1018 GKVKIQK
-1025 AEVNGREVY
+1025 AEVEGAEVY
-1034 EVTMPN
+1034 AITTPN
-1040 GNRKV
+1040 GNRKI
-1045 AHTPEEIV
+1045 ARSPEDVV
-1053 AYCNNLM
+1053 AYCNVLM
-1060 LMDMAMNSKTTATE
+1060 QMDMAMNSKTTATE
-1074 ANPNAPK
+1074 TNPNETKVKTPKGLVEKTQTTSPVENVKNKVISEVAKDIKDEGMRLNTPESLDAELAEAEQNPNAPVDK
-1081 GMNVE
+1081 M
-1086 EDALLEKATKENP
+1086 
-1099 AEVVTEKVKKQ
+1099 
-1110 WQQADL
+1110 
-1116 KKEAREEKVDLF
+1116 EAF
-1128 NPDTKA
+1128 NLVIN
-1134 GLNEPAPEVK
+1134 GN
-1144 DEVTSLIFTGKLKD
+1144 I
-1158 SLTQHYNELGNVF
+1158 GNVLKAQYDNASKVF
-1171 KDIAKNRSA
+1171 TDIAKKYSSELDQLEKQYGN
-1180 DFKKL
+1180 DKKL
-1185 VKECGSDKEA
+1185 FAEKFTEFLADKLGVK
-1195 FCKGVI
+1195 
-1201 SILSEEIGMKGFE
+1201 SIE
-1214 PKIEMKN
+1214 PKIV
-1221 LTGEADG
+1221 LRDTGDADGFFDWSTGELAVNSKLNNSKDIQTMIAHEFIHVMQFKDMIANRGAEAVSSLLMHDTKFITAKAIELAKNNGADYKSLPVEE
-1228 QADWTKGT
+1228 QQIYKEACSEMLADEVMEA
-1236 IYINSSENNVKKLV
+1236 N
-1250 GLISHEYIHMLQ
+1250 
-1262 YRDILA
+1262 
-1268 QYGEKGLREVIMN
+1268 KGLVDFAQKNPIS
-1281 DNNIPQEKKESQ
+1281 KG
-1293 LSEILKSPYTKKLLD
+1293 
-1308 NYDNL
+1308 
-1313 KHSPENSLNEYIT
+1313 SLNEYLS
-1326 RIYKD
+1326 RIYQN
-1331 EFSNGIDPNKDMKGY
+1331 EYENMKTDVNSPEY
-1346 TNQGVEREAY
+1346 YEQVIENEAY
-1356 HLGSGKLGNNTTQL
+1356 YLGNGQLGLNLKGSVHFTDTKTNTHT
-1370 EGLTLEKEESMK
+1370 
-1382 DVLARMRAK
+1382 
-1391 LKTGQTSQDIK
+1391 K
-1402 NNTSPKKAEN
+1402 NSR
-1412 FVVNEDGSITRIDNT
+1412 VNVP
-1427 QKGVIQSDSNISN
+1427 KGV
-1440 KVKDYILSNLSKRY
+1440 
-1454 KNKTPEELEFL
+1454 
-1465 ISNIASGTNDDIN
+1465 
-1478 VITKR
+1478 
-1483 LNIINEAN
+1483 
-1491 PRYLQDFLNKN
+1491 
-1502 MGNAGFILDNYKTIY
+1502 
-1517 DKIILNDNF
+1517 
-1526 QDLGP
+1526 
-1531 DKFNFVKFIT
+1531 
-1541 SDNLQKIIDTIDK
+1541 
-1554 PGFPNLVKSTIY
+1554 
-1566 DSKNHNVEL
+1566 
-1575 GNETVKINSAL
+1575 
-1586 LVHLLTGQQYSSATE
+1586 
-1601 FNKAVNGLTEA
+1601 
-1612 NHRIESDNI
+1612 
-1621 CPYNQIAEGILTQ
+1621 
-1634 KPELAQIAKEF
+1634 
-1645 QKHISKGGNADK
+1645 
-1657 FFKELEKSGRLPHE
+1657 
-1671 IELKTIVPD
+1671 
-1680 KNALIVPSDLLDVF
+1680 
-1694 IERTNQ
+1694 
-1700 ATEKDAHN
+1700 
-1708 LRNKKLGNNT
+1708 
-1718 IGNIP
+1718 
-1723 KGIVQSE
+1723 VQSE
-1730 ITSENFEQQKADFIK
+1730 ITPENFEQQKAEFIK
-1745 EFNEKVGKFHNIL
+1745 EFNEKVGKFHKLL

-1777 FWEWTNSEEGK
+1777 FWEYANSEDGQKLFSES
-1788 KQFRDSYEIIDRIN
+1788 DYEHINRIN
-1802 ANNIADFKELV
+1802 ANNIADFKDLV
-1813 ETINGQKEL
+1813 ETMKAQKDL
-1822 SDDIKH
+1822 SDDIK
-1828 SLLYDAIAGESLKE
+1828 SNLLYGAIAEESLKE

-1856 KLNELEGFDRIM
+1856 KLNELEIFDRTM
-1868 LSGSSAEQKAKLD
+1868 LSGSSTEQKAKLD

-1990 ASNKEICEIL
+1990 ATNEEICETL

-2019 ANGDKKAEKY
+2019 ANGDEKAQKY

-2034 LNKLSHHGAYSKE
+2034 LNKLTRGVYSKE

-2066 TTETNLELASKI
+2066 ATETNLELASKI

-2094 YATDKERTQKLIH
+2094 YATDKERTQKLIDN
-2107 TLDCGITKLPELEVM
+2107 LDNGYTKLPELEVM
-2122 NQLRTDFL
+2122 NQLRMDFIEL
-2130 GIIKK
+2130 IKK
-2135 HLPPEK
+2135 HLPPER
-2141 LQEIEKSIE
+2141 LQELEHKFSN
-2150 DKEEF
+2150 DKETF
-2155 ESILLGK
+2155 ESMLLQQAFKLKG
-2162 ANSRTLRDVELSPT
+2162 VELSPA
-2176 EEEVTSAIARIA
+2176 EEKVVNDITRISPPLTIGATVLCEVKS
-2188 PSLGYEASPMRDAG
+2188 G
-2202 LRLKRYFDER
+2202 LESYFNRR
-2212 NQNISD
+2212 NQYISD
-2218 MNFILLE
+2218 MNWALKC
-2225 NARYKNEA
+2225 ARYKDKE
-2233 TKQQTLAQ
+2233 TKQQTLDK
-2241 FNDLYPLL
+2241 FNELYPLFDNEEL
-2249 TNDEIKSIREIY
+2249 AILKDIY
-2261 IQTPEKERQNIDYSL
+2261 LNFPEKERLNIDYSL
-2276 IAKREIIPLLKGTQ
+2276 TAKREIIPLLKGTQ
-2290 NYDYYATQK
+2290 NYDFNAIAK
-2299 ALEFLNCSNAEFK
+2299 ALEFLNCSDAEFK

-2404 DYVPDKINAFEKL
+2404 DYEPDKINAFEKL
-2417 PKKAPVTVTP
+2417 PKKAPVAVTP

-2791 PSTSSYDM
+2791 PSPSSYDM

-2811 MKDVGM
+2811 MKYVGM
-2817 QSFYAKDASKL
+2817 QSFNAKDESKL

-2843 EEGVRIIQE
+2843 EEGVRILQE

-2860 LLNSDEVT
+2860 LLNSDEVN
-2868 KQTYMFSEGDHG
+2868 KPTYMFSEGDHG
-2880 TGAEAIIEAGEYQGH
+2880 AGAEAIIEGGEYQGH

-2922 GPDESEVF
+2922 GGDESEVF

-2988 KYKQHIDNLL
+2988 RYKQHIDNLL

-3009 PEPPKEPE
+3009 PEVPKEPE
-3017 PIEYIGDENRIV
+3017 PIEYTGDENRIV

-3049 RLTSRFN
+3049 KLTSRFN

-3067 INKILRHKP
+3067 IHKILRHKP

-3087 GDDDF
+3087 GDDNF

-3099 GVAHFDKPIAK
+3099 GVAHFGKPIATT
-3110 DQKPAK
+3110 AK
-3116 EEKHYKYEEFI
+3116 EEKHYKYEAFI
-3127 PSRHESYTTLK
+3127 PSKHESYTTLK
-3138 SSDSMMKEL
+3138 SSGSMIKEL
-3147 EEKGSV
+3147 DEKGSV

-3161 GLKPKIS
+3161 GLNPKIS
-3168 ETPNVEKD
+3168 DIPSIEKD

-3188 LSYAKKRNWS
+3188 LSYAEKRNWS

-3220 VDLKVK
+3220 IDLKVK
-3226 QNDDGTYTIRI
+3226 QNDDGTYTVRI

-3251 GGSDKDNPKDAGGFG
+3251 GGSDKDDPRDAGGFG
-3266 EGSRIIAGS
+3266 EGSRILAGS

-3287 CKDWQMDFTTAENV
+3287 CKDWQMNFTTAENA

-3306 GVMRTLTKN
+3306 GVMRTLTKSD
-3315 EAQLDG
+3315 AQLDG

-3392 NMTLIFKQA
+3392 NMTLVFKQA
-3401 AFGENFQNKGGYTID
+3401 AFGENFQNKAGYTID
-3416 LNTTRDRMAIEA
+3416 LNTTRDRMAIEP
-3428 EQMSELTR
+3428 EQMFELTR
-3436 AYAKTLPDADLVK
+3436 AYAKTLPDAVLVK

-3458 TSDNC
+3458 TSDDC
-3463 NSEKFRRENKAN
+3463 NSDKFRRENKEN

-3487 EAASRGIKLDFEGKK
+3487 EAASRGIKLDFEDKK
-3502 IVYVKESSEW
+3502 IVYVQESSEW
-3512 RTNLSSKE
+3512 RTSLSSKE
-3520 EAFFNKEGYIFANM
+3520 EAFFKKEGYIFANM
-3534 GTELGIEDAES
+3534 GRELGIEDAES

-3563 KQLQILNEAVNLIT
+3563 KQLQILNEAINLIT
-3577 SNDKMGLFP
+3577 SNDKIGLFP
-3586 KEGTQ
+3586 EEGTQ

-3610 VNSKNLD
+3610 VNSGNLD
-3617 GVFIHTNKLKA
+3617 GVFINTKTLQS

-3638 LCEMLEGQTSKN
+3638 LCEMLEEQTNKA

-3675 IEKLNILEK
+3675 VEKLNILEK
-3684 IYKEQ
+3684 MYKEQ

>member
-68 TSNKSDENKGIS
+68 TSNKFDENKGIS

-86 TETSDNLSS
+86 TETSDNLYS

-304 RRLNPKKGKGAITQV
+304 RRLNPKKGKNAITQV

-339 KSKEESLNKY
+339 KSKEESINKY
-349 NQFESK
+349 NQFETR

-368 IKLAKSYNNVY
+368 IKLAKSYDNVY

-388 SGVKNPDNNQ
+388 SGIKNPDNNQ

-422 KVAKSLTE
+422 KIAKSLTE

-602 KAEKGKRAVRIA
+602 KAEKGKRAVRLA

-636 QGWMNVGF
+636 QGWMNVAF

-763 AIGKGVAWAGSK
+763 AIGKGVTWAGSK

-785 KVLSKLGATTVMNVG
+785 KVLSKIGATTVMNVG

-920 GMVAKTAGTVA
+920 GMIAKTAGTVA

-966 EGLTNYLWTHL
+966 EGLTNYLWKHL

-1060 LMDMAMNSKTTATE
+1060 LMDMAMNSKTAATE

-1116 KKEAREEKVDLF
+1116 KKEATEEKVDLF

-1236 IYINSSENNVKKLV
+1236 IYINSTENNVRKLV
-1250 GLISHEYIHMLQ
+1250 GLISHEYVHMLQ

-1346 TNQGVEREAY
+1346 TNQGIEREAY

-1402 NNTSPKKAEN
+1402 NNTSPKKAKN
-1412 FVVNEDGSITRIDNT
+1412 IVVNEDGSIT
-1427 QKGVIQSDSNISN
+1427 
-1440 KVKDYILSNLSKRY
+1440 
-1454 KNKTPEELEFL
+1454 F
-1465 ISNIASGTNDDIN
+1465 A
-1478 VITKR
+1478 
-1483 LNIINEAN
+1483 
-1491 PRYLQDFLNKN
+1491 
-1502 MGNAGFILDNYKTIY
+1502 
-1517 DKIILNDNF
+1517 
-1526 QDLGP
+1526 
-1531 DKFNFVKFIT
+1531 
-1541 SDNLQKIIDTIDK
+1541 
-1554 PGFPNLVKSTIY
+1554 
-1566 DSKNHNVEL
+1566 
-1575 GNETVKINSAL
+1575 
-1586 LVHLLTGQQYSSATE
+1586 
-1601 FNKAVNGLTEA
+1601 
-1612 NHRIESDNI
+1612 
-1621 CPYNQIAEGILTQ
+1621 
-1634 KPELAQIAKEF
+1634 
-1645 QKHISKGGNADK
+1645 
-1657 FFKELEKSGRLPHE
+1657 
-1671 IELKTIVPD
+1671 
-1680 KNALIVPSDLLDVF
+1680 
-1694 IERTNQ
+1694 
-1700 ATEKDAHN
+1700 
-1708 LRNKKLGNNT
+1708 NNT
-1718 IGNIP
+1718 P

-1745 EFNEKVGKFHNIL
+1745 DFNEKLGEYAKYCVKKIEN
-1758 YGNKVEKIST
+1758 IST

-1788 KQFRDSYEIIDRIN
+1788 FSNISYDIIDKIN
-1802 ANNIADFKELV
+1802 AKNIADFKDLV
-1813 ETINGQKEL
+1813 ETMKAQKDL
-1822 SDDIKH
+1822 SDDIK
-1828 SLLYDAIAGESLKE
+1828 SDLLYGTIAEESLKE
-1842 TKEFIQGIEPSDLT
+1842 TKEFIQGIEPSDVA
-1856 KLNELEGFDRIM
+1856 KLNELETFDRTM
-1868 LSGSSAEQKAKLD
+1868 LSGSSTEQKAKLD

-1892 SIIKDDNIFKHVLSI
+1892 SIIKDDNIFKHVLSV

-1927 KEWFAKI
+1927 KECFAKI

-1940 SDVNAIKQLYSQTK
+1940 SDVNAIKQLYSQVK

-1961 DISWI
+1961 DMSWI

-1990 ASNKEICEIL
+1990 ATNEEICEIL

-2019 ANGDKKAEKY
+2019 ANGDEKAEKY
-2029 NVVII
+2029 NIVII
-2034 LNKLSHHGAYSKE
+2034 LNKLTRGVYSKE

-2094 YATDKERTQKLIH
+2094 YATDKERTQKLIDN
-2107 TLDCGITKLPELEVM
+2107 LNNGYTKLSEFEVM
-2122 NQLRTDFL
+2122 NQLRMDFIEL
-2130 GIIKK
+2130 IKK
-2135 HLPPEK
+2135 HLPPER
-2141 LQEIEKSIE
+2141 LQELERKFSN
-2150 DKEEF
+2150 DKETF
-2155 ESILLGK
+2155 EDMLLQQAFKLKG
-2162 ANSRTLRDVELSPT
+2162 VELSPA
-2176 EEEVTSAIARIA
+2176 EENVVNDITRI
-2188 PSLGYEASPMRDAG
+2188 SPPLSIGGTVLYGVKSG
-2202 LRLKRYFDER
+2202 LERYFEDR
-2212 NQNISD
+2212 NRIIRDLNNS
-2218 MNFILLE
+2218 LE
-2225 NARYKNEA
+2225 DAQYKDEA
-2233 TKQQTLAQ
+2233 TKQQTLAK
-2241 FNDLYPLL
+2241 FNDLYPRLSKSEL
-2249 TNDEIKSIREIY
+2249 ATIKNIY
-2261 IQTPEKERQNIDYSL
+2261 LQLPPKERLNIDYSL

-2290 NYDYYATQK
+2290 NYDADAIEK
-2299 ALEFLNCSNAEFK
+2299 ALEFLNCSDAEFK
-2312 QKKHNLETRRQEL
+2312 QKKHNLETRRPEL

-2417 PKKAPVTVTP
+2417 PKKAPLTVTP

-2438 RNTGHVKLS
+2438 RNIGHVKLS

-2778 IDFKDAHYVYLDK
+2778 IDFKDSHYVYLDK
-2791 PSTSSYDM
+2791 PSISSYDM
-2799 AKNLGYKIANKS
+2799 AKNLGYKIADKR

-2817 QSFYAKDASKL
+2817 QSFNAKDESKL

-2843 EEGVRIIQE
+2843 EEGVRILQE

-2868 KQTYMFSEGDHG
+2868 KPTYMFSEGDHG

-2922 GPDESEVF
+2922 GGDESEVF

-2960 MFDEVR
+2960 MFDGVR

-2988 KYKQHIDNLL
+2988 RYKQHIDNLL

-3009 PEPPKEPE
+3009 PEPPKEPD
-3017 PIEYIGDENRIV
+3017 PIEYTGDGNRIV

-3168 ETPNVEKD
+3168 DTPSVEKD

-3226 QNDDGTYTIRI
+3226 QNDNGTYTIRI

-3449 AISALEPIF
+3449 AIAALEPIF

-3487 EAASRGIKLDFEGKK
+3487 EAASRGIKLDFEDKK

-3520 EAFFNKEGYIFANM
+3520 EAFFKKEGYIFANM

>member
-1 MAEYNVQQK
+1 MTEYNVQQK
-10 QFIQEYKAQ
+10 QFIQEYKTR
-19 HKLTNQTDEQIMLFI
+19 HHLENKSDEQIMLFI

-39 TNGVVYPGFEHLANP
+39 TNGVVYPGFESLVKPQNKPAY
-54 NTSASSTTNGQIFD
+54 TGQIFGNS
-68 TSNKSDENKGIS
+68 TASSDMAGVAIEHGTTTATKEP
-80 VEKSST
+80 EK
-86 TETSDNLSS
+86 EII
-95 EGKEVTTD
+95 TD
-103 ENGNTI
+103 ENGNEVAVV
-109 TTIKDGD
+109 KNGD
-116 DIIEQTIS
+116 AIVEATLSQTDS
-124 STDEKGNNIET
+124 NGNKLET
-135 VVNYQDGKP
+135 VVSYENGKP
-144 IKQTKKKNGNIDT
+144 VKQIKKQNGNVSSVTKFTYNEPTENMPFPSVTVETIDGG
-157 VTTYKYHDASEENKL
+157 KNKI
-172 AYVTLETTKAD
+172 
-183 NTKVIT
+183 IT
-189 TALETDKDGN
+189 TALETDKYGN
-199 VDQEDFLDRTT
+199 VDQEDFISRKT
-210 ISKDGTVT
+210 ISRDGTETTVIIG
-218 SIYIQ
+218 SECIKE
-223 DGNLLEQKV
+223 DKV
-232 KFDGKKV
+232 KIDGKKV
-239 TTMYNGKDLK
+239 STLYNGTNLADF
-249 NYDANKLHR
+249 DSHKLHR
-258 LVQETEEKG
+258 VAQETEVNG
-267 IKRYALYDGK
+267 VKRYAEYDGK

-290 ALIAQKFK
+290 ALIAQKFN
-298 VKENTL
+298 VKEQSL
-304 RRLNPKKGKGAITQV
+304 MRLNPQKGKNAITQV

-339 KSKEESLNKY
+339 KSKAESLNKY
-349 NQFESK
+349 SQFEAR
-355 RLTKEINSGEVQN
+355 RLAKEINTEDVQN
-368 IKLAKSYNNVY
+368 VKLSKSYSNVY
-379 EFAKDKLLK
+379 ELAKDNLVK
-388 SGVKNPDNNQ
+388 SGVKNPSNQ
-398 INEEANKLILLNG
+398 QVNDEANKLILLNG
-411 EKFSY
+411 KNVNL
-416 KAGKTV
+416 KAGASV
-422 KVAKSLTE
+422 KVAKSLTN
-430 SKPAQELTKYGF
+430 SKQASELTKYGF
-442 KASAGNRIF
+442 QASAENRIF
-451 FQKFNNLN
+451 FQKFNALN
-459 SQQKQNVLSAIQY
+459 PQQKQNVLSAIQY
-472 CKSQKITNP
+472 CKSQKIINP

-498 SNKTV
+498 SDKTV
-503 PMVADN
+503 PMVAEN
-509 NYGVMAYQRNSK
+509 NFGVMAYQRNSK

-526 SFVKD
+526 TFVKD
-531 HLKLDIKSELGKTV
+531 HLKLNIKSEPGKTV
-545 LERLSQVDQ
+545 LNRLSQVEQ
-554 AQLNKISA
+554 TKLNKISA

-602 KAEKGKRAVRIA
+602 KAEKEKRAVRTA

-636 QGWMNVGF
+636 QGWMNVAF

-667 VIKRLEKEKQYAV
+667 VIKRLEKEKQFAV
-680 SRLKTASANESEFR
+680 SRLKTASANESEFK

-707 NSVKNFI
+707 NAVKNFL
-714 AQAQK
+714 AKAQK
-719 GGDWTKAYDKAFGD
+719 GGDWSKSYDQAFGNK
-733 RVVKR
+733 VVKR

-763 AIGKGVAWAGSK
+763 AIGKGIAWAGSK

-785 KVLSKLGATTVMNVG
+785 KFLSSIGSKTVINIG
-800 GNSVTVSRVA
+800 GHSVTTGRVA
-810 GSMVTSAAT
+810 TAMANSAAT
-819 FTTWDAS
+819 FTTWDAT
-826 KNYINLKTKDIQYSG
+826 KNYINLKTKDIQYTG

-847 WQAYKEGNVESAK
+847 WQAYKEGNVESGK

-880 MKLFEKPVAK
+880 MKIFEKPVAK
-890 AVQGVAKTLEKGEAV
+890 AMQGVAKTLEKGEA
-905 TGTEV
+905 TGADV
-910 MKTFIAKQAP
+910 MKTFIAKQTP
-920 GMVAKTAGTVA
+920 GMIAQTAGAVA

-944 ITKELLKTDA
+944 ITKELLQTDS

-966 EGLTNYLWTHL
+966 EGLTNYLWKHL

-987 KAISKLIFMHKGAIV
+987 KAISKLIFMHKGAMV

-1018 SNVKVQK
+1018 GKVKVQK
-1025 AEVNGREVY
+1025 AEVDGAEIY
-1034 EVTMPN
+1034 AITTPN
-1040 GNRKV
+1040 GNRKI
-1045 AHTPEEIV
+1045 ARSPEDVV
-1053 AYCNNLM
+1053 AYCNVLM
-1060 LMDMAMNSKTTATE
+1060 QMDMAVNCKTAATE

-1116 KKEAREEKVDLF
+1116 KKEATEEKVDLF

-1185 VKECGSDKEA
+1185 AKECGSDKEA
-1195 FCKGVI
+1195 FCEGVI

-1236 IYINSSENNVKKLV
+1236 IYINSTENNVKKLV
-1250 GLISHEYIHMLQ
+1250 GLISHEYVHMLQ

-1356 HLGSGKLGNNTTQL
+1356 NLGSGKLGNNTTQL

-1402 NNTSPKKAEN
+1402 DNISPKKAEN

-1427 QKGVIQSDSNISN
+1427 PKGVIQSDSNISN
-1440 KVKDYILSNLSKRY
+1440 KVKDYILSNLSERY

-1491 PRYLQDFLNKN
+1491 PRYLQDLLNKN
-1502 MGNAGFILDNYKTIY
+1502 MENAGFILDNYKIIY

-1554 PGFPNLVKSTIY
+1554 PEFPNLVKSTIY

-1586 LVHLLTGQQYSSATE
+1586 LIHLLTGQQYSSATE

-1700 ATEKDAHN
+1700 ATEKDAHD

-1745 EFNEKVGKFHNIL
+1745 EFNEKLGEYAQYNIKKIE
-1758 YGNKVEKIST
+1758 NIST

-1788 KQFRDSYEIIDRIN
+1788 KQFRDSYDIIDKIN
-1802 ANNIADFKELV
+1802 AKNIADFKELV
-1813 ETINGQKEL
+1813 ETINGKKDL
-1822 SDDIKH
+1822 SDDIK
-1828 SLLYDAIAGESLKE
+1828 SDLLYGTIAEESLKE

-1856 KLNELEGFDRIM
+1856 KLNDLESFDRAM
-1868 LSGSSAEQKAKLD
+1868 LSGSSEEQKAKLD
-1881 FYKEIKTGKYD
+1881 FYKKIKTGKYD
-1892 SIIKDDNIFKHVLSI
+1892 SIIKDDNIFKHVLSV

-1927 KEWFAKI
+1927 KECFAKI

-1940 SDVNAIKQLYSQTK
+1940 SDVNAIKQLYSQVK

-1978 KIEIINTLKSAK
+1978 KIEIINILKSAK

-2066 TTETNLELASKI
+2066 ATETNLELASKI

-2094 YATDKERTQKLIH
+2094 YATDKERTQKLIDN
-2107 TLDCGITKLPELEVM
+2107 LNNGYIKLSEFEVM
-2122 NQLRTDFL
+2122 NQLRMDFIEL
-2130 GIIKK
+2130 IKK
-2135 HLPPEK
+2135 HLPPER
-2141 LQEIEKSIE
+2141 LQELERKFSN
-2150 DKEEF
+2150 DKETF
-2155 ESILLGK
+2155 EDMLLQQAFKLKG
-2162 ANSRTLRDVELSPT
+2162 VELSPA
-2176 EEEVTSAIARIA
+2176 EEKVVNDITRISPPLTIGGTVLYGVKSGLEKYFEDRNRIIRDLNNSLEDA
-2188 PSLGYEASPMRDAG
+2188 P
-2202 LRLKRYFDER
+2202 
-2212 NQNISD
+2212 
-2218 MNFILLE
+2218 
-2225 NARYKNEA
+2225 YKDEA
-2233 TKQQTLAQ
+2233 TKQQTLAK
-2241 FNDLYPLL
+2241 FNDLYPRLSTSEL
-2249 TNDEIKSIREIY
+2249 ATIKNIY
-2261 IQTPEKERQNIDYSL
+2261 FQLPPKERLNIDYSL
-2276 IAKREIIPLLKGTQ
+2276 IAKREIVPLLKGTQ
-2290 NYDYYATQK
+2290 NYDADVIEK
-2299 ALEFLNCSNAEFK
+2299 ALEFLNCSDAEFK
-2312 QKKHNLETRRQEL
+2312 QKKHNLETRRPEL

-2386 LIERAEKKQS
+2386 LIERAEKNQS

-2417 PKKAPVTVTP
+2417 PKKAPVAVTP
-2427 LPAAGKLMREL
+2427 LPEAGKLMRKL

-2595 KSAYMTQTLSKNSEK
+2595 KSAYMTQTLSKNSEN

-2629 LEAKDYFNHPHN
+2629 LEAKDYFYHPHN

-2672 YETDGESNNGLR
+2672 YETGGESNNGLR

-2725 RILSRYIK
+2725 RILSRYVK

-2749 FWGESGTEKD
+2749 VWGESGTEKD

-2765 VPFVREAHRRGLG
+2765 VPFVKEAHRRGLG
-2778 IDFKDAHYVYLDK
+2778 IDFKDSHYVYLDK

-2799 AKNLGYKIANKS
+2799 AKNLGYKIADKS

-2817 QSFYAKDASKL
+2817 QSFYAKDESKL

-2843 EEGVRIIQE
+2843 EEGVRILQE

-2860 LLNSDEVT
+2860 LLNSDEVN
-2868 KQTYMFSEGDHG
+2868 KPTYMFSEGDHG

-2922 GPDESEVF
+2922 GGDESKVF
-2930 SMQLTKL
+2930 SRQLTKL

-2948 PNAFKKIQTLSK
+2948 PNAFKKLQTLSK

-2988 KYKQHIDNLL
+2988 QYKQHIDNLL

-3009 PEPPKEPE
+3009 PELDKKNTEPKTF
-3017 PIEYIGDENRIV
+3017 
-3029 STGNSGELGKIKIK
+3029 SKTMKFK

-3049 RLTSRFN
+3049 KLTSRFN

-3067 INKILRHKP
+3067 IHKILRHKP
-3076 SKVEEDGGIIL
+3076 SKVEEDGGRIL

-3110 DQKPAK
+3110 AQKPAK
-3116 EEKHYKYEEFI
+3116 EEKHYKYEEFT
-3127 PSRHESYTTLK
+3127 PSKHESYTTLK

-3168 ETPNVEKD
+3168 DTPSVEKD

-3275 LLAKGTNRVRFA
+3275 LLAKGTARVRFA
-3287 CKDWQMDFTTAENV
+3287 CKDWQMDFTTAENA

-3364 KVTPD
+3364 KVSPD

-3487 EAASRGIKLDFEGKK
+3487 EAASRGIKLDFEDKK
-3502 IVYVKESSEW
+3502 IVYVQESSEW

-3520 EAFFNKEGYIFANM
+3520 EAFFKKEGYIFANM

-3563 KQLQILNEAVNLIT
+3563 KQLQILNEAVKLIT

-3586 KEGTQ
+3586 DEGTQ

-3617 GVFIHTNKLKA
+3617 GVFIHTNILKI

-3638 LCEMLEGQTSKN
+3638 LCEMLEDQTNKA

-3667 TLITQPQI
+3667 TLISQPQI
-3675 IEKLNILEK
+3675 VEKLNILEQM
-3684 IYKEQ
+3684 YKEQ

>member
-1 MAEYNVQQK
+1 MTEYNVQQK
-10 QFIQEYKAQ
+10 QFIQEYKASHHLE
-19 HKLTNQTDEQIMLFI
+19 HKSDEQIMLFI

-39 TNGVVYPGFEHLANP
+39 TNGVVYPGFENLVKPQNKPAY
-54 NTSASSTTNGQIFD
+54 TGQIFGNST
-68 TSNKSDENKGIS
+68 TSNDMAGIAIEHGGTTTATKEP
-80 VEKSST
+80 EK
-86 TETSDNLSS
+86 EII
-95 EGKEVTTD
+95 TD
-103 ENGNTI
+103 ENGNEVAVV
-109 TTIKDGD
+109 KNGD
-116 DIIEQTIS
+116 EIVEATLSQTDS
-124 STDEKGNNIET
+124 NGNKSET
-135 VVNYQDGKP
+135 VVSYENGKP
-144 IKQTKKKNGNIDT
+144 VKRIKKQNGNVSSVTKFTYNEPTENMPFQSVTVETIDGG
-157 VTTYKYHDASEENKL
+157 KNKI
-172 AYVTLETTKAD
+172 
-183 NTKVIT
+183 IT
-189 TALETDKDGN
+189 TALETDEYGN
-199 VDQEDFLDRTT
+199 VDQEDFISRKT
-210 ISKDGTVT
+210 ISKDGTETTVIIG
-218 SIYIQ
+218 SECIKEEK
-223 DGNLLEQKV
+223 L

-239 TTMYNGKDLK
+239 ATLYNGTNLADFD
-249 NYDANKLHR
+249 NHKLHR
-258 LVQETEEKG
+258 IAQETEIDG
-267 IKRYALYDGK
+267 VKRYAEYDGK
-277 GNTKTTVQNGESP
+277 GNTKTTVQFGETPSK
-290 ALIAQKFK
+290 IAKKFN
-298 VKENTL
+298 VKEQAL
-304 RRLNPKKGKGAITQV
+304 MRLNPQKGKNAITQV
-319 GADILIPGE
+319 AADILIPGE

-339 KSKEESLNKY
+339 KSKAESLNKY
-349 NQFESK
+349 SQFEAR

-422 KVAKSLTE
+422 KIAKSLTN
-430 SKPAQELTKYGF
+430 SKQASELTKYGF
-442 KASAGNRIF
+442 QASAENRIF
-451 FQKFNNLN
+451 FKKFSALN
-459 SQQKQNVLSAIQY
+459 PQQKQNVLSAIQY

-498 SNKTV
+498 SDKTV
-503 PMVADN
+503 PMVANN

-526 SFVKD
+526 TFVKD
-531 HLKLDIKSELGKTV
+531 HLKLNIKSEPGKTV
-545 LERLSQVDQ
+545 LERLSQVEQ
-554 AQLNKISA
+554 TKLNKISA

-602 KAEKGKRAVRIA
+602 KAEKEKRAVRTA

-636 QGWMNVGF
+636 QGWMNIAF

-667 VIKRLEKEKQYAV
+667 VIKRLEKEKQFAV
-680 SRLKTASANESEFR
+680 SRLKTASANESEFK
-694 QAFKDLTGKDYNE
+694 QAFKNLTGKDYNE
-707 NSVKNFI
+707 NAVKNFLT
-714 AQAQK
+714 QAQK
-719 GGDWTKAYDKAFGD
+719 GGDWSKSYDQAFGD
-733 RVVKR
+733 KVVKR

-763 AIGKGVAWAGSK
+763 AIGKGVAWAGGK

-785 KVLSKLGATTVMNVG
+785 KVLSKIGASTVMKIG

-810 GSMVTSAAT
+810 GSMATSAAT
-819 FTTWDAS
+819 FTAWDAT
-826 KNYINLKTKDIQYSG
+826 KNYINLKTKDIQYTG

-847 WQAYKEGNVESAK
+847 WQAYKEGNIESGK

-880 MKLFEKPVAK
+880 MKMFEKSVAK
-890 AVQGVAKTLEKGEAV
+890 AMQGVATTLEKGEA
-905 TGTEV
+905 TGADV
-910 MKTFIAKQAP
+910 MKTFIAKQTP
-920 GMVAKTAGTVA
+920 GMLAKTAGIVA
-931 EVAGFTMYETANE
+931 EVSGFTMYETANNL
-944 ITKELLKTDA
+944 TKKLLQTDA
-954 NGQRHLPKDLTE
+954 NGQLHLPKDLTE
-966 EGLTNYLWTHL
+966 EGLTQYLL
-977 KGQAANLGEI
+977 KNIPEEFLKQAKGIGEI
-987 KAISKLIFMHKGAIV
+987 KAISKLIFMHKGAV
-1002 ERERMMNEN
+1002 AERERMMNEN

-1018 SNVKVQK
+1018 GKVKIQK
-1025 AEVNGREVY
+1025 AEVEGAEVY
-1034 EVTMPN
+1034 AITTPN
-1040 GNRKV
+1040 GNRKI
-1045 AHTPEEIV
+1045 ARSPEDVV
-1053 AYCNNLM
+1053 AYCNVLM
-1060 LMDMAMNSKTTATE
+1060 QMDMAMNSKTTATE
-1074 ANPNAPK
+1074 TNPNETKVKTPKGLVEKTQTTSPVENVKNKVISEVAKDIKDEGMRLNTPESLDAELAEAEQNPNAPVDK
-1081 GMNVE
+1081 M
-1086 EDALLEKATKENP
+1086 
-1099 AEVVTEKVKKQ
+1099 
-1110 WQQADL
+1110 
-1116 KKEAREEKVDLF
+1116 EAF
-1128 NPDTKA
+1128 NLVIN
-1134 GLNEPAPEVK
+1134 GN
-1144 DEVTSLIFTGKLKD
+1144 I
-1158 SLTQHYNELGNVF
+1158 GNVLKAQYDNASKVF
-1171 KDIAKNRSA
+1171 TDIAKKYSSELDQLEKQYGN
-1180 DFKKL
+1180 DKKL
-1185 VKECGSDKEA
+1185 FAEKFTEFLADKLGVKG
-1195 FCKGVI
+1195 I
-1201 SILSEEIGMKGFE
+1201 E
-1214 PKIEMKN
+1214 PKIV
-1221 LTGEADG
+1221 LRDTGDADGFFDWSTGELAVNSKLNNSKDIQTMIAHEFIHVMQFKDMIANRGAEAVSSLLMHDTKFITAKAIELAKNNGADYKSLPVEE
-1228 QADWTKGT
+1228 QQIYKEACSEMLADEVMEA
-1236 IYINSSENNVKKLV
+1236 N
-1250 GLISHEYIHMLQ
+1250 
-1262 YRDILA
+1262 
-1268 QYGEKGLREVIMN
+1268 KGLVDFAQKNPIS
-1281 DNNIPQEKKESQ
+1281 KG
-1293 LSEILKSPYTKKLLD
+1293 
-1308 NYDNL
+1308 
-1313 KHSPENSLNEYIT
+1313 SLNEYLS
-1326 RIYKD
+1326 RIYQN
-1331 EFSNGIDPNKDMKGY
+1331 EYENMKTDVNSPEY
-1346 TNQGVEREAY
+1346 YEQVIENEAY
-1356 HLGSGKLGNNTTQL
+1356 YLGNGQLGLNLKGSVHFTDTKTNTHT
-1370 EGLTLEKEESMK
+1370 
-1382 DVLARMRAK
+1382 
-1391 LKTGQTSQDIK
+1391 K
-1402 NNTSPKKAEN
+1402 NSR
-1412 FVVNEDGSITRIDNT
+1412 VNVP
-1427 QKGVIQSDSNISN
+1427 KGV
-1440 KVKDYILSNLSKRY
+1440 
-1454 KNKTPEELEFL
+1454 
-1465 ISNIASGTNDDIN
+1465 
-1478 VITKR
+1478 
-1483 LNIINEAN
+1483 
-1491 PRYLQDFLNKN
+1491 
-1502 MGNAGFILDNYKTIY
+1502 
-1517 DKIILNDNF
+1517 
-1526 QDLGP
+1526 
-1531 DKFNFVKFIT
+1531 
-1541 SDNLQKIIDTIDK
+1541 
-1554 PGFPNLVKSTIY
+1554 
-1566 DSKNHNVEL
+1566 
-1575 GNETVKINSAL
+1575 
-1586 LVHLLTGQQYSSATE
+1586 
-1601 FNKAVNGLTEA
+1601 
-1612 NHRIESDNI
+1612 
-1621 CPYNQIAEGILTQ
+1621 
-1634 KPELAQIAKEF
+1634 
-1645 QKHISKGGNADK
+1645 
-1657 FFKELEKSGRLPHE
+1657 
-1671 IELKTIVPD
+1671 
-1680 KNALIVPSDLLDVF
+1680 
-1694 IERTNQ
+1694 
-1700 ATEKDAHN
+1700 
-1708 LRNKKLGNNT
+1708 
-1718 IGNIP
+1718 
-1723 KGIVQSE
+1723 VQSE
-1730 ITSENFEQQKADFIK
+1730 ITPENFEQQKAEFIK
-1745 EFNEKVGKFHNIL
+1745 EFNEKVGKFHKLL

-1777 FWEWTNSEEGK
+1777 FWEYANSEDGQKLFSES
-1788 KQFRDSYEIIDRIN
+1788 DYEHINRIN
-1802 ANNIADFKELV
+1802 ANNIADFKDLV
-1813 ETINGQKEL
+1813 ETMKAQKDL
-1822 SDDIKH
+1822 SDDIK
-1828 SLLYDAIAGESLKE
+1828 SNLLYGAIAEESLKE

-1856 KLNELEGFDRIM
+1856 KLNELEIFDRTM
-1868 LSGSSAEQKAKLD
+1868 LSGSSTEQKAKLD

-1990 ASNKEICEIL
+1990 ATNEEICETL

-2019 ANGDKKAEKY
+2019 ANGDEKAQKY

-2034 LNKLSHHGAYSKE
+2034 LNKLTRGVYSKE

-2066 TTETNLELASKI
+2066 ATETNLELASKI

-2094 YATDKERTQKLIH
+2094 YATDKERTQKLIDN
-2107 TLDCGITKLPELEVM
+2107 LDNGYTKLPELEVM
-2122 NQLRTDFL
+2122 NQLRMDFIEL
-2130 GIIKK
+2130 IKK
-2135 HLPPEK
+2135 HLPPER
-2141 LQEIEKSIE
+2141 LQELEHKFSN
-2150 DKEEF
+2150 DKETF
-2155 ESILLGK
+2155 ESMLLQQAFKLKG
-2162 ANSRTLRDVELSPT
+2162 VELSPA
-2176 EEEVTSAIARIA
+2176 EEKVVNDITRISPPLTIGATVLCEVKS
-2188 PSLGYEASPMRDAG
+2188 G
-2202 LRLKRYFDER
+2202 LESYFNRR
-2212 NQNISD
+2212 NQYISD
-2218 MNFILLE
+2218 MNWALKC
-2225 NARYKNEA
+2225 ARYKDKE
-2233 TKQQTLAQ
+2233 TKQQTLDK
-2241 FNDLYPLL
+2241 FNELYPLFDNEEL
-2249 TNDEIKSIREIY
+2249 AILKDIY
-2261 IQTPEKERQNIDYSL
+2261 LNFPEKERLNIDYSL
-2276 IAKREIIPLLKGTQ
+2276 TAKREIIPLLKGTQ
-2290 NYDYYATQK
+2290 NYDFNAIAK
-2299 ALEFLNCSNAEFK
+2299 ALEFLNCSDAEFK

-2404 DYVPDKINAFEKL
+2404 DYEPDKINAFEKL
-2417 PKKAPVTVTP
+2417 PKKAPVAVTP

-2791 PSTSSYDM
+2791 PSPSSYDM

-2811 MKDVGM
+2811 MKYVGM
-2817 QSFYAKDASKL
+2817 QSFNAKDESKL

-2843 EEGVRIIQE
+2843 EEGVRILQE

-2860 LLNSDEVT
+2860 LLNSDEVN
-2868 KQTYMFSEGDHG
+2868 KPTYMFSEGDHG
-2880 TGAEAIIEAGEYQGH
+2880 AGAEAIIEGGEYQGH

-2922 GPDESEVF
+2922 GGDESEVF

-2988 KYKQHIDNLL
+2988 RYKQHIDNLL

-3009 PEPPKEPE
+3009 PEVPKEPE
-3017 PIEYIGDENRIV
+3017 PIEYTGDENRIV

-3049 RLTSRFN
+3049 KLTSRFN

-3067 INKILRHKP
+3067 IHKILRHKP

-3087 GDDDF
+3087 GDDNF

-3099 GVAHFDKPIAK
+3099 GVAHFGKPIATT
-3110 DQKPAK
+3110 AK
-3116 EEKHYKYEEFI
+3116 EEKHYKYEAFI
-3127 PSRHESYTTLK
+3127 PSKHESYTTLK
-3138 SSDSMMKEL
+3138 SSGSMIKEL
-3147 EEKGSV
+3147 DEKGSV

-3161 GLKPKIS
+3161 GLNPKIS
-3168 ETPNVEKD
+3168 DIPSIEKD

-3188 LSYAKKRNWS
+3188 LSYAEKRNWS

-3220 VDLKVK
+3220 IDLKVK
-3226 QNDDGTYTIRI
+3226 QNDDGTYTVRI

-3251 GGSDKDNPKDAGGFG
+3251 GGSDKDDPRDAGGFG
-3266 EGSRIIAGS
+3266 EGSRILAGS

-3287 CKDWQMDFTTAENV
+3287 CKDWQMDFTTAENA

-3306 GVMRTLTKN
+3306 GVMRTLTKSD
-3315 EAQLDG
+3315 AQLDG

-3392 NMTLIFKQA
+3392 NMTLVFKQA
-3401 AFGENFQNKGGYTID
+3401 AFGENFQNKAGYTID
-3416 LNTTRDRMAIEA
+3416 LNTTRDRMAIEP
-3428 EQMSELTR
+3428 EQMFELTR
-3436 AYAKTLPDADLVK
+3436 AYAKTLPDAVLVK

-3458 TSDNC
+3458 TSDDC
-3463 NSEKFRRENKAN
+3463 NSDKFRRENKEN

-3487 EAASRGIKLDFEGKK
+3487 EAASRGIKLDFEDKK
-3502 IVYVKESSEW
+3502 IVYVQESSEW
-3512 RTNLSSKE
+3512 RTSLSSKE
-3520 EAFFNKEGYIFANM
+3520 EAFFKKEGYIFANM
-3534 GTELGIEDAES
+3534 GRELGIEDAES

-3563 KQLQILNEAVNLIT
+3563 KQLQILNEAINLIT
-3577 SNDKMGLFP
+3577 SNDKIGLFP
-3586 KEGTQ
+3586 EEGTQ

-3610 VNSKNLD
+3610 VNSGNLD
-3617 GVFIHTNKLKA
+3617 GVFINTKTLQS

-3638 LCEMLEGQTSKN
+3638 LCEMLEEQTNKA

-3675 IEKLNILEK
+3675 VEKLNILEK
-3684 IYKEQ
+3684 MYKEQ

>member
-39 TNGVVYPGFEHLANP
+39 TNGVVYPGFEHLAKP
-54 NTSASSTTNGQIFD
+54 NTSASSTANGQIFD
-68 TSNKSDENKGIS
+68 TSNKPDENKGIS
-80 VEKSST
+80 VERSST

-339 KSKEESLNKY
+339 KSKEESINKY
-349 NQFESK
+349 NKFETR

-422 KVAKSLTE
+422 KIAKSLTE

-554 AQLNKISA
+554 TQLNKISA

-680 SRLKTASANESEFR
+680 SRLKTASANESEFK

-785 KVLSKLGATTVMNVG
+785 KVLSKIGAATVMNVG

-841 EDAVKE
+841 KDAVKE
-847 WQAYKEGNVESAK
+847 WQAYKEGNVESGK

-920 GMVAKTAGTVA
+920 GMVAKTAGTIA

-966 EGLTNYLWTHL
+966 EGLTSYLWTHL

-1086 EDALLEKATKENP
+1086 ENALLEKATKENP

-1116 KKEAREEKVDLF
+1116 KKEATEGKVDLF

-1236 IYINSSENNVKKLV
+1236 IYINSTENNVKKLV

-1268 QYGEKGLREVIMN
+1268 QYGETGLREVIMN

-1391 LKTGQTSQDIK
+1391 LKTGQTSQDNK
-1402 NNTSPKKAEN
+1402 DNTSTKKTAN
-1412 FVVNEDGSITRIDNT
+1412 FVVNEDGSIT
-1427 QKGVIQSDSNISN
+1427 
-1440 KVKDYILSNLSKRY
+1440 
-1454 KNKTPEELEFL
+1454 F
-1465 ISNIASGTNDDIN
+1465 A
-1478 VITKR
+1478 
-1483 LNIINEAN
+1483 
-1491 PRYLQDFLNKN
+1491 
-1502 MGNAGFILDNYKTIY
+1502 
-1517 DKIILNDNF
+1517 
-1526 QDLGP
+1526 
-1531 DKFNFVKFIT
+1531 
-1541 SDNLQKIIDTIDK
+1541 
-1554 PGFPNLVKSTIY
+1554 
-1566 DSKNHNVEL
+1566 
-1575 GNETVKINSAL
+1575 
-1586 LVHLLTGQQYSSATE
+1586 
-1601 FNKAVNGLTEA
+1601 
-1612 NHRIESDNI
+1612 
-1621 CPYNQIAEGILTQ
+1621 
-1634 KPELAQIAKEF
+1634 
-1645 QKHISKGGNADK
+1645 
-1657 FFKELEKSGRLPHE
+1657 
-1671 IELKTIVPD
+1671 
-1680 KNALIVPSDLLDVF
+1680 
-1694 IERTNQ
+1694 
-1700 ATEKDAHN
+1700 
-1708 LRNKKLGNNT
+1708 NNT
-1718 IGNIP
+1718 P

-1745 EFNEKVGKFHNIL
+1745 DFNEKLGEYAQYNVKKIEN
-1758 YGNKVEKIST
+1758 IST

-1813 ETINGQKEL
+1813 ETMKAQKDL
-1822 SDDIKH
+1822 SDDIK
-1828 SLLYDAIAGESLKE
+1828 SNLLYGAIAEESLKE

-1856 KLNELEGFDRIM
+1856 KLNELEIFDRTM
-1868 LSGSSAEQKAKLD
+1868 LSGSSTEQKAKLD
-1881 FYKEIKTGKYD
+1881 FYKAIKTGKYD
-1892 SIIKDDNIFKHVLSI
+1892 SIIKDDNIFKHVLSV

-1927 KEWFAKI
+1927 KECFAKI

-1940 SDVNAIKQLYSQTK
+1940 SDVNAIKQLYSQVK

-1961 DISWI
+1961 DMSWI

-1990 ASNKEICEIL
+1990 ATNEEICEIL
-2000 NKTNK
+2000 HKTNK

-2019 ANGDKKAEKY
+2019 ANGDEKAEKY

-2034 LNKLSHHGAYSKE
+2034 LNKLTRGVYSKE

-2094 YATDKERTQKLIH
+2094 YATDKERTQKLIDN
-2107 TLDCGITKLPELEVM
+2107 LNNGYTKLSEFEVM
-2122 NQLRTDFL
+2122 NQLRMDFIEL
-2130 GIIKK
+2130 IKK
-2135 HLPPEK
+2135 HLPPER
-2141 LQEIEKSIE
+2141 LQELERKFSN
-2150 DKEEF
+2150 DKETF
-2155 ESILLGK
+2155 ENMLLQQAFKLKG
-2162 ANSRTLRDVELSPT
+2162 VELSPA
-2176 EEEVTSAIARIA
+2176 EEKVVNDITRI
-2188 PSLGYEASPMRDAG
+2188 SPPLSIGTTVLYGVKSGLEKYFGDRD
-2202 LRLKRYFDER
+2202 RT
-2212 NQNISD
+2212 ISD
-2218 MNFILLE
+2218 MNYALE
-2225 NARYKNEA
+2225 NAQYKDEA
-2233 TKQQTLAQ
+2233 TKQQTLAK
-2241 FNDLYPLL
+2241 FNDLYPRLSKSEL
-2249 TNDEIKSIREIY
+2249 ATIKNIY
-2261 IQTPEKERQNIDYSL
+2261 FQLPPKERLNIDYSL

-2290 NYDYYATQK
+2290 NYDADAIKK
-2299 ALEFLNCSNAEFK
+2299 ALEFLNCSDAEFK
-2312 QKKHNLETRRQEL
+2312 QKKHNLETRRPEL

-2417 PKKAPVTVTP
+2417 PKKAPVAVTP

-2629 LEAKDYFNHPHN
+2629 LEAKDYFYHPHN

-2817 QSFYAKDASKL
+2817 QSFNAKDESKL

-2843 EEGVRIIQE
+2843 EEGVRILQE

-2860 LLNSDEVT
+2860 LLNSDEVN
-2868 KQTYMFSEGDHG
+2868 KPTYMFSEGDHG
-2880 TGAEAIIEAGEYQGH
+2880 AGAEAIIEGGEYQGH
-2895 WMRDSHLLLQNYVG
+2895 WMRDSHLLMQNYVG

-2922 GPDESEVF
+2922 GGDESEVF

-3009 PEPPKEPE
+3009 PEPPKEPA
-3017 PIEYIGDENRIV
+3017 PIEYTGDKNRIV

-3076 SKVEEDGGIIL
+3076 SKIEEDGGIIL

-3168 ETPNVEKD
+3168 DTPSVEKD

-3487 EAASRGIKLDFEGKK
+3487 EAASRGIKLDFEDKK

>member
-39 TNGVVYPGFEHLANP
+39 TNGVVYPGFEHLAKP
-54 NTSASSTTNGQIFD
+54 NTSASSTVNGQIFD
-68 TSNKSDENKGIS
+68 TSNKPDENKGIS
-80 VEKSST
+80 VERSST

-339 KSKEESLNKY
+339 KSKEESINKY
-349 NQFESK
+349 NKFETR

-422 KVAKSLTE
+422 KIAKSLTE

-554 AQLNKISA
+554 TQLNKISA

-785 KVLSKLGATTVMNVG
+785 KVLSKIGAATVMNVG

-847 WQAYKEGNVESAK
+847 WQAYKEGNVESGK

-1086 EDALLEKATKENP
+1086 ENALLEKATKENP

-1116 KKEAREEKVDLF
+1116 KKEATEGKVDLF

-1236 IYINSSENNVKKLV
+1236 IYINSTENNVKKLV

-1268 QYGEKGLREVIMN
+1268 QYGETGLREVIMN

-1391 LKTGQTSQDIK
+1391 LKTGQTSQDNK
-1402 NNTSPKKAEN
+1402 DNTSTKKTAN
-1412 FVVNEDGSITRIDNT
+1412 FVVNEDGSIT
-1427 QKGVIQSDSNISN
+1427 
-1440 KVKDYILSNLSKRY
+1440 
-1454 KNKTPEELEFL
+1454 F
-1465 ISNIASGTNDDIN
+1465 A
-1478 VITKR
+1478 
-1483 LNIINEAN
+1483 
-1491 PRYLQDFLNKN
+1491 
-1502 MGNAGFILDNYKTIY
+1502 
-1517 DKIILNDNF
+1517 
-1526 QDLGP
+1526 
-1531 DKFNFVKFIT
+1531 
-1541 SDNLQKIIDTIDK
+1541 
-1554 PGFPNLVKSTIY
+1554 
-1566 DSKNHNVEL
+1566 
-1575 GNETVKINSAL
+1575 
-1586 LVHLLTGQQYSSATE
+1586 
-1601 FNKAVNGLTEA
+1601 
-1612 NHRIESDNI
+1612 
-1621 CPYNQIAEGILTQ
+1621 
-1634 KPELAQIAKEF
+1634 
-1645 QKHISKGGNADK
+1645 
-1657 FFKELEKSGRLPHE
+1657 
-1671 IELKTIVPD
+1671 
-1680 KNALIVPSDLLDVF
+1680 
-1694 IERTNQ
+1694 
-1700 ATEKDAHN
+1700 
-1708 LRNKKLGNNT
+1708 NNT
-1718 IGNIP
+1718 P

-1745 EFNEKVGKFHNIL
+1745 DVNEKLGEYAKYCVKKIEN
-1758 YGNKVEKIST
+1758 IST

-1788 KQFRDSYEIIDRIN
+1788 KQFSNISYDIIDKIN
-1802 ANNIADFKELV
+1802 AKNIADFKELV
-1813 ETINGQKEL
+1813 ETMKAQKDL
-1822 SDDIKH
+1822 SDDIK
-1828 SLLYDAIAGESLKE
+1828 SNLLYGAIAEESLKE

-1856 KLNELEGFDRIM
+1856 KLNELEIFDRTM
-1868 LSGSSAEQKAKLD
+1868 LSGSSTEQKAKLD
-1881 FYKEIKTGKYD
+1881 FYKAIKTGKYD

-1934 QEGLEN
+1934 QEGLED

-1990 ASNKEICEIL
+1990 ATNEEICETL

-2019 ANGDKKAEKY
+2019 ANGDEKAEKY

-2034 LNKLSHHGAYSKE
+2034 LNKLTRGVYSKE

-2094 YATDKERTQKLIH
+2094 YATDKERTQKLIDN
-2107 TLDCGITKLPELEVM
+2107 LNNGYTKLSEFEVM
-2122 NQLRTDFL
+2122 NQLRMDFIEL
-2130 GIIKK
+2130 IKK
-2135 HLPPEK
+2135 HLPPER
-2141 LQEIEKSIE
+2141 LQELERKFSN
-2150 DKEEF
+2150 DKETF
-2155 ESILLGK
+2155 EDMLLQQAFKLKG
-2162 ANSRTLRDVELSPT
+2162 VELSPA
-2176 EEEVTSAIARIA
+2176 EEKVVNDITRI
-2188 PSLGYEASPMRDAG
+2188 SPPLSIGTTVLYGVKSGLEKYFGDRD
-2202 LRLKRYFDER
+2202 RT
-2212 NQNISD
+2212 ISD
-2218 MNFILLE
+2218 MNYALE
-2225 NARYKNEA
+2225 NAQYKDEA
-2233 TKQQTLAQ
+2233 TKQQTLAK
-2241 FNDLYPLL
+2241 FNDLYPRLSKSEL
-2249 TNDEIKSIREIY
+2249 ATIKNIY
-2261 IQTPEKERQNIDYSL
+2261 FQLPPKERLNIDYSL

-2290 NYDYYATQK
+2290 NYDADAIKKT
-2299 ALEFLNCSNAEFK
+2299 LEFLNCSDAEFK
-2312 QKKHNLETRRQEL
+2312 QKKHNLETRRPEL

-2404 DYVPDKINAFEKL
+2404 DYVPDKINTFEKL
-2417 PKKAPVTVTP
+2417 PKKAPVAVTP

-2817 QSFYAKDASKL
+2817 QSFNAKDESKL

-2843 EEGVRIIQE
+2843 EEGVRILQE

-2860 LLNSDEVT
+2860 LLNSDEVN
-2868 KQTYMFSEGDHG
+2868 KPTYMFSEGDHG
-2880 TGAEAIIEAGEYQGH
+2880 AGAEAIIEGGEYQGH
-2895 WMRDSHLLLQNYVG
+2895 WMRDSHLLMQNYVG

-2922 GPDESEVF
+2922 GGDESEVF

-2988 KYKQHIDNLL
+2988 RYKQHIDNLL

-3009 PEPPKEPE
+3009 PEPPKEPA
-3017 PIEYIGDENRIV
+3017 PIEYTGDKNRIV

-3076 SKVEEDGGIIL
+3076 SKIEEDGGIIL

-3127 PSRHESYTTLK
+3127 PSKHESYTTLK

-3168 ETPNVEKD
+3168 DTPSVEKD

-3287 CKDWQMDFTTAENV
+3287 CKDWQMDFTTAENA

-3487 EAASRGIKLDFEGKK
+3487 EAASRGIKLDFEDKK

>member
-54 NTSASSTTNGQIFD
+54 NTSASSTANGQIFD

-86 TETSDNLSS
+86 TETSDNLPS

-267 IKRYALYDGK
+267 VKRYALYDGK

-304 RRLNPKKGKGAITQV
+304 RRLNPQKGKDAITQV

-349 NQFESK
+349 SQFEAR
-355 RLTKEINSGEVQN
+355 RLAKEINTEDVQN
-368 IKLAKSYNNVY
+368 VKLSKSYSNVY
-379 EFAKDKLLK
+379 ELAKDNLVK
-388 SGVKNPDNNQ
+388 SGVKNPSNQ
-398 INEEANKLILLNG
+398 QVNDEANKLILLNG
-411 EKFSY
+411 KNVNL
-416 KAGKTV
+416 KAGASV
-422 KVAKSLTE
+422 KVAKSLTN
-430 SKPAQELTKYGF
+430 SKQASELTKYGF
-442 KASAGNRIF
+442 QASAENRIF
-451 FQKFNNLN
+451 FQKFNALN
-459 SQQKQNVLSAIQY
+459 PQQKQNVLSAIQY
-472 CKSQKITNP
+472 CKSQKIINP

-498 SNKTV
+498 SDKTV

-554 AQLNKISA
+554 TQLNKISA

-602 KAEKGKRAVRIA
+602 KAEKEKRAVRTA

-785 KVLSKLGATTVMNVG
+785 KVLSKIGATTVMNVG

-880 MKLFEKPVAK
+880 MKMFEKPVAK

-920 GMVAKTAGTVA
+920 GMVAKTAGAVA

-966 EGLTNYLWTHL
+966 EGLTNYLWKHL

-987 KAISKLIFMHKGAIV
+987 KAISKLIFMHKGAVV
-1002 ERERMMNEN
+1002 ERERIMNEN

-1116 KKEAREEKVDLF
+1116 KKEATEEKVDLF

-1180 DFKKL
+1180 DFKNLAK
-1185 VKECGSDKEA
+1185 KCGSDKEA
-1195 FCKGVI
+1195 FCEGVI

-1236 IYINSSENNVKKLV
+1236 IYINSTENNVKKLV
-1250 GLISHEYIHMLQ
+1250 GLISHEYVHMLQ

-1391 LKTGQTSQDIK
+1391 LKTGQTSQYIK
-1402 NNTSPKKAEN
+1402 DNTSPKKAKN
-1412 FVVNEDGSITRIDNT
+1412 IVVNEDGSIT
-1427 QKGVIQSDSNISN
+1427 
-1440 KVKDYILSNLSKRY
+1440 
-1454 KNKTPEELEFL
+1454 F
-1465 ISNIASGTNDDIN
+1465 A
-1478 VITKR
+1478 
-1483 LNIINEAN
+1483 
-1491 PRYLQDFLNKN
+1491 
-1502 MGNAGFILDNYKTIY
+1502 
-1517 DKIILNDNF
+1517 
-1526 QDLGP
+1526 
-1531 DKFNFVKFIT
+1531 
-1541 SDNLQKIIDTIDK
+1541 
-1554 PGFPNLVKSTIY
+1554 
-1566 DSKNHNVEL
+1566 
-1575 GNETVKINSAL
+1575 
-1586 LVHLLTGQQYSSATE
+1586 
-1601 FNKAVNGLTEA
+1601 
-1612 NHRIESDNI
+1612 
-1621 CPYNQIAEGILTQ
+1621 
-1634 KPELAQIAKEF
+1634 
-1645 QKHISKGGNADK
+1645 
-1657 FFKELEKSGRLPHE
+1657 
-1671 IELKTIVPD
+1671 
-1680 KNALIVPSDLLDVF
+1680 
-1694 IERTNQ
+1694 
-1700 ATEKDAHN
+1700 
-1708 LRNKKLGNNT
+1708 NNT
-1718 IGNIP
+1718 P

-1777 FWEWTNSEEGK
+1777 FWKWTNTEEGK
-1788 KQFRDSYEIIDRIN
+1788 KQFRDSYEIIDKIN
-1802 ANNIADFKELV
+1802 ANNIADFKDLV
-1813 ETINGQKEL
+1813 ETMKAQKDL
-1822 SDDIKH
+1822 SDDIK
-1828 SLLYDAIAGESLKE
+1828 SDLLYGTIAEESLKE

-1856 KLNELEGFDRIM
+1856 KLNELETFDRSM

-1913 TKSLYDTFAGENIS
+1913 TKSLYDAFAGENIS
-1927 KEWFAKI
+1927 KECFAKI

-1961 DISWI
+1961 DMSWI

-1990 ASNKEICEIL
+1990 ATNEEICEIL

-2019 ANGDKKAEKY
+2019 ANGDEKAEKY
-2029 NVVII
+2029 NIVII
-2034 LNKLSHHGAYSKE
+2034 LNKLTRGVYSKE

-2094 YATDKERTQKLIH
+2094 YATDKERTQKLINN
-2107 TLDCGITKLPELEVM
+2107 LDNGYTKLSEFEVM
-2122 NQLRTDFL
+2122 NQLRMDFIEL
-2130 GIIKK
+2130 IKK
-2135 HLPPEK
+2135 HLPPER
-2141 LQEIEKSIE
+2141 LQEIERKFSN
-2150 DKEEF
+2150 DKETF
-2155 ESILLGK
+2155 ENMLLQQAFKLKG
-2162 ANSRTLRDVELSPT
+2162 VELSPA
-2176 EEEVTSAIARIA
+2176 EEKVVNDITRI
-2188 PSLGYEASPMRDAG
+2188 SPPLSIGTTVLYGVKSG
-2202 LRLKRYFDER
+2202 LERYFGDR
-2212 NQNISD
+2212 DRTISD
-2218 MNFILLE
+2218 MNFALK
-2225 NARYKNEA
+2225 NAQYKDEA
-2233 TKQQTLAQ
+2233 TKQQTLAK

-2249 TNDEIKSIREIY
+2249 SNDELKDMREIY
-2261 IQTPEKERQNIDYSL
+2261 LKTPEKERLNIDYSL

-2290 NYDYYATQK
+2290 NYDAYAIEK
-2299 ALEFLNCSNAEFK
+2299 ALEFLNCSDAEFK
-2312 QKKHNLETRRQEL
+2312 QKKHNLETRRPEL

-2386 LIERAEKKQS
+2386 LIERAEKNQS

-2404 DYVPDKINAFEKL
+2404 DYVPDKINTFEKL
-2417 PKKAPVTVTP
+2417 PKKAPVAVTP
-2427 LPAAGKLMREL
+2427 LPTAGKLMREL

-2641 PDFKNLDFENEFFGF
+2641 LDFKNLDFENEFFGF

-2725 RILSRYIK
+2725 RILSRYVK

-2765 VPFVREAHRRGLG
+2765 VPFVREAHKRGLG
-2778 IDFKDAHYVYLDK
+2778 IDFKDTHYVYLDK

-2799 AKNLGYKIANKS
+2799 AKNLGYKIANKG

-2843 EEGVRIIQE
+2843 EEGVRILQE

-2860 LLNSDEVT
+2860 LLNSDEVN
-2868 KQTYMFSEGDHG
+2868 KPTYMFSEGDHG
-2880 TGAEAIIEAGEYQGH
+2880 TGAEAIIEGGEYQGH

-2922 GPDESEVF
+2922 GGDETKVF

-2948 PNAFKKIQTLSK
+2948 PNAFKKLQTLSK

-2988 KYKQHIDNLL
+2988 QYKQHIDNLL

-3017 PIEYIGDENRIV
+3017 PIEYTGDENRIV

-3049 RLTSRFN
+3049 KLTSRFN

-3067 INKILRHKP
+3067 IHKILRHKP

-3153 ALSIPNAG
+3153 ALNIPNAG

-3168 ETPNVEKD
+3168 DTPSVEKD

-3220 VDLKVK
+3220 VDIKVK

-3275 LLAKGTNRVRFA
+3275 LLAKGTARVRFA
-3287 CKDWQMDFTTAENV
+3287 CKDWQMDFTTAENA

-3364 KVTPD
+3364 KVSPD

-3392 NMTLIFKQA
+3392 NMTIIFKQA

-3487 EAASRGIKLDFEGKK
+3487 EAASRGIKLDFEDKK

-3520 EAFFNKEGYIFANM
+3520 EAFFKKEGYIFANM

>member
-1 MAEYNVQQK
+1 MTEFNIQQK
-10 QFIQEYKAQ
+10 QFIQEYKAS
-19 HKLTNQTDEQIMLFI
+19 HHLENKSDEQIMLFI

-39 TNGVVYPGFEHLANP
+39 TNGVVYPGFENLVKPQNKPAY
-54 NTSASSTTNGQIFD
+54 TGQIFG
-68 TSNKSDENKGIS
+68 N
-80 VEKSST
+80 ST
-86 TETSDNLSS
+86 TSHDMAGIAIEHGGTTTAT
-95 EGKEVTTD
+95 KEPEKEIITD
-103 ENGNTI
+103 KNGNEVAI
-109 TTIKDGD
+109 VKNGD
-116 DIIEQTIS
+116 EIVEATLSQTDS
-124 STDEKGNNIET
+124 NGNKLET
-135 VVNYQDGKP
+135 VVSYENGKP
-144 IKQTKKKNGNIDT
+144 VKRIKKQNGNVSSVTKFTYNEPTENMPFQSVTVETIDGG
-157 VTTYKYHDASEENKL
+157 KNKI
-172 AYVTLETTKAD
+172 
-183 NTKVIT
+183 IT
-189 TALETDKDGN
+189 TALETDEYGN
-199 VDQEDFLDRTT
+199 VDQEDFISRKT
-210 ISKDGTVT
+210 ISKDGTETTVIIG
-218 SIYIQ
+218 SECIKEEK
-223 DGNLLEQKV
+223 L

-239 TTMYNGKDLK
+239 ATLYNGTNLADFD
-249 NYDANKLHR
+249 NHKLHR
-258 LVQETEEKG
+258 IAQETEIDG
-267 IKRYALYDGK
+267 VKRYAEYDGK

-290 ALIAQKFK
+290 ALIAQKFN
-298 VKENTL
+298 VKEQAL
-304 RRLNPKKGKGAITQV
+304 MRLNPQKGKNAITQV

-328 FNADSYPMRVR
+328 FNADSYPMRIR
-339 KSKEESLNKY
+339 KSKAESLNKY
-349 NQFESK
+349 SQFEAR
-355 RLTKEINSGEVQN
+355 RLAKEINSGEVEN
-368 IKLAKSYNNVY
+368 VKLSKSYNNVY
-379 EFAKDKLLK
+379 ELAKDNLIK
-388 SGVKNPDNNQ
+388 SGVKNPSNQ
-398 INEEANKLILLNG
+398 QVNDEANKLILLNG
-411 EKFSY
+411 KNVNL
-416 KAGKTV
+416 KAGASV
-422 KVAKSLTE
+422 KVAKSLTN
-430 SKPAQELTKYGF
+430 SKQASELTKYGF
-442 KASAGNRIF
+442 QASAENRIF
-451 FQKFNNLN
+451 FKKFNALN
-459 SQQKQNVLSAIQY
+459 PQQKQNVLSAIQY

-481 SDIKAKVLET
+481 SDIKAKILEI

-498 SNKTV
+498 SDKTL

-509 NYGVMAYQRNSK
+509 NWGVMAYQRNSK
-521 PISIE
+521 PISVE
-526 SFVKD
+526 TFVKD
-531 HLKLDIKSELGKTV
+531 HLKLNIKSEPGKTV
-545 LERLSQVDQ
+545 LERLSQVEQ
-554 AQLNKISA
+554 IKLNKISA

-602 KAEKGKRAVRIA
+602 KVEKGKRAVRTA

-636 QGWMNVGF
+636 QGWINIGF

-667 VIKRLEKEKQYAV
+667 VIKQLEKEKQFAV
-680 SRLKTASANESEFR
+680 SRLKTASANEREFK
-694 QAFKDLTGKDYNE
+694 QAFKNLTGKDYNE
-707 NSVKNFI
+707 NAVKNFL

-719 GGDWTKAYDKAFGD
+719 GGDWSKSYDQAFGD
-733 RVVKR
+733 KVVKR

-763 AIGKGVAWAGSK
+763 AIGKGVAWTGGK
-775 VATKLAPYVP
+775 VATKLSPYVP
-785 KVLSKLGATTVMNVG
+785 KVLSKFGAKGIMTI
-800 GNSVTVSRVA
+800 GNSTVTVGKVVGNMA
-810 GSMVTSAAT
+810 TSAAT
-819 FTTWDAS
+819 FTAWDAT
-826 KNYINLKTKDIQYSG
+826 KNYINLKTKDIQYTG

-847 WQAYKEGNVESAK
+847 WQAYKEGNVESGK

-880 MKLFEKPVAK
+880 MKIFEKPVAK
-890 AVQGVAKTLEKGEAV
+890 AMQEVATTLEKGEA
-905 TGTEV
+905 TGADV
-910 MKTFIAKQAP
+910 MKTFIAKQTP
-920 GMVAKTAGTVA
+920 GMIAQTAGAVA

-944 ITKELLKTDA
+944 ITKELLQTDS

-966 EGLTNYLWTHL
+966 EGLTNYLWKHL

-987 KAISKLIFMHKGAIV
+987 KAISKLIFMHKGAVV
-1002 ERERMMNEN
+1002 ERERVMNEN

-1018 SNVKVQK
+1018 GKVKVQK
-1025 AEVNGREVY
+1025 AEVDGAEIY
-1034 EVTMPN
+1034 AITAPN
-1040 GNRKV
+1040 GNRKI
-1045 AHTPEEIV
+1045 ARSPEDVV
-1053 AYCNNLM
+1053 AYCNVLM
-1060 LMDMAMNSKTTATE
+1060 QMDMAMNSKTTATE
-1074 ANPNAPK
+1074 TNPNETKVKTPKGLVEKTQTTSPVENVKNKVISEVAKDIKDEGMRLNTPESLDAELAEAEQNPNAPVDNLEALNLVINGK
-1081 GMNVE
+1081 IGNV
-1086 EDALLEKATKENP
+1086 LKAQYDN
-1099 AEVVTEKVKKQ
+1099 A
-1110 WQQADL
+1110 
-1116 KKEAREEKVDLF
+1116 
-1128 NPDTKA
+1128 
-1134 GLNEPAPEVK
+1134 
-1144 DEVTSLIFTGKLKD
+1144 S
-1158 SLTQHYNELGNVF
+1158 NVF
-1171 KDIAKNRSA
+1171 KDIAKKYSSELDQLEKQYGN
-1180 DFKKL
+1180 DKKL
-1185 VKECGSDKEA
+1185 FAEKFTEFLADKLGVKG
-1195 FCKGVI
+1195 I
-1201 SILSEEIGMKGFE
+1201 E
-1214 PKIEMKN
+1214 PKIV
-1221 LTGEADG
+1221 LRDTGDADGFFDWSTGELAVNSKLNNSKDIQTMIAHEFIHVMQFKDMIANRGAEAVSSLLMHDTKFITAKAIELAKNNGADYKSLPVEE
-1228 QADWTKGT
+1228 QQIYKEACSEMLADEVMEA
-1236 IYINSSENNVKKLV
+1236 N
-1250 GLISHEYIHMLQ
+1250 
-1262 YRDILA
+1262 
-1268 QYGEKGLREVIMN
+1268 KGLVDFAQKNPIS
-1281 DNNIPQEKKESQ
+1281 KG
-1293 LSEILKSPYTKKLLD
+1293 
-1308 NYDNL
+1308 
-1313 KHSPENSLNEYIT
+1313 SLNEYLS
-1326 RIYKD
+1326 RIYQN
-1331 EFSNGIDPNKDMKGY
+1331 EYENMKTDVNSPEY
-1346 TNQGVEREAY
+1346 YEQVIENEAY
-1356 HLGSGKLGNNTTQL
+1356 YLGNGQL
-1370 EGLTLEKEESMK
+1370 GLN
-1382 DVLARMRAK
+1382 
-1391 LKTGQTSQDIK
+1391 LKGSIHFADTKTSTPIK
-1402 NNTSPKKAEN
+1402 NSS
-1412 FVVNEDGSITRIDNT
+1412 VNVP
-1427 QKGVIQSDSNISN
+1427 KGV
-1440 KVKDYILSNLSKRY
+1440 
-1454 KNKTPEELEFL
+1454 
-1465 ISNIASGTNDDIN
+1465 
-1478 VITKR
+1478 
-1483 LNIINEAN
+1483 
-1491 PRYLQDFLNKN
+1491 
-1502 MGNAGFILDNYKTIY
+1502 
-1517 DKIILNDNF
+1517 
-1526 QDLGP
+1526 
-1531 DKFNFVKFIT
+1531 
-1541 SDNLQKIIDTIDK
+1541 
-1554 PGFPNLVKSTIY
+1554 
-1566 DSKNHNVEL
+1566 
-1575 GNETVKINSAL
+1575 
-1586 LVHLLTGQQYSSATE
+1586 
-1601 FNKAVNGLTEA
+1601 
-1612 NHRIESDNI
+1612 
-1621 CPYNQIAEGILTQ
+1621 
-1634 KPELAQIAKEF
+1634 
-1645 QKHISKGGNADK
+1645 
-1657 FFKELEKSGRLPHE
+1657 
-1671 IELKTIVPD
+1671 
-1680 KNALIVPSDLLDVF
+1680 
-1694 IERTNQ
+1694 
-1700 ATEKDAHN
+1700 
-1708 LRNKKLGNNT
+1708 
-1718 IGNIP
+1718 
-1723 KGIVQSE
+1723 VQSE
-1730 ITSENFEQQKADFIK
+1730 ITPENFEQQKAEFIK
-1745 EFNEKVGKFHNIL
+1745 EFNEKVGKFHKLL

-1777 FWEWTNSEEGK
+1777 FWEYANSEDGQKLFSES
-1788 KQFRDSYEIIDRIN
+1788 DYEHINKIN
-1802 ANNIADFKELV
+1802 AKNIADFKELA
-1813 ETINGQKEL
+1813 ETINSQKDL
-1822 SDDIKH
+1822 SDDIKQ
-1828 SLLYDAIAGESLKE
+1828 SLLNGAIAAESIKE

-1856 KLNELEGFDRIM
+1856 KLNDLEDFDRIM
-1868 LSGSSAEQKAKLD
+1868 LSGSSTEQKAKLD

-1892 SIIKDDNIFKHVLSI
+1892 SIIKDDNIFKHVLSV

-1913 TKSLYDTFAGENIS
+1913 TKALYDTFAEENIS
-1927 KEWFAKI
+1927 NEWFAKI

-1961 DISWI
+1961 DMSWI

-1971 KQEDIPA
+1971 KSEDILA

-1990 ASNKEICEIL
+1990 ATNEEICEIL

-2019 ANGDKKAEKY
+2019 ANGDEKAEKY

-2034 LNKLSHHGAYSKE
+2034 LNKLTRGVYSKE

-2094 YATDKERTQKLIH
+2094 YATDKERTQKLIDN
-2107 TLDCGITKLPELEVM
+2107 LNNGYTKLPELEVISQ
-2122 NQLRTDFL
+2122 NRADLIE
-2130 GIIKK
+2130 IIKK

-2141 LQEIEKSIE
+2141 LQEIENFSE

-2155 ESILLGK
+2155 EQILLGK
-2162 ANSRTLRDVELSPT
+2162 AHSRILRDVELSP
-2176 EEEVTSAIARIA
+2176 EEENVVNNIIHITK
-2188 PSLGYEASPMRDAG
+2188 PFNYGTDTLNQASSGLEKYFGDRD
-2202 LRLKRYFDER
+2202 RT
-2212 NQNISD
+2212 ISD
-2218 MNFILLE
+2218 MNYSLE
-2225 NARYKNEA
+2225 NAQYKDEA
-2233 TKQQTLAQ
+2233 TKQQTLAK

-2249 TNDEIKSIREIY
+2249 SNAELKELRQIY
-2261 IQTPEKERQNIDYSL
+2261 LGTPEKERQNIDYSL
-2276 IAKREIIPLLKGTQ
+2276 IAKREIISLLKDTQ
-2290 NYDYYATQK
+2290 NCDYYATQK
-2299 ALEFLNCSNAEFK
+2299 ALEFLNCSDAEFK
-2312 QKKHNLETRRQEL
+2312 QKKHNLETRGQEL
-2325 RNEYKFS
+2325 RQESKFN

-2342 AEFNKLKTP
+2342 AEFHRLKTP
-2351 FELRTETPVDIKAY
+2351 FELRTEAPVDIKAY

-2404 DYVPDKINAFEKL
+2404 DYEPDKINAFEKL

-2427 LPAAGKLMREL
+2427 LPAAGELMREL
-2438 RNTGHVKLS
+2438 RNSGHVKLS

-2460 AVIHPEDDYRLNV
+2460 AVIHPEDNNRLDV

-2513 NIEVNKTADGKYKIK
+2513 TIEVNKTADGKYKIK

-2610 VKGSTVEFETENA
+2610 VQGSTVEFETTNA
-2623 DIAHKL
+2623 DIALKL

-2700 EKSGGEQFELG
+2700 EKDEGKQFELG

-2749 FWGESGTEKD
+2749 CWGEGGTEKD
-2759 RLNDMY
+2759 KQNKMY
-2765 VPFVREAHRRGLG
+2765 IPFVTEARRRGLG

-2791 PSTSSYDM
+2791 PSPSSYDM
-2799 AKNLGYKIANKS
+2799 AKNMCYKIANKS

-2817 QSFYAKDASKL
+2817 QSFNAKDESKL

-2868 KQTYMFSEGDHG
+2868 KPTYMFSEGDHG
-2880 TGAEAIIEAGEYQGH
+2880 AGAEAIIEAGKYQGH

-2922 GPDESEVF
+2922 GGDESEVF
-2930 SMQLTKL
+2930 SRQLTKL

-2948 PNAFKKIQTLSK
+2948 PNALKKIQTLSK

-2988 KYKQHIDNLL
+2988 RYKQHIDNLL

-3009 PEPPKEPE
+3009 PEAPKESE
-3017 PIEYIGDENRIV
+3017 PIEYTGDENRIV

-3049 RLTSRFN
+3049 KLTSRFN

-3067 INKILRHKP
+3067 IHKILRHKP

-3087 GDDDF
+3087 GDDNF

-3099 GVAHFDKPIAK
+3099 GVAHFGKPIATT
-3110 DQKPAK
+3110 AK
-3116 EEKHYKYEEFI
+3116 EEKHYKYEAFI
-3127 PSRHESYTTLK
+3127 PSKHESYTTLK
-3138 SSDSMMKEL
+3138 SSGSMIKEL
-3147 EEKGSV
+3147 DEKGSV

-3161 GLKPKIS
+3161 GLNPKIS
-3168 ETPNVEKD
+3168 DIPSIEKD

-3188 LSYAKKRNWS
+3188 LSYAEKRNWS

-3220 VDLKVK
+3220 IDLKVK
-3226 QNDDGTYTIRI
+3226 QNDDGTYTVRI

-3251 GGSDKDNPKDAGGFG
+3251 GGSDKDDPRDAGGFG
-3266 EGSRIIAGS
+3266 EGSRILAGS

-3287 CKDWQMDFTTAENV
+3287 CKDWQMDFTTAENA

-3306 GVMRTLTKN
+3306 GVMRTLTKSD
-3315 EAQLDG
+3315 AQLDG

-3392 NMTLIFKQA
+3392 NMTLVFKQA
-3401 AFGENFQNKGGYTID
+3401 AFGENFQNKAGYTID
-3416 LNTTRDRMAIEA
+3416 LNTTRDRMAIEP
-3428 EQMSELTR
+3428 EQMFELTR
-3436 AYAKTLPDADLVK
+3436 AYAKTLPDAVLVK

-3458 TSDNC
+3458 TSDDC
-3463 NSEKFRRENKAN
+3463 NSDKFRRENKEN

-3487 EAASRGIKLDFEGKK
+3487 EAASRGIKLDFEDKK
-3502 IVYVKESSEW
+3502 IVYVQESSEW
-3512 RTNLSSKE
+3512 RTSLSSKE
-3520 EAFFNKEGYIFANM
+3520 EAFFKKEGYIFANM
-3534 GTELGIEDAES
+3534 GRELGIEDAES

-3563 KQLQILNEAVNLIT
+3563 KQLQILNEAINLIT
-3577 SNDKMGLFP
+3577 SNDKIGLFP
-3586 KEGTQ
+3586 EEGTQ

-3610 VNSKNLD
+3610 VNSGNLD
-3617 GVFIHTNKLKA
+3617 GVFINTKTLQS

-3638 LCEMLEGQTSKN
+3638 LCEMLEEQTNKA

-3675 IEKLNILEK
+3675 VEKLNILEK
-3684 IYKEQ
+3684 MYKEQ

>member
-1 MAEYNVQQK
+1 MTEFNIQQK
-10 QFIQEYKAQ
+10 QFIQEYKAS
-19 HKLTNQTDEQIMLFI
+19 HHLENKSDEQIMLFI

-39 TNGVVYPGFEHLANP
+39 TNGVVYPGFENLVKPQNKPAY
-54 NTSASSTTNGQIFD
+54 TGQIFG
-68 TSNKSDENKGIS
+68 N
-80 VEKSST
+80 ST
-86 TETSDNLSS
+86 TSHDMAGIAIEHGGTTTAT
-95 EGKEVTTD
+95 KEPEKEIITD
-103 ENGNTI
+103 KNGNEVAI
-109 TTIKDGD
+109 VKNGD
-116 DIIEQTIS
+116 EIVEATLSQTDS
-124 STDEKGNNIET
+124 NGNKLET
-135 VVNYQDGKP
+135 VVSYENGKP
-144 IKQTKKKNGNIDT
+144 VKRIKKQNGNVSSVTKFTYNEPTENMPFQSVTVETIDGG
-157 VTTYKYHDASEENKL
+157 KNKI
-172 AYVTLETTKAD
+172 
-183 NTKVIT
+183 IT
-189 TALETDKDGN
+189 TALETDEYGN
-199 VDQEDFLDRTT
+199 VDQEDFISRKT
-210 ISKDGTVT
+210 ISKDGTETTVIIG
-218 SIYIQ
+218 SECIKEEK
-223 DGNLLEQKV
+223 L

-239 TTMYNGKDLK
+239 ATLYNGTNLADFD
-249 NYDANKLHR
+249 NHKLHR
-258 LVQETEEKG
+258 IAQETEIDG
-267 IKRYALYDGK
+267 VKRYAEYDGK

-290 ALIAQKFK
+290 ALIAQKFN
-298 VKENTL
+298 VKEQAL
-304 RRLNPKKGKGAITQV
+304 MRLNPQKGKNAITQV

-328 FNADSYPMRVR
+328 FNADSYPMRIR
-339 KSKEESLNKY
+339 KSKAESLNKY
-349 NQFESK
+349 SQFEAR
-355 RLTKEINSGEVQN
+355 RLAKEINSGEVEN
-368 IKLAKSYNNVY
+368 VKLSKSYNNVY
-379 EFAKDKLLK
+379 ELAKDNLIK
-388 SGVKNPDNNQ
+388 SGVKNPSNQ
-398 INEEANKLILLNG
+398 QVNDEANKLILLNG
-411 EKFSY
+411 KNVNL
-416 KAGKTV
+416 KAGASV
-422 KVAKSLTE
+422 KVAKSLTN
-430 SKPAQELTKYGF
+430 SKQASELTKYGF
-442 KASAGNRIF
+442 QASAENRIF
-451 FQKFNNLN
+451 FKKFNALN
-459 SQQKQNVLSAIQY
+459 PQQKQNVLSAIQY

-481 SDIKAKVLET
+481 SDIKAKILEI

-498 SNKTV
+498 SDKTL

-509 NYGVMAYQRNSK
+509 NWGVMAYQRNSK
-521 PISIE
+521 PISVE
-526 SFVKD
+526 TFVKD
-531 HLKLDIKSELGKTV
+531 HLKLNIKSEPGKTV
-545 LERLSQVDQ
+545 LERLSQVEQ
-554 AQLNKISA
+554 IKLNKISA

-602 KAEKGKRAVRIA
+602 KVEKGKRAVRTA

-636 QGWMNVGF
+636 QGWINIGF

-667 VIKRLEKEKQYAV
+667 VIKQLEKEKQFAV
-680 SRLKTASANESEFR
+680 SRLKTASANEREFK
-694 QAFKDLTGKDYNE
+694 QAFKNLTGKDYNE
-707 NSVKNFI
+707 NAVKNFL

-719 GGDWTKAYDKAFGD
+719 GGDWSKSYDQAFGD
-733 RVVKR
+733 KVVKR

-763 AIGKGVAWAGSK
+763 AIGKGVAWTGGK
-775 VATKLAPYVP
+775 VATKLSPYVP
-785 KVLSKLGATTVMNVG
+785 KVLSKFGAKGIMTI
-800 GNSVTVSRVA
+800 GNSTVTVGKVVGNMA
-810 GSMVTSAAT
+810 TSAAT
-819 FTTWDAS
+819 FTAWDAT
-826 KNYINLKTKDIQYSG
+826 KNYINLKTKDIQYTG

-847 WQAYKEGNVESAK
+847 WQAYKEGNVESGK

-880 MKLFEKPVAK
+880 MKIFEKPVAK
-890 AVQGVAKTLEKGEAV
+890 AMQEVATTLEKGEA
-905 TGTEV
+905 TGADV
-910 MKTFIAKQAP
+910 MKTFIAKQTP
-920 GMVAKTAGTVA
+920 GMIAQTAGAVA

-944 ITKELLKTDA
+944 ITKELLQTDS

-966 EGLTNYLWTHL
+966 EGLTNYLWKHL

-987 KAISKLIFMHKGAIV
+987 KAISKLIFMHKGAVV
-1002 ERERMMNEN
+1002 ERERVMNEN

-1018 SNVKVQK
+1018 GKVKVQK
-1025 AEVNGREVY
+1025 AEVDGAEIY
-1034 EVTMPN
+1034 AITAPN
-1040 GNRKV
+1040 GNRKI
-1045 AHTPEEIV
+1045 ARSPEDVV
-1053 AYCNNLM
+1053 AYCNVLM
-1060 LMDMAMNSKTTATE
+1060 QMDMAMNSKTTATE
-1074 ANPNAPK
+1074 TNPNETKVKTPKGLVEKTQTTSPVENVKNKVISEVAKDIKDEGMRLNTPESLDAELAEAEQNPNAPVDNLEALNLVINGK
-1081 GMNVE
+1081 IGNV
-1086 EDALLEKATKENP
+1086 LKAQYDN
-1099 AEVVTEKVKKQ
+1099 A
-1110 WQQADL
+1110 
-1116 KKEAREEKVDLF
+1116 
-1128 NPDTKA
+1128 
-1134 GLNEPAPEVK
+1134 
-1144 DEVTSLIFTGKLKD
+1144 S
-1158 SLTQHYNELGNVF
+1158 NVF
-1171 KDIAKNRSA
+1171 KDIAKKYSSELDQLEKQYGN
-1180 DFKKL
+1180 DKKL
-1185 VKECGSDKEA
+1185 FAEKFTEFLADKLGVKG
-1195 FCKGVI
+1195 I
-1201 SILSEEIGMKGFE
+1201 E
-1214 PKIEMKN
+1214 PKIV
-1221 LTGEADG
+1221 LRDTGDADGFFDWSTGELAVNSKLNNSKDIQTMIAHEFIHVMQFKDMIANRGAEAVSSLLMHDTKFITAKAIELAKNNGADYKSLPVEE
-1228 QADWTKGT
+1228 QQIYKEACSEMLADEVMEA
-1236 IYINSSENNVKKLV
+1236 N
-1250 GLISHEYIHMLQ
+1250 
-1262 YRDILA
+1262 
-1268 QYGEKGLREVIMN
+1268 KGLVDFAQKNPIS
-1281 DNNIPQEKKESQ
+1281 KG
-1293 LSEILKSPYTKKLLD
+1293 
-1308 NYDNL
+1308 
-1313 KHSPENSLNEYIT
+1313 SLNEYLS
-1326 RIYKD
+1326 RIYQN
-1331 EFSNGIDPNKDMKGY
+1331 EYENMKTDVNSPEY
-1346 TNQGVEREAY
+1346 YEQVIENEAY
-1356 HLGSGKLGNNTTQL
+1356 YLGNGQL
-1370 EGLTLEKEESMK
+1370 GLN
-1382 DVLARMRAK
+1382 
-1391 LKTGQTSQDIK
+1391 LKGSIHFADTKTSTPIK
-1402 NNTSPKKAEN
+1402 NSS
-1412 FVVNEDGSITRIDNT
+1412 VNVP
-1427 QKGVIQSDSNISN
+1427 KGV
-1440 KVKDYILSNLSKRY
+1440 
-1454 KNKTPEELEFL
+1454 
-1465 ISNIASGTNDDIN
+1465 
-1478 VITKR
+1478 
-1483 LNIINEAN
+1483 
-1491 PRYLQDFLNKN
+1491 
-1502 MGNAGFILDNYKTIY
+1502 
-1517 DKIILNDNF
+1517 
-1526 QDLGP
+1526 
-1531 DKFNFVKFIT
+1531 
-1541 SDNLQKIIDTIDK
+1541 
-1554 PGFPNLVKSTIY
+1554 
-1566 DSKNHNVEL
+1566 
-1575 GNETVKINSAL
+1575 
-1586 LVHLLTGQQYSSATE
+1586 
-1601 FNKAVNGLTEA
+1601 
-1612 NHRIESDNI
+1612 
-1621 CPYNQIAEGILTQ
+1621 
-1634 KPELAQIAKEF
+1634 
-1645 QKHISKGGNADK
+1645 
-1657 FFKELEKSGRLPHE
+1657 
-1671 IELKTIVPD
+1671 
-1680 KNALIVPSDLLDVF
+1680 
-1694 IERTNQ
+1694 
-1700 ATEKDAHN
+1700 
-1708 LRNKKLGNNT
+1708 
-1718 IGNIP
+1718 
-1723 KGIVQSE
+1723 VQSE
-1730 ITSENFEQQKADFIK
+1730 ITPENFEQQKAEFIK
-1745 EFNEKVGKFHNIL
+1745 EFNEKVGKFHKLL

-1777 FWEWTNSEEGK
+1777 FWEYANSEDGQKLFSES
-1788 KQFRDSYEIIDRIN
+1788 DYEHINKIN
-1802 ANNIADFKELV
+1802 AKNIADFKELA
-1813 ETINGQKEL
+1813 ETINSQKDL
-1822 SDDIKH
+1822 SDDIKQ
-1828 SLLYDAIAGESLKE
+1828 SLLNGAIAAESIKE

-1856 KLNELEGFDRIM
+1856 KLNDLEDFDRIM
-1868 LSGSSAEQKAKLD
+1868 LSGSSTEQKAKLD

-1892 SIIKDDNIFKHVLSI
+1892 SIIKDDNIFKHVLSV

-1913 TKSLYDTFAGENIS
+1913 TKALYDTFAEENIS
-1927 KEWFAKI
+1927 NEWFAKI

-1961 DISWI
+1961 DMSWI

-1971 KQEDIPA
+1971 KSEDILA

-1990 ASNKEICEIL
+1990 ATNEEICEIL

-2019 ANGDKKAEKY
+2019 ANGDEKAEKY

-2034 LNKLSHHGAYSKE
+2034 LNKLTRGVYSKE

-2094 YATDKERTQKLIH
+2094 YATDKERTQKLIDN
-2107 TLDCGITKLPELEVM
+2107 LNNGYTKLPELEVISQ
-2122 NQLRTDFL
+2122 NRADLIE
-2130 GIIKK
+2130 IIKK

-2141 LQEIEKSIE
+2141 LQEIENFSE

-2155 ESILLGK
+2155 EQILLGK
-2162 ANSRTLRDVELSPT
+2162 AHSRILRDVELSP
-2176 EEEVTSAIARIA
+2176 EEENVVNNIIHITK
-2188 PSLGYEASPMRDAG
+2188 PFNYGTDTLNQASSGLEKYFGDRD
-2202 LRLKRYFDER
+2202 RT
-2212 NQNISD
+2212 ISD
-2218 MNFILLE
+2218 MNYSLE
-2225 NARYKNEA
+2225 NAQYKDEA
-2233 TKQQTLAQ
+2233 TKQQTLAK

-2249 TNDEIKSIREIY
+2249 SNAELKELRQIY
-2261 IQTPEKERQNIDYSL
+2261 LGTPEKERQNIDYSL
-2276 IAKREIIPLLKGTQ
+2276 IAKREIISLLKDTQ
-2290 NYDYYATQK
+2290 NCDYYATQK
-2299 ALEFLNCSNAEFK
+2299 ALEFLNCSDAEFK
-2312 QKKHNLETRRQEL
+2312 QKKHNLETRGQEL
-2325 RNEYKFS
+2325 RQESKFN

-2342 AEFNKLKTP
+2342 AEFHRLKTP
-2351 FELRTETPVDIKAY
+2351 FELRTEAPVDIKAY

-2404 DYVPDKINAFEKL
+2404 DYEPDKINAFEKL

-2427 LPAAGKLMREL
+2427 LPAAGELMREL
-2438 RNTGHVKLS
+2438 RNSGHVKLS

-2460 AVIHPEDDYRLNV
+2460 AVIHPEDNNRLDV

-2513 NIEVNKTADGKYKIK
+2513 TIEVNKTADGKYKIK

-2610 VKGSTVEFETENA
+2610 VQGSTVEFETTNA
-2623 DIAHKL
+2623 DIALKL

-2700 EKSGGEQFELG
+2700 EKDEGKQFELG

-2749 FWGESGTEKD
+2749 CWGEGGTEKD
-2759 RLNDMY
+2759 KQNKMY
-2765 VPFVREAHRRGLG
+2765 IPFVTEARRRGLG

-2791 PSTSSYDM
+2791 PSPSSYDM
-2799 AKNLGYKIANKS
+2799 AKNMCYKIANKS

-2817 QSFYAKDASKL
+2817 QSFNAKDESKL

-2868 KQTYMFSEGDHG
+2868 KPTYMFSEGDHG
-2880 TGAEAIIEAGEYQGH
+2880 AGAEAIIEAGKYQGH

-2922 GPDESEVF
+2922 GGDESEVF
-2930 SMQLTKL
+2930 SRQLTKL

-2948 PNAFKKIQTLSK
+2948 PNALKKIQTLSK

-2988 KYKQHIDNLL
+2988 RYKQHIDNLL

-3009 PEPPKEPE
+3009 PEAPKESE
-3017 PIEYIGDENRIV
+3017 PIEYTGDENRIV

-3049 RLTSRFN
+3049 KLTSRFN

-3067 INKILRHKP
+3067 IHKILRHKP

-3087 GDDDF
+3087 GDDNF

-3099 GVAHFDKPIAK
+3099 GVAHFGKPIATT
-3110 DQKPAK
+3110 AK
-3116 EEKHYKYEEFI
+3116 EEKHYKYEAFI
-3127 PSRHESYTTLK
+3127 PSKHESYTTLK
-3138 SSDSMMKEL
+3138 SSGSMIKEL
-3147 EEKGSV
+3147 DEKGSV

-3161 GLKPKIS
+3161 GLNPKIS
-3168 ETPNVEKD
+3168 DIPSIEKD

-3188 LSYAKKRNWS
+3188 LSYAEKRNWS

-3220 VDLKVK
+3220 IDLKVK
-3226 QNDDGTYTIRI
+3226 QNDDGTYTVRI

-3251 GGSDKDNPKDAGGFG
+3251 GGSDKDDPRDAGGFG
-3266 EGSRIIAGS
+3266 EGSRILAGS

-3287 CKDWQMDFTTAENV
+3287 CKDWQMDFTTAENA

-3306 GVMRTLTKN
+3306 GVMRTLTKSD
-3315 EAQLDG
+3315 AQLDG

-3392 NMTLIFKQA
+3392 NMTLVFKQA
-3401 AFGENFQNKGGYTID
+3401 AFGENFQNKAGYTID
-3416 LNTTRDRMAIEA
+3416 LNTTRDRMAIEP
-3428 EQMSELTR
+3428 EQMFELTR
-3436 AYAKTLPDADLVK
+3436 AYAKTLPDAVLVK

-3458 TSDNC
+3458 TSDDC
-3463 NSEKFRRENKAN
+3463 NSDKFRRENKEN

-3487 EAASRGIKLDFEGKK
+3487 EAASRGIKLDFEDKK
-3502 IVYVKESSEW
+3502 IVYVQESSEW
-3512 RTNLSSKE
+3512 RTSLSSKE
-3520 EAFFNKEGYIFANM
+3520 EAFFKKEGYIFANM
-3534 GTELGIEDAES
+3534 GRELGIEDAES

-3563 KQLQILNEAVNLIT
+3563 KQLQILNEAINLIT
-3577 SNDKMGLFP
+3577 SNDKIGLFP
-3586 KEGTQ
+3586 EEGTQ

-3610 VNSKNLD
+3610 VNSGNLD
-3617 GVFIHTNKLKA
+3617 GVFINTKTLQS

-3638 LCEMLEGQTSKN
+3638 LCEMLEEQTNKA

-3675 IEKLNILEK
+3675 VEKLNILEK
-3684 IYKEQ
+3684 MYKEQ
-3689 QK
+3689 QFNLPQL

>member
-1 MAEYNVQQK
+1 MTEFNVQQK
-10 QFIQEYKAQ
+10 QFIQEYKASHHLE
-19 HKLTNQTDEQIMLFI
+19 HKSDEQIMLFI

-39 TNGVVYPGFEHLANP
+39 TNGVVYPGFENLVKPQNKPAY
-54 NTSASSTTNGQIFD
+54 TGQIFGNST
-68 TSNKSDENKGIS
+68 TSNDMAGIAIEHGGTTTATKEP
-80 VEKSST
+80 EK
-86 TETSDNLSS
+86 EII
-95 EGKEVTTD
+95 TD
-103 ENGNTI
+103 ENGNEVAVV
-109 TTIKDGD
+109 KNGD
-116 DIIEQTIS
+116 EIVEATLSQTDS
-124 STDEKGNNIET
+124 NGNKSET
-135 VVNYQDGKP
+135 VVSYENGKP
-144 IKQTKKKNGNIDT
+144 VKRIKKQNGNVSSVTKFTYNEPTENMPFQSVTVETIDGG
-157 VTTYKYHDASEENKL
+157 KNKI
-172 AYVTLETTKAD
+172 
-183 NTKVIT
+183 IT
-189 TALETDKDGN
+189 TALETDEYGN
-199 VDQEDFLDRTT
+199 VDQEDFISRKT
-210 ISKDGTVT
+210 ISKDGTETTVIIG
-218 SIYIQ
+218 SECIKEEK
-223 DGNLLEQKV
+223 L

-239 TTMYNGKDLK
+239 ATLYNGTNLADFD
-249 NYDANKLHR
+249 NHKLHR
-258 LVQETEEKG
+258 IAQETEIDG
-267 IKRYALYDGK
+267 VKRYAEYDGK
-277 GNTKTTVQNGESP
+277 GNTKTTVQFGETPSK
-290 ALIAQKFK
+290 IAKKFN
-298 VKENTL
+298 VKEQAL
-304 RRLNPKKGKGAITQV
+304 MRLNPQKGKNAITQV
-319 GADILIPGE
+319 AADILIPGE

-339 KSKEESLNKY
+339 KSKAESLNKY
-349 NQFESK
+349 SQFEAR

-422 KVAKSLTE
+422 KIAKSLTN
-430 SKPAQELTKYGF
+430 SKQASELTKYGF
-442 KASAGNRIF
+442 QASAENRIF
-451 FQKFNNLN
+451 FKKFNTLN
-459 SQQKQNVLSAIQY
+459 PQQKQNVLSAIQY

-498 SNKTV
+498 SDKTV
-503 PMVADN
+503 PMVANN

-526 SFVKD
+526 TFVKD
-531 HLKLDIKSELGKTV
+531 HLKLNIKSEPGKTV

-562 KDFKGFNNKTLD
+562 KDFKGISNKTLD
-574 SVASM
+574 GVASM

-602 KAEKGKRAVRIA
+602 KAEKEKRAVRTA

-636 QGWMNVGF
+636 QGWMNIGF

-667 VIKRLEKEKQYAV
+667 VIKRLEKEKQFAV
-680 SRLKTASANESEFR
+680 SRLKTASANESEFK
-694 QAFKDLTGKDYNE
+694 QAFKNLTGKDYNE
-707 NSVKNFI
+707 NAVKNFLT
-714 AQAQK
+714 QAQK
-719 GGDWTKAYDKAFGD
+719 GGDWSKSYDQAFGD
-733 RVVKR
+733 KVVKR

-763 AIGKGVAWAGSK
+763 AIGKGVAWAGGK

-785 KVLSKLGATTVMNVG
+785 KVLSKIGASTVMKIG

-810 GSMVTSAAT
+810 GSMATSAAT
-819 FTTWDAS
+819 FTAWDAT
-826 KNYINLKTKDIQYSG
+826 KNYINLKTKDIQYTG

-847 WQAYKEGNVESAK
+847 WQAYKEGNIESGK
-860 FGAFAG
+860 FGVFAG

-880 MKLFEKPVAK
+880 MKMFEKPVAK
-890 AVQGVAKTLEKGEAV
+890 AMQGVATTLEKGEA
-905 TGTEV
+905 TGADV
-910 MKTFIAKQAP
+910 MKTFIAKQTP
-920 GMVAKTAGTVA
+920 GMLAKTAGIVA
-931 EVAGFTMYETANE
+931 EVSGFTMYETANNL
-944 ITKELLKTDA
+944 TKKLLQTDA
-954 NGQRHLPKDLTE
+954 NGQLHLPKDLTE
-966 EGLTNYLWTHL
+966 EGLTQYLL
-977 KGQAANLGEI
+977 KNIPEEFLKQAKGIGEI
-987 KAISKLIFMHKGAIV
+987 KAISKLIFMHKGAV
-1002 ERERMMNEN
+1002 AERERMMNEN

-1018 SNVKVQK
+1018 GKVKIQK
-1025 AEVNGREVY
+1025 AEVEGAEVY
-1034 EVTMPN
+1034 AITTPN
-1040 GNRKV
+1040 GNRKI
-1045 AHTPEEIV
+1045 ARSPEDVV
-1053 AYCNNLM
+1053 AYCNVLM
-1060 LMDMAMNSKTTATE
+1060 QMDMAMNSKTTATE
-1074 ANPNAPK
+1074 TNPNETKVKTPKGLVEKTQTTSPVENVKNKVISEVAKDIKDEGMRLNTPESLDAELAEAEQNPNAPVDK
-1081 GMNVE
+1081 M
-1086 EDALLEKATKENP
+1086 
-1099 AEVVTEKVKKQ
+1099 
-1110 WQQADL
+1110 
-1116 KKEAREEKVDLF
+1116 EAF
-1128 NPDTKA
+1128 NLVIN
-1134 GLNEPAPEVK
+1134 GN
-1144 DEVTSLIFTGKLKD
+1144 I
-1158 SLTQHYNELGNVF
+1158 GNVLKAQYDNASKVF
-1171 KDIAKNRSA
+1171 TDIAKKYSSELDQLEKQYGN
-1180 DFKKL
+1180 DKKL
-1185 VKECGSDKEA
+1185 FAEKFTEFLADKLGVKG
-1195 FCKGVI
+1195 I
-1201 SILSEEIGMKGFE
+1201 E
-1214 PKIEMKN
+1214 PKIV
-1221 LTGEADG
+1221 LRDTGDADGFFDWSTGELAVNSKLNNSKDIQTMIAHEFIHVMQFKDMIANRGAEAVSSLLMHDTKFITAKAIELAKNNGADYKSLPVEE
-1228 QADWTKGT
+1228 QQIYKEACSEMLADEVMEA
-1236 IYINSSENNVKKLV
+1236 N
-1250 GLISHEYIHMLQ
+1250 
-1262 YRDILA
+1262 
-1268 QYGEKGLREVIMN
+1268 KGLVDFAQKNPIS
-1281 DNNIPQEKKESQ
+1281 KG
-1293 LSEILKSPYTKKLLD
+1293 
-1308 NYDNL
+1308 
-1313 KHSPENSLNEYIT
+1313 SLNEYLS
-1326 RIYKD
+1326 RIYQN
-1331 EFSNGIDPNKDMKGY
+1331 EYENMKTDVNSPEY
-1346 TNQGVEREAY
+1346 YEQVIENEAY
-1356 HLGSGKLGNNTTQL
+1356 YLGNGQLGLNLKGSVHFTDTKTNTHT
-1370 EGLTLEKEESMK
+1370 
-1382 DVLARMRAK
+1382 
-1391 LKTGQTSQDIK
+1391 K
-1402 NNTSPKKAEN
+1402 NSR
-1412 FVVNEDGSITRIDNT
+1412 VNVP
-1427 QKGVIQSDSNISN
+1427 KGV
-1440 KVKDYILSNLSKRY
+1440 
-1454 KNKTPEELEFL
+1454 
-1465 ISNIASGTNDDIN
+1465 
-1478 VITKR
+1478 
-1483 LNIINEAN
+1483 
-1491 PRYLQDFLNKN
+1491 
-1502 MGNAGFILDNYKTIY
+1502 
-1517 DKIILNDNF
+1517 
-1526 QDLGP
+1526 
-1531 DKFNFVKFIT
+1531 
-1541 SDNLQKIIDTIDK
+1541 
-1554 PGFPNLVKSTIY
+1554 
-1566 DSKNHNVEL
+1566 
-1575 GNETVKINSAL
+1575 
-1586 LVHLLTGQQYSSATE
+1586 
-1601 FNKAVNGLTEA
+1601 
-1612 NHRIESDNI
+1612 
-1621 CPYNQIAEGILTQ
+1621 
-1634 KPELAQIAKEF
+1634 
-1645 QKHISKGGNADK
+1645 
-1657 FFKELEKSGRLPHE
+1657 
-1671 IELKTIVPD
+1671 
-1680 KNALIVPSDLLDVF
+1680 
-1694 IERTNQ
+1694 
-1700 ATEKDAHN
+1700 
-1708 LRNKKLGNNT
+1708 
-1718 IGNIP
+1718 
-1723 KGIVQSE
+1723 VQSE
-1730 ITSENFEQQKADFIK
+1730 ITPENFEQQKAEFIK
-1745 EFNEKVGKFHNIL
+1745 EFNEKVGKFHKLL

-1777 FWEWTNSEEGK
+1777 FWEYANSEDGQKLFSES
-1788 KQFRDSYEIIDRIN
+1788 DYEHINRIN
-1802 ANNIADFKELV
+1802 ANNIADFKDLV
-1813 ETINGQKEL
+1813 ETMKAQKDL
-1822 SDDIKH
+1822 SDDIK
-1828 SLLYDAIAGESLKE
+1828 SNLLYGAIAEESLKE

-1856 KLNELEGFDRIM
+1856 KLNELEIFDRTM
-1868 LSGSSAEQKAKLD
+1868 LSGSSTEQKAKLD

-1990 ASNKEICEIL
+1990 ATNEEICETL

-2019 ANGDKKAEKY
+2019 ANGDEKAQKY

-2034 LNKLSHHGAYSKE
+2034 LNKLTRGVYSKE

-2066 TTETNLELASKI
+2066 ATETNLELASKI

-2094 YATDKERTQKLIH
+2094 YATDKERTQKLIDN
-2107 TLDCGITKLPELEVM
+2107 LDNGYTKLPELEVM
-2122 NQLRTDFL
+2122 NQLRMDFIEL
-2130 GIIKK
+2130 IKK
-2135 HLPPEK
+2135 HLPPER
-2141 LQEIEKSIE
+2141 LQELEHKFSN
-2150 DKEEF
+2150 DKETF
-2155 ESILLGK
+2155 ESMLLQQAFKLKG
-2162 ANSRTLRDVELSPT
+2162 VELSPA
-2176 EEEVTSAIARIA
+2176 EEKVVNDITRISPPLTIGATVLCEVKS
-2188 PSLGYEASPMRDAG
+2188 G
-2202 LRLKRYFDER
+2202 LESYFNRR
-2212 NQNISD
+2212 NQYISD
-2218 MNFILLE
+2218 MNWALKC
-2225 NARYKNEA
+2225 ARYKDKE
-2233 TKQQTLAQ
+2233 TKQQTLDK
-2241 FNDLYPLL
+2241 FNELYPLFDNEEL
-2249 TNDEIKSIREIY
+2249 AILKDIY
-2261 IQTPEKERQNIDYSL
+2261 LNFPEKERLNIDYSL
-2276 IAKREIIPLLKGTQ
+2276 TAKREIIPLLKGTQ
-2290 NYDYYATQK
+2290 NYDFNAIAK
-2299 ALEFLNCSNAEFK
+2299 ALEFLNCSDAEFK

-2404 DYVPDKINAFEKL
+2404 DYEPDKINAFEKL
-2417 PKKAPVTVTP
+2417 PKKAPVAVTP

-2791 PSTSSYDM
+2791 PSPSSYDM

-2811 MKDVGM
+2811 MKYVGM
-2817 QSFYAKDASKL
+2817 QSFNAKDESKL

-2843 EEGVRIIQE
+2843 EEGVRILQE

-2860 LLNSDEVT
+2860 LLNSDEVN
-2868 KQTYMFSEGDHG
+2868 KPTYMFSEGDHG
-2880 TGAEAIIEAGEYQGH
+2880 TGAEAIIEGGEYQGH

-2922 GPDESEVF
+2922 GGDESEVF

-2971 KQIPTTEVI
+2971 KQIPTAEVI

-2988 KYKQHIDNLL
+2988 RYKQHIDNLL

-3009 PEPPKEPE
+3009 PEAPKEPE
-3017 PIEYIGDENRIV
+3017 PIEYTGDENRIV

-3049 RLTSRFN
+3049 KLTSRFN

-3067 INKILRHKP
+3067 IHKILRHKP

-3087 GDDDF
+3087 GDDNF

-3099 GVAHFDKPIAK
+3099 GVAHFGKPIATT
-3110 DQKPAK
+3110 AK
-3116 EEKHYKYEEFI
+3116 EEKHYKYEAFI
-3127 PSRHESYTTLK
+3127 PSKHESYTTLK
-3138 SSDSMMKEL
+3138 SSGSMIKEL
-3147 EEKGSV
+3147 DEKGSV

-3161 GLKPKIS
+3161 GLNPKIS
-3168 ETPNVEKD
+3168 DIPSIEKD

-3188 LSYAKKRNWS
+3188 LSYAEKRNWS

-3220 VDLKVK
+3220 IDLKVK
-3226 QNDDGTYTIRI
+3226 QNDDGTYTVRI

-3251 GGSDKDNPKDAGGFG
+3251 GGSDKDDPRDAGGFG
-3266 EGSRIIAGS
+3266 EGSRILAGS

-3287 CKDWQMDFTTAENV
+3287 CKDWQMDFTTAENA

-3306 GVMRTLTKN
+3306 GVMRTLTKSD
-3315 EAQLDG
+3315 AQLDG

-3339 SKNYF
+3339 SRNYF

-3364 KVTPD
+3364 KVSPN

-3381 TPDKKMDNGLQ
+3381 TPDKKMDNGLE
-3392 NMTLIFKQA
+3392 NMTLVFKQA
-3401 AFGENFQNKGGYTID
+3401 AYGENFQNKAGYTID
-3416 LNTTRDRMAIEA
+3416 LNTTRDRMAIEP
-3428 EQMSELTR
+3428 EQISELTR

-3458 TSDNC
+3458 TSDDC
-3463 NSEKFRRENKAN
+3463 NSDKFKYENQKN
-3475 NLSYQFAQSIIH
+3475 NLSYKFAKSIIH
-3487 EAASRGIKLDFEGKK
+3487 EAVSRGIKLDFEDKK
-3502 IVYVKESSEW
+3502 IVYVQESSEW
-3512 RTNLSSKE
+3512 RTSLSSKE
-3520 EAFFNKEGYIFANM
+3520 EAFFKKEGYIFANM
-3534 GTELGIEDAES
+3534 GRELGIEDAKS

-3555 IKPTEQQA
+3555 TKPTEQQA
-3563 KQLQILNEAVNLIT
+3563 KQLQILDEAVKLIT
-3577 SNDKMGLFP
+3577 ENDKFGLF
-3586 KEGTQ
+3586 KNGNTQ
-3591 LYAFDETSNIES
+3591 LYTFDETSNIES
-3603 STGYYAA
+3603 KTGYYAA
-3610 VNSKNLD
+3610 VNSGNLD
-3617 GVFIHTNKLKA
+3617 GVFINTKTLQS

-3638 LCEMLEGQTSKN
+3638 LCEMLEEQTNKA

-3675 IEKLNILEK
+3675 VEKLNILEK
-3684 IYKEQ
+3684 MYKEQ

>member
-1 MAEYNVQQK
+1 MTEFNVQQK
-10 QFIQEYKAQ
+10 QFIQEYKASHHLE
-19 HKLTNQTDEQIMLFI
+19 HKSDEQIMLFI

-39 TNGVVYPGFEHLANP
+39 TNGIVYPGFENLVKPQNKPAY
-54 NTSASSTTNGQIFD
+54 TGQIFGNST
-68 TSNKSDENKGIS
+68 TSNDMAGIAIEHGGTTTATKEP
-80 VEKSST
+80 EK
-86 TETSDNLSS
+86 EII
-95 EGKEVTTD
+95 TD
-103 ENGNTI
+103 ENGNEVAVV
-109 TTIKDGD
+109 KNGD
-116 DIIEQTIS
+116 EIVEATLSQTDS
-124 STDEKGNNIET
+124 NGNKSET
-135 VVNYQDGKP
+135 VVSYENGKP
-144 IKQTKKKNGNIDT
+144 VKRIKKQNGNVSSVTKFTYNEPTENMPFQSVTVETIDGG
-157 VTTYKYHDASEENKL
+157 KNKI
-172 AYVTLETTKAD
+172 
-183 NTKVIT
+183 IT
-189 TALETDKDGN
+189 TALETDEYGN
-199 VDQEDFLDRTT
+199 VDQEDFISRKT
-210 ISKDGTVT
+210 ISKDGTETTVIIG
-218 SIYIQ
+218 SECIKEEK
-223 DGNLLEQKV
+223 L

-239 TTMYNGKDLK
+239 ATLYNGTNLADFD
-249 NYDANKLHR
+249 NHKLHR
-258 LVQETEEKG
+258 IAQETEIDG
-267 IKRYALYDGK
+267 VKRYAEYDGK
-277 GNTKTTVQNGESP
+277 GNTKTTVQFGETPSK
-290 ALIAQKFK
+290 IAKKFN
-298 VKENTL
+298 VKEQAL
-304 RRLNPKKGKGAITQV
+304 MRLNPQKGKNAITQV
-319 GADILIPGE
+319 AADILIPGE

-339 KSKEESLNKY
+339 KSKAESLNKY
-349 NQFESK
+349 SQFEAR

-422 KVAKSLTE
+422 KIAKSLTN
-430 SKPAQELTKYGF
+430 SKQASELTKYGF
-442 KASAGNRIF
+442 QASAENRIF
-451 FQKFNNLN
+451 FKKFNTLN
-459 SQQKQNVLSAIQY
+459 PQQKQNVLSAIQY

-498 SNKTV
+498 SDKTV
-503 PMVADN
+503 PMVANN

-526 SFVKD
+526 TFVKD
-531 HLKLDIKSELGKTV
+531 HLKLNIKSEPGKTV

-562 KDFKGFNNKTLD
+562 KDFKGISNKTLD
-574 SVASM
+574 GVASM

-602 KAEKGKRAVRIA
+602 KAEKEKRAVRTA

-636 QGWMNVGF
+636 QGWMNIGF

-667 VIKRLEKEKQYAV
+667 VIKRLEKEKQFAV
-680 SRLKTASANESEFR
+680 SRLKTASANESEFK
-694 QAFKDLTGKDYNE
+694 QAFKNLTGKDYNE
-707 NSVKNFI
+707 NAVKNFLT
-714 AQAQK
+714 QAQK
-719 GGDWTKAYDKAFGD
+719 GGDWSKSYDQAFGD
-733 RVVKR
+733 KVVKR

-763 AIGKGVAWAGSK
+763 AIGKGVAWAGGK

-785 KVLSKLGATTVMNVG
+785 KVLSKIGASTVMKIG

-810 GSMVTSAAT
+810 GSMATSAAT
-819 FTTWDAS
+819 FTAWDAT
-826 KNYINLKTKDIQYSG
+826 KNYINLKTKDIQYTG

-847 WQAYKEGNVESAK
+847 WQAYKEGNIESGK
-860 FGAFAG
+860 FGAFTG

-880 MKLFEKPVAK
+880 MKMFEKPVAK
-890 AVQGVAKTLEKGEAV
+890 AMQGVATTLEKGEA
-905 TGTEV
+905 TGADV
-910 MKTFIAKQAP
+910 MKTFIAKQTP
-920 GMVAKTAGTVA
+920 GMLAKTAGIVA
-931 EVAGFTMYETANE
+931 EVSGFTMYETANNL
-944 ITKELLKTDA
+944 TKKLLQTDA
-954 NGQRHLPKDLTE
+954 NGQLHLPKDLTE
-966 EGLTNYLWTHL
+966 EGLTQYLL
-977 KGQAANLGEI
+977 KNIPEEFLKQAKGIGEI
-987 KAISKLIFMHKGAIV
+987 KAISKLIFMHKGAV
-1002 ERERMMNEN
+1002 AERERMMNEN

-1018 SNVKVQK
+1018 GKVKIQK
-1025 AEVNGREVY
+1025 AEVEGAEVY
-1034 EVTMPN
+1034 AITTPN
-1040 GNRKV
+1040 GNRKI
-1045 AHTPEEIV
+1045 ARSPEDVV
-1053 AYCNNLM
+1053 AYCNVLM
-1060 LMDMAMNSKTTATE
+1060 QMDMAMNSKTTATE
-1074 ANPNAPK
+1074 TNPNETKVKTPKGLVEKTQTTSPVENVKNKVISEVAKDIKDEGMRLNTPESLDAELAEAEQNPNAPVDK
-1081 GMNVE
+1081 M
-1086 EDALLEKATKENP
+1086 
-1099 AEVVTEKVKKQ
+1099 
-1110 WQQADL
+1110 
-1116 KKEAREEKVDLF
+1116 EAF
-1128 NPDTKA
+1128 NLVIN
-1134 GLNEPAPEVK
+1134 GN
-1144 DEVTSLIFTGKLKD
+1144 I
-1158 SLTQHYNELGNVF
+1158 GNVLKAQYDNASKVF
-1171 KDIAKNRSA
+1171 TDIAKKYSSELDQLEKQYGN
-1180 DFKKL
+1180 DKKL
-1185 VKECGSDKEA
+1185 FAEKFTEFLADKLGVKG
-1195 FCKGVI
+1195 I
-1201 SILSEEIGMKGFE
+1201 E
-1214 PKIEMKN
+1214 PKIV
-1221 LTGEADG
+1221 LRDTGDADGFFDWSTGELAVNSKLNNSKDIQTMIAHEFIHVMQFKDMIANRGAEAVSSLLMHDTKFITAKAIELAKNNGADYKSLPVEE
-1228 QADWTKGT
+1228 QQIYKEACSEMLADEVMEA
-1236 IYINSSENNVKKLV
+1236 N
-1250 GLISHEYIHMLQ
+1250 
-1262 YRDILA
+1262 
-1268 QYGEKGLREVIMN
+1268 KGLVDFAQKNPIS
-1281 DNNIPQEKKESQ
+1281 KG
-1293 LSEILKSPYTKKLLD
+1293 
-1308 NYDNL
+1308 
-1313 KHSPENSLNEYIT
+1313 SLNEYLS
-1326 RIYKD
+1326 RIYQN
-1331 EFSNGIDPNKDMKGY
+1331 EYENMKTDVNSPEY
-1346 TNQGVEREAY
+1346 YEQVIENEAY
-1356 HLGSGKLGNNTTQL
+1356 YLGNGQLGLNLKGSVHFTDTKTNTHT
-1370 EGLTLEKEESMK
+1370 
-1382 DVLARMRAK
+1382 
-1391 LKTGQTSQDIK
+1391 K
-1402 NNTSPKKAEN
+1402 NSR
-1412 FVVNEDGSITRIDNT
+1412 VNVP
-1427 QKGVIQSDSNISN
+1427 KGV
-1440 KVKDYILSNLSKRY
+1440 
-1454 KNKTPEELEFL
+1454 
-1465 ISNIASGTNDDIN
+1465 
-1478 VITKR
+1478 
-1483 LNIINEAN
+1483 
-1491 PRYLQDFLNKN
+1491 
-1502 MGNAGFILDNYKTIY
+1502 
-1517 DKIILNDNF
+1517 
-1526 QDLGP
+1526 
-1531 DKFNFVKFIT
+1531 
-1541 SDNLQKIIDTIDK
+1541 
-1554 PGFPNLVKSTIY
+1554 
-1566 DSKNHNVEL
+1566 
-1575 GNETVKINSAL
+1575 
-1586 LVHLLTGQQYSSATE
+1586 
-1601 FNKAVNGLTEA
+1601 
-1612 NHRIESDNI
+1612 
-1621 CPYNQIAEGILTQ
+1621 
-1634 KPELAQIAKEF
+1634 
-1645 QKHISKGGNADK
+1645 
-1657 FFKELEKSGRLPHE
+1657 
-1671 IELKTIVPD
+1671 
-1680 KNALIVPSDLLDVF
+1680 
-1694 IERTNQ
+1694 
-1700 ATEKDAHN
+1700 
-1708 LRNKKLGNNT
+1708 
-1718 IGNIP
+1718 
-1723 KGIVQSE
+1723 VQSE
-1730 ITSENFEQQKADFIK
+1730 ITPENFEQQKAEFIK
-1745 EFNEKVGKFHNIL
+1745 EFNEKVGKFHKLL

-1777 FWEWTNSEEGK
+1777 FWEYANSEDGQKLFSES
-1788 KQFRDSYEIIDRIN
+1788 DYEHINRIN
-1802 ANNIADFKELV
+1802 ANNIADFKDLV
-1813 ETINGQKEL
+1813 ETMKAQKDL
-1822 SDDIKH
+1822 SDDIK
-1828 SLLYDAIAGESLKE
+1828 SNLLYGAIAEESLKE

-1856 KLNELEGFDRIM
+1856 KLNELEIFDRTM
-1868 LSGSSAEQKAKLD
+1868 LSGSSTEQKAKLD

-1990 ASNKEICEIL
+1990 ATNEEICETL

-2155 ESILLGK
+2155 ESILLGQ

-2404 DYVPDKINAFEKL
+2404 DYEPDKINAFEKL
-2417 PKKAPVTVTP
+2417 PKKAPVAVTP

-2791 PSTSSYDM
+2791 PSPSSYDM

-2811 MKDVGM
+2811 MKYVGM
-2817 QSFYAKDASKL
+2817 QSFNAKDESKL

-2843 EEGVRIIQE
+2843 EEGVRILQE

-2860 LLNSDEVT
+2860 LLNSDEVN
-2868 KQTYMFSEGDHG
+2868 KPTYMFSEGDHG
-2880 TGAEAIIEAGEYQGH
+2880 AGAEAIIEGGEYQGH

-2922 GPDESEVF
+2922 GGDESEVF

-2988 KYKQHIDNLL
+2988 RYKQHIDNLL

-3009 PEPPKEPE
+3009 PEVPKEPE
-3017 PIEYIGDENRIV
+3017 PIEYTGDENRIV

-3049 RLTSRFN
+3049 KLTSRFN

-3067 INKILRHKP
+3067 IHKILRHKP

-3087 GDDDF
+3087 GDDNF

-3099 GVAHFDKPIAK
+3099 GVAHFGKPIATT
-3110 DQKPAK
+3110 AK
-3116 EEKHYKYEEFI
+3116 EEKHYKYEAFI
-3127 PSRHESYTTLK
+3127 PSKHESYTTLK
-3138 SSDSMMKEL
+3138 SSGSMIKEL
-3147 EEKGSV
+3147 DEKGSV

-3161 GLKPKIS
+3161 GLNPKIS
-3168 ETPNVEKD
+3168 DIPSIEKD

-3188 LSYAKKRNWS
+3188 LSYAEKRNWS

-3220 VDLKVK
+3220 IDLKVK
-3226 QNDDGTYTIRI
+3226 QNDDGTYTVRI

-3251 GGSDKDNPKDAGGFG
+3251 GGSDKDDPRDAGGFG
-3266 EGSRIIAGS
+3266 EGSRILAGS

-3287 CKDWQMDFTTAENV
+3287 CKDWQMNFTTAENA

-3306 GVMRTLTKN
+3306 GVMRTLTKSD
-3315 EAQLDG
+3315 AQLDG

-3392 NMTLIFKQA
+3392 NMTLVFKQA
-3401 AFGENFQNKGGYTID
+3401 AFGENFQNKAGYTID
-3416 LNTTRDRMAIEA
+3416 LNTTRDRMAIEP
-3428 EQMSELTR
+3428 EQMFELTR
-3436 AYAKTLPDADLVK
+3436 AYAKTLPDAVLVK

-3458 TSDNC
+3458 TSDDC
-3463 NSEKFRRENKAN
+3463 NSDKFRRENKEN

-3487 EAASRGIKLDFEGKK
+3487 EAASRGIKLDFEDKK
-3502 IVYVKESSEW
+3502 IVYVQESSEW
-3512 RTNLSSKE
+3512 RTSLSSKE
-3520 EAFFNKEGYIFANM
+3520 EAFFKKEGYIFANM
-3534 GTELGIEDAES
+3534 GRELGIEDAES

-3563 KQLQILNEAVNLIT
+3563 KQLQILNEAINLIT
-3577 SNDKMGLFP
+3577 SNDKIGLFP
-3586 KEGTQ
+3586 EEGTQ

-3610 VNSKNLD
+3610 VNSGNLD
-3617 GVFIHTNKLKA
+3617 GVFINTKTLQS

-3638 LCEMLEGQTSKN
+3638 LCEMLEEQTNKA

-3675 IEKLNILEK
+3675 VEKLNILEK
-3684 IYKEQ
+3684 MYKEQ

>member
-39 TNGVVYPGFEHLANP
+39 TNGVVYPGFEHLAKP
-54 NTSASSTTNGQIFD
+54 NTSASSTANGQIFD
-68 TSNKSDENKGIS
+68 TSNKPDENKGIS
-80 VEKSST
+80 VERSST

-339 KSKEESLNKY
+339 KSKEESINKY
-349 NQFESK
+349 NQFETK

-422 KVAKSLTE
+422 KIAKSLTE

-554 AQLNKISA
+554 TQLNKISA

-733 RVVKR
+733 KVVKR

-785 KVLSKLGATTVMNVG
+785 KVLSKIGAATVMNVG

-847 WQAYKEGNVESAK
+847 WQAYKEGNVESGK

-966 EGLTNYLWTHL
+966 EGLTNYLWKHL

-1018 SNVKVQK
+1018 SNVKVHK

-1060 LMDMAMNSKTTATE
+1060 LMDMAMNSKTTAAE

-1086 EDALLEKATKENP
+1086 ENALLEKATKENP

-1116 KKEAREEKVDLF
+1116 KKEATEGKVDLF

-1236 IYINSSENNVKKLV
+1236 IYINSTENNVKKLV

-1268 QYGEKGLREVIMN
+1268 QYGETGLREVIMN

-1391 LKTGQTSQDIK
+1391 LKTGQTSQDNK
-1402 NNTSPKKAEN
+1402 DNTSTKKTAN
-1412 FVVNEDGSITRIDNT
+1412 FVVNEDGSIT
-1427 QKGVIQSDSNISN
+1427 
-1440 KVKDYILSNLSKRY
+1440 
-1454 KNKTPEELEFL
+1454 F
-1465 ISNIASGTNDDIN
+1465 A
-1478 VITKR
+1478 
-1483 LNIINEAN
+1483 
-1491 PRYLQDFLNKN
+1491 
-1502 MGNAGFILDNYKTIY
+1502 
-1517 DKIILNDNF
+1517 
-1526 QDLGP
+1526 
-1531 DKFNFVKFIT
+1531 
-1541 SDNLQKIIDTIDK
+1541 
-1554 PGFPNLVKSTIY
+1554 
-1566 DSKNHNVEL
+1566 
-1575 GNETVKINSAL
+1575 
-1586 LVHLLTGQQYSSATE
+1586 
-1601 FNKAVNGLTEA
+1601 
-1612 NHRIESDNI
+1612 
-1621 CPYNQIAEGILTQ
+1621 
-1634 KPELAQIAKEF
+1634 
-1645 QKHISKGGNADK
+1645 
-1657 FFKELEKSGRLPHE
+1657 
-1671 IELKTIVPD
+1671 
-1680 KNALIVPSDLLDVF
+1680 
-1694 IERTNQ
+1694 
-1700 ATEKDAHN
+1700 
-1708 LRNKKLGNNT
+1708 NNT
-1718 IGNIP
+1718 P

-1745 EFNEKVGKFHNIL
+1745 DVNEKLGEYAKYCVKKIEN
-1758 YGNKVEKIST
+1758 IST

-1788 KQFRDSYEIIDRIN
+1788 KQFSNISYDIIDKIN
-1802 ANNIADFKELV
+1802 AKNIADFKELV
-1813 ETINGQKEL
+1813 ETMKAQKDL
-1822 SDDIKH
+1822 SDDIK
-1828 SLLYDAIAGESLKE
+1828 SNLLYGAIAEESLKE

-1856 KLNELEGFDRIM
+1856 KLNELEIFDRTM
-1868 LSGSSAEQKAKLD
+1868 LSGSSTEQKAKLD
-1881 FYKEIKTGKYD
+1881 FYKAIKTGKYD
-1892 SIIKDDNIFKHVLSI
+1892 SIIKDDNIFKHVVLAI
-1907 GYSVEK
+1907 DKNFAK
-1913 TKSLYDTFAGENIS
+1913 TKALYDTFAGENIS
-1927 KEWFAKI
+1927 KECFAKI

-1940 SDVNAIKQLYSQTK
+1940 SDVNAIKQLYSQVK

-1961 DISWI
+1961 DMSWI

-1990 ASNKEICEIL
+1990 ATNEEICEIL
-2000 NKTNK
+2000 HKTNK

-2019 ANGDKKAEKY
+2019 ANGDEKAEKY

-2034 LNKLSHHGAYSKE
+2034 LNKLTRGVYSKE

-2094 YATDKERTQKLIH
+2094 YATDKERTQKLIDN
-2107 TLDCGITKLPELEVM
+2107 LNNGYTKLSEFEVM
-2122 NQLRTDFL
+2122 NQLRMDFIEL
-2130 GIIKK
+2130 IKK
-2135 HLPPEK
+2135 HLPPER
-2141 LQEIEKSIE
+2141 LQELERKFSN
-2150 DKEEF
+2150 DKETF
-2155 ESILLGK
+2155 EDMLLQQAFKLKG
-2162 ANSRTLRDVELSPT
+2162 VELSPA
-2176 EEEVTSAIARIA
+2176 EEKVVNDITRI
-2188 PSLGYEASPMRDAG
+2188 SPPLSIGGTVLYGVKSGLEKYFGDRD
-2202 LRLKRYFDER
+2202 RT
-2212 NQNISD
+2212 ISD
-2218 MNFILLE
+2218 MNYALE
-2225 NARYKNEA
+2225 NAQYKDEA
-2233 TKQQTLAQ
+2233 TKQQTLAK
-2241 FNDLYPLL
+2241 FNDLYPRLSTSEL
-2249 TNDEIKSIREIY
+2249 ATIKNIY
-2261 IQTPEKERQNIDYSL
+2261 FQLPPKERLNIDYSL

-2290 NYDYYATQK
+2290 NYDADAIKK
-2299 ALEFLNCSNAEFK
+2299 ALEFLNCSDAEFK
-2312 QKKHNLETRRQEL
+2312 QKKHNLETRRPEL

-2417 PKKAPVTVTP
+2417 PKKAPVAVTP

-2629 LEAKDYFNHPHN
+2629 LEAKDYFYHPHN

-2765 VPFVREAHRRGLG
+2765 VPFVKEAHRRGLG

-2817 QSFYAKDASKL
+2817 QSFNAKDESKL

-2843 EEGVRIIQE
+2843 EEGVRILQE

-2860 LLNSDEVT
+2860 LLNSDEVN
-2868 KQTYMFSEGDHG
+2868 KPTYMFSEGDHG
-2880 TGAEAIIEAGEYQGH
+2880 AGAEAIIEGGEYQGH
-2895 WMRDSHLLLQNYVG
+2895 WMRDSHLLMQNYVG

-2922 GPDESEVF
+2922 GGDESEVF

-2988 KYKQHIDNLL
+2988 RYKQHIDNLL

-3009 PEPPKEPE
+3009 PEPPKEPD
-3017 PIEYIGDENRIV
+3017 PIEYTGDKNRIV

-3076 SKVEEDGGIIL
+3076 SKIEEDGGIIL

-3168 ETPNVEKD
+3168 DTPSVEKD

-3392 NMTLIFKQA
+3392 NMTIIFKQA

-3487 EAASRGIKLDFEGKK
+3487 EAASRGIKLDFEDKK

>member
-1 MAEYNVQQK
+1 MTEFNVQQK
-10 QFIQEYKAQ
+10 QFIQEYKASHHLE
-19 HKLTNQTDEQIMLFI
+19 HKSDEQIMLFI

-39 TNGVVYPGFEHLANP
+39 TNGIVYPGFENLVKPQNKPAY
-54 NTSASSTTNGQIFD
+54 TGQIFGNST
-68 TSNKSDENKGIS
+68 TSNDMAGIAIEHGGTTTATKEP
-80 VEKSST
+80 EK
-86 TETSDNLSS
+86 EII
-95 EGKEVTTD
+95 TD
-103 ENGNTI
+103 ENGNEVAVV
-109 TTIKDGD
+109 KNGD
-116 DIIEQTIS
+116 EIVEATLSQTDS
-124 STDEKGNNIET
+124 NGNKSET
-135 VVNYQDGKP
+135 VVSYENGKP
-144 IKQTKKKNGNIDT
+144 VKRIKKQNGNVSSVTKFTYNEPTENMPFQSVTVETIDGG
-157 VTTYKYHDASEENKL
+157 KNKI
-172 AYVTLETTKAD
+172 
-183 NTKVIT
+183 IT
-189 TALETDKDGN
+189 TALETDEYGN
-199 VDQEDFLDRTT
+199 VDQEDFISRKT
-210 ISKDGTVT
+210 ISKDGTETTVIIG
-218 SIYIQ
+218 SECIKEEK
-223 DGNLLEQKV
+223 L

-239 TTMYNGKDLK
+239 ATLYNGTNLADFD
-249 NYDANKLHR
+249 NHKLHR
-258 LVQETEEKG
+258 IAQETEIDG
-267 IKRYALYDGK
+267 VKRYAEYDGK
-277 GNTKTTVQNGESP
+277 GNTKTTVQFGETPSK
-290 ALIAQKFK
+290 IAKKFN
-298 VKENTL
+298 VKEQAL
-304 RRLNPKKGKGAITQV
+304 MRLNPQKGKNAITQV
-319 GADILIPGE
+319 AADILIPGE

-339 KSKEESLNKY
+339 KSKAESLNKY
-349 NQFESK
+349 SQFEAR

-422 KVAKSLTE
+422 KIAKSLTN
-430 SKPAQELTKYGF
+430 SKQASEITKYGF
-442 KASAGNRIF
+442 QASAENRIF
-451 FQKFNNLN
+451 FKKFNTLN
-459 SQQKQNVLSAIQY
+459 PQQKQNVLSAIQY

-498 SNKTV
+498 SDKTV
-503 PMVADN
+503 PMVANN

-526 SFVKD
+526 TFVKD
-531 HLKLDIKSELGKTV
+531 HLKLNIKSEPGKTV

-562 KDFKGFNNKTLD
+562 KDFKGISNKTLD
-574 SVASM
+574 GVASM

-602 KAEKGKRAVRIA
+602 KAEKEKRAVRTA

-636 QGWMNVGF
+636 QGWMNIGF

-667 VIKRLEKEKQYAV
+667 VIKRLEKEKQFAV
-680 SRLKTASANESEFR
+680 SRLKTASANESEFK
-694 QAFKDLTGKDYNE
+694 QAFKNLTGKDYNE
-707 NSVKNFI
+707 NAVKNFLT
-714 AQAQK
+714 QAQK
-719 GGDWTKAYDKAFGD
+719 GGDWSKSYDQAFGD
-733 RVVKR
+733 KVVKH

-763 AIGKGVAWAGSK
+763 AIGKGVAWAGGK

-785 KVLSKLGATTVMNVG
+785 KVLSKIGASTVMKIG

-810 GSMVTSAAT
+810 GSMATSAAT
-819 FTTWDAS
+819 FTAWDAT
-826 KNYINLKTKDIQYSG
+826 KNYINLKTKDIQYTG

-847 WQAYKEGNVESAK
+847 WQAYKEGNIESGK

-880 MKLFEKPVAK
+880 MKMFEKPVAK
-890 AVQGVAKTLEKGEAV
+890 AMQGVATTLEKGEA
-905 TGTEV
+905 TGADV
-910 MKTFIAKQAP
+910 MKTFIAKQTP
-920 GMVAKTAGTVA
+920 GMLAKTAGIVA
-931 EVAGFTMYETANE
+931 EVSGFTMYETANNL
-944 ITKELLKTDA
+944 TKKLLQTDA
-954 NGQRHLPKDLTE
+954 NGQLHLPKDLTE
-966 EGLTNYLWTHL
+966 EGLTQYLL
-977 KGQAANLGEI
+977 KNIPEEFLKQAKGIGEI
-987 KAISKLIFMHKGAIV
+987 KAISKLIFMHKGAV
-1002 ERERMMNEN
+1002 AERERMMNEN

-1018 SNVKVQK
+1018 GKVKIQK
-1025 AEVNGREVY
+1025 AEVEGAEVY
-1034 EVTMPN
+1034 AITTPN
-1040 GNRKV
+1040 GNRKI
-1045 AHTPEEIV
+1045 ARSPEDVV
-1053 AYCNNLM
+1053 AYCNVLM
-1060 LMDMAMNSKTTATE
+1060 QMDMAMNSKTTATE
-1074 ANPNAPK
+1074 TNPNETKVKTPKGLVEKTQTTSPVENVKNKVISEVAKDIKDEGMRLNTPESLDAELAEAEQNPNAPVDK
-1081 GMNVE
+1081 M
-1086 EDALLEKATKENP
+1086 
-1099 AEVVTEKVKKQ
+1099 
-1110 WQQADL
+1110 
-1116 KKEAREEKVDLF
+1116 EAF
-1128 NPDTKA
+1128 NLVIN
-1134 GLNEPAPEVK
+1134 GN
-1144 DEVTSLIFTGKLKD
+1144 I
-1158 SLTQHYNELGNVF
+1158 GNVLKAQYDNASKVF
-1171 KDIAKNRSA
+1171 TDIAKKYSSELDQLEKQYGN
-1180 DFKKL
+1180 DKKL
-1185 VKECGSDKEA
+1185 FAEKFTEFLADKLGVKG
-1195 FCKGVI
+1195 I
-1201 SILSEEIGMKGFE
+1201 E
-1214 PKIEMKN
+1214 PKIV
-1221 LTGEADG
+1221 LRDTGDADGFFDWSTGELAVNSKLNNSKDIQTMIAHEFIHVMQFKDMIANRGAEAVSSLLMHDTKFITAKAIELAKNNGADYKSLPVEE
-1228 QADWTKGT
+1228 QQIYKEACSEMLADEVMEA
-1236 IYINSSENNVKKLV
+1236 N
-1250 GLISHEYIHMLQ
+1250 
-1262 YRDILA
+1262 
-1268 QYGEKGLREVIMN
+1268 KGLVDFAQKNPIS
-1281 DNNIPQEKKESQ
+1281 KG
-1293 LSEILKSPYTKKLLD
+1293 
-1308 NYDNL
+1308 
-1313 KHSPENSLNEYIT
+1313 SLNEYLS
-1326 RIYKD
+1326 RIYQN
-1331 EFSNGIDPNKDMKGY
+1331 EYENMKTDVNSPEY
-1346 TNQGVEREAY
+1346 YEQVIENEAY
-1356 HLGSGKLGNNTTQL
+1356 YLGNGQLGLNLKGSVHFTDTKTNTHT
-1370 EGLTLEKEESMK
+1370 
-1382 DVLARMRAK
+1382 
-1391 LKTGQTSQDIK
+1391 K
-1402 NNTSPKKAEN
+1402 NSR
-1412 FVVNEDGSITRIDNT
+1412 VNVP
-1427 QKGVIQSDSNISN
+1427 KGV
-1440 KVKDYILSNLSKRY
+1440 
-1454 KNKTPEELEFL
+1454 
-1465 ISNIASGTNDDIN
+1465 
-1478 VITKR
+1478 
-1483 LNIINEAN
+1483 
-1491 PRYLQDFLNKN
+1491 
-1502 MGNAGFILDNYKTIY
+1502 
-1517 DKIILNDNF
+1517 
-1526 QDLGP
+1526 
-1531 DKFNFVKFIT
+1531 
-1541 SDNLQKIIDTIDK
+1541 
-1554 PGFPNLVKSTIY
+1554 
-1566 DSKNHNVEL
+1566 
-1575 GNETVKINSAL
+1575 
-1586 LVHLLTGQQYSSATE
+1586 
-1601 FNKAVNGLTEA
+1601 
-1612 NHRIESDNI
+1612 
-1621 CPYNQIAEGILTQ
+1621 
-1634 KPELAQIAKEF
+1634 
-1645 QKHISKGGNADK
+1645 
-1657 FFKELEKSGRLPHE
+1657 
-1671 IELKTIVPD
+1671 
-1680 KNALIVPSDLLDVF
+1680 
-1694 IERTNQ
+1694 
-1700 ATEKDAHN
+1700 
-1708 LRNKKLGNNT
+1708 
-1718 IGNIP
+1718 
-1723 KGIVQSE
+1723 VQSE
-1730 ITSENFEQQKADFIK
+1730 ITPENFEQQKAEFIK
-1745 EFNEKVGKFHNIL
+1745 EFNEKVGKFHKLL

-1777 FWEWTNSEEGK
+1777 FWEYANSEDGQKLFSES
-1788 KQFRDSYEIIDRIN
+1788 DYEHINRIN
-1802 ANNIADFKELV
+1802 ANNIADFKDLV
-1813 ETINGQKEL
+1813 ETMKAQKDL
-1822 SDDIKH
+1822 SDDIK
-1828 SLLYDAIAGESLKE
+1828 SNLLYGAIAEESLKE

-1856 KLNELEGFDRIM
+1856 KLNELEIFDRTM
-1868 LSGSSAEQKAKLD
+1868 LSGSSTEQKAKLD

-1990 ASNKEICEIL
+1990 ATNEEICETL

-2019 ANGDKKAEKY
+2019 ANGDEKAPKY

-2034 LNKLSHHGAYSKE
+2034 LNKLTRGVYSKE

-2066 TTETNLELASKI
+2066 ATETNLELASKI

-2094 YATDKERTQKLIH
+2094 YATDKERTQKLIDN
-2107 TLDCGITKLPELEVM
+2107 LDNGYTKLPELEVM
-2122 NQLRTDFL
+2122 NQLRMDFIEL
-2130 GIIKK
+2130 IKK
-2135 HLPPEK
+2135 HLPPER
-2141 LQEIEKSIE
+2141 LQELEHKFSN
-2150 DKEEF
+2150 DKETF
-2155 ESILLGK
+2155 ESMLLQQAFKLKG
-2162 ANSRTLRDVELSPT
+2162 VELSPA
-2176 EEEVTSAIARIA
+2176 EEKVVNDITRISPPLTIGATVLCEVKS
-2188 PSLGYEASPMRDAG
+2188 G
-2202 LRLKRYFDER
+2202 LESYFNRR
-2212 NQNISD
+2212 NQYISD
-2218 MNFILLE
+2218 MNWALKC
-2225 NARYKNEA
+2225 ARYKDKE
-2233 TKQQTLAQ
+2233 TKQQTLDK
-2241 FNDLYPLL
+2241 FNELYPLFDNEEL
-2249 TNDEIKSIREIY
+2249 AILKDIY
-2261 IQTPEKERQNIDYSL
+2261 LNFPEKERLNIDYSL
-2276 IAKREIIPLLKGTQ
+2276 TAKREIIPLLKGTQ
-2290 NYDYYATQK
+2290 NYDFNAIAK
-2299 ALEFLNCSNAEFK
+2299 ALEFLNCSDAEFK

-2404 DYVPDKINAFEKL
+2404 DYEPDKINAFEKL
-2417 PKKAPVTVTP
+2417 PKKAPVAVTP

-2791 PSTSSYDM
+2791 PSPSSYDM

-2811 MKDVGM
+2811 MKYVGM
-2817 QSFYAKDASKL
+2817 QSFNAKDESKL

-2843 EEGVRIIQE
+2843 EEGVRILQE

-2860 LLNSDEVT
+2860 LLNSDEVN
-2868 KQTYMFSEGDHG
+2868 KPTYMFSEGDHG
-2880 TGAEAIIEAGEYQGH
+2880 AGAEAIIEGGEYQGH

-2922 GPDESEVF
+2922 GGDESEVF

-2988 KYKQHIDNLL
+2988 RYKQHIDNLL

-3009 PEPPKEPE
+3009 PEVPKEPE
-3017 PIEYIGDENRIV
+3017 PIEYTGDENRIV

-3049 RLTSRFN
+3049 KLTSRFN

-3067 INKILRHKP
+3067 IHKILRHKP

-3087 GDDDF
+3087 GDDNF

-3099 GVAHFDKPIAK
+3099 GVAHFGKPIATT
-3110 DQKPAK
+3110 AK
-3116 EEKHYKYEEFI
+3116 EEKHYKYEAFI
-3127 PSRHESYTTLK
+3127 PSKHESYTTLK
-3138 SSDSMMKEL
+3138 SSGSMIKEL
-3147 EEKGSV
+3147 DEKGSV

-3161 GLKPKIS
+3161 GLNPKIS
-3168 ETPNVEKD
+3168 DIPSIEKD

-3188 LSYAKKRNWS
+3188 LSYAEKRNWS

-3220 VDLKVK
+3220 IDLKVK
-3226 QNDDGTYTIRI
+3226 QNDDGTYTVRI

-3251 GGSDKDNPKDAGGFG
+3251 GGSDKDDPRDAGGFG
-3266 EGSRIIAGS
+3266 EGSRILAGS

-3287 CKDWQMDFTTAENV
+3287 CKDWQMNFTTAENA

-3306 GVMRTLTKN
+3306 GVMRTLTKSD
-3315 EAQLDG
+3315 AQLDG

-3392 NMTLIFKQA
+3392 NMTLVFKQA
-3401 AFGENFQNKGGYTID
+3401 AFGENFQNKAGYTID
-3416 LNTTRDRMAIEA
+3416 LNTTRDRMAIEP
-3428 EQMSELTR
+3428 EQMFELTR
-3436 AYAKTLPDADLVK
+3436 AYAKTLPDAVLVK

-3458 TSDNC
+3458 TSDDC
-3463 NSEKFRRENKAN
+3463 NSDKFRRENKEN

-3487 EAASRGIKLDFEGKK
+3487 EAASRGIKLDFEDKK
-3502 IVYVKESSEW
+3502 IVYVQESSEW
-3512 RTNLSSKE
+3512 RTSLSSKE
-3520 EAFFNKEGYIFANM
+3520 EAFFKKEGYIFANM
-3534 GTELGIEDAES
+3534 GRELGIEDAES

-3563 KQLQILNEAVNLIT
+3563 KQLQILNEAINLIT
-3577 SNDKMGLFP
+3577 SNDKIGLFP
-3586 KEGTQ
+3586 EEGTQ

-3610 VNSKNLD
+3610 VNSGNLD
-3617 GVFIHTNKLKA
+3617 GVFINTKTLQS

-3638 LCEMLEGQTSKN
+3638 LCEMLEEQTNKA

-3675 IEKLNILEK
+3675 VEKLNILEK
-3684 IYKEQ
+3684 MYKEQ

>member
-1 MAEYNVQQK
+1 
-10 QFIQEYKAQ
+10 
-19 HKLTNQTDEQIMLFI
+19 MLFI

-54 NTSASSTTNGQIFD
+54 NTSASSTSNGQIFD

-86 TETSDNLSS
+86 TETSDNLPS

-157 VTTYKYHDASEENKL
+157 VTAYKYHDASEENKL

-189 TALETDKDGN
+189 TALETDKYGN
-199 VDQEDFLDRTT
+199 VAQEDFLDRTT

-267 IKRYALYDGK
+267 VKRYALYDGK

-304 RRLNPKKGKGAITQV
+304 RRLNPKKGKDAITQV

-339 KSKEESLNKY
+339 KSKEESINKY

-355 RLTKEINSGEVQN
+355 RLINEINSGEVKN
-368 IKLAKSYNNVY
+368 VKLAKSYNNVY
-379 EFAKDKLLK
+379 EFAKDRLLK

-411 EKFSY
+411 KDFSY
-416 KAGKTV
+416 KTGKTV
-422 KVAKSLTE
+422 KIAKSLTE

-442 KASAGNRIF
+442 KASAENRIF

-526 SFVKD
+526 TFVKD
-531 HLKLDIKSELGKTV
+531 RLKLDIKSDLGKTV
-545 LERLSQVDQ
+545 LDRLSQVDQ

-562 KDFKGFNNKTLD
+562 KDFKGISNKTLD
-574 SVASM
+574 GVASM

-590 AEINVKNNTPRA
+590 AEINVKNNSPRA
-602 KAEKGKRAVRIA
+602 KAEKEKRAVRIA

-636 QGWMNVGF
+636 QGWMNVAF

-763 AIGKGVAWAGSK
+763 AIGKGVAWAGGK
-775 VATKLAPYVP
+775 IAAKLAPYVP
-785 KVLSKLGATTVMNVG
+785 KVLSKIGGATVMNVG

-847 WQAYKEGNVESAK
+847 WQAYKEGNVESGK

-866 LLNSTVVGKVVNGT
+866 LLNSTVVGKVVSGT

-920 GMVAKTAGTVA
+920 GMVAKTAGAVA

-966 EGLTNYLWTHL
+966 EGLTNYLWKHL

-987 KAISKLIFMHKGAIV
+987 KAISKLIFMHKGAIA

-1060 LMDMAMNSKTTATE
+1060 LMDMAANSKTTATE

-1116 KKEAREEKVDLF
+1116 KKEATEEKVDLF

-1180 DFKKL
+1180 DFKNLAK
-1185 VKECGSDKEA
+1185 KCGSDKEA
-1195 FCKGVI
+1195 FCEGVI

-1236 IYINSSENNVKKLV
+1236 IYINSTENNVKKLV
-1250 GLISHEYIHMLQ
+1250 GLISHEYVHMLQ

-1293 LSEILKSPYTKKLLD
+1293 LSEILKSSYTKKLLD

-1402 NNTSPKKAEN
+1402 DNTSPKKAKN
-1412 FVVNEDGSITRIDNT
+1412 IVVNEDGSIT
-1427 QKGVIQSDSNISN
+1427 
-1440 KVKDYILSNLSKRY
+1440 
-1454 KNKTPEELEFL
+1454 F
-1465 ISNIASGTNDDIN
+1465 A
-1478 VITKR
+1478 
-1483 LNIINEAN
+1483 
-1491 PRYLQDFLNKN
+1491 
-1502 MGNAGFILDNYKTIY
+1502 
-1517 DKIILNDNF
+1517 
-1526 QDLGP
+1526 
-1531 DKFNFVKFIT
+1531 
-1541 SDNLQKIIDTIDK
+1541 
-1554 PGFPNLVKSTIY
+1554 
-1566 DSKNHNVEL
+1566 
-1575 GNETVKINSAL
+1575 
-1586 LVHLLTGQQYSSATE
+1586 
-1601 FNKAVNGLTEA
+1601 
-1612 NHRIESDNI
+1612 
-1621 CPYNQIAEGILTQ
+1621 
-1634 KPELAQIAKEF
+1634 
-1645 QKHISKGGNADK
+1645 
-1657 FFKELEKSGRLPHE
+1657 
-1671 IELKTIVPD
+1671 
-1680 KNALIVPSDLLDVF
+1680 
-1694 IERTNQ
+1694 
-1700 ATEKDAHN
+1700 
-1708 LRNKKLGNNT
+1708 NNT
-1718 IGNIP
+1718 P

-1730 ITSENFEQQKADFIK
+1730 ITSENFEQQKADFLK

-1788 KQFRDSYEIIDRIN
+1788 KQFSTISYDIIDKIN
-1802 ANNIADFKELV
+1802 ANNIADFKDLV
-1813 ETINGQKEL
+1813 ETMKAQKDL
-1822 SDDIKH
+1822 SDDIK
-1828 SLLYDAIAGESLKE
+1828 SDLLYGTIAEESLKE

-1856 KLNELEGFDRIM
+1856 KLNDLESFDRGM
-1868 LSGSSAEQKAKLD
+1868 LSGSSTEQKAKLD

-1892 SIIKDDNIFKHVLSI
+1892 SIIKDDNIFKHVVLAI
-1907 GYSVEK
+1907 DKNFAK
-1913 TKSLYDTFAGENIS
+1913 TKALYDTFAGENIS
-1927 KEWFAKI
+1927 KEWFAKT
-1934 QEGLEN
+1934 QEGLED

-1961 DISWI
+1961 DMSWI

-1990 ASNKEICEIL
+1990 ATNEEICEIL

-2034 LNKLSHHGAYSKE
+2034 LNKLTRGVYSKE

-2094 YATDKERTQKLIH
+2094 YATDKERTQKLIDN
-2107 TLDCGITKLPELEVM
+2107 LNNGYTKLSEFEVM
-2122 NQLRTDFL
+2122 NQLRMDFIEL
-2130 GIIKK
+2130 IKK
-2135 HLPPEK
+2135 HLPPER
-2141 LQEIEKSIE
+2141 LQELERKFSN
-2150 DKEEF
+2150 DKETF
-2155 ESILLGK
+2155 EDMLLQQAFKLKG
-2162 ANSRTLRDVELSPT
+2162 VELSPA
-2176 EEEVTSAIARIA
+2176 EEKVVNDITRI
-2188 PSLGYEASPMRDAG
+2188 SPPLSIGGTVLYGVKSGLEKYFGDRD
-2202 LRLKRYFDER
+2202 RTIR
-2212 NQNISD
+2212 D
-2218 MNFILLE
+2218 MNYALE
-2225 NARYKNEA
+2225 NAQYKDEA
-2233 TKQQTLAQ
+2233 TKQQTLAK

-2249 TNDEIKSIREIY
+2249 SNNELKDMREVY
-2261 IQTPEKERQNIDYSL
+2261 LETPEKERQNIDYSL

-2290 NYDYYATQK
+2290 NYDSYAIEK
-2299 ALEFLNCSNAEFK
+2299 ALEFLNCSDAEFK
-2312 QKKHNLETRRQEL
+2312 QKKHNLETRRPEL

-2386 LIERAEKKQS
+2386 LIERAEKNQS

-2404 DYVPDKINAFEKL
+2404 DYVPDKINSFEKL
-2417 PKKAPVTVTP
+2417 PKKAPVAVTP
-2427 LPAAGKLMREL
+2427 LPEAGKLMREL

-2700 EKSGGEQFELG
+2700 GKSGGEQFELG

-2725 RILSRYIK
+2725 RILSRYVK

-2778 IDFKDAHYVYLDK
+2778 IDFKDTHYVYLDK

-2799 AKNLGYKIANKS
+2799 AKNLGYKIANNS

-2817 QSFYAKDASKL
+2817 QSFNAKDESKL

-2843 EEGVRIIQE
+2843 EEGVRILQE

-2860 LLNSDEVT
+2860 LLNSDEVN
-2868 KQTYMFSEGDHG
+2868 KPTYMFSEGDHG
-2880 TGAEAIIEAGEYQGH
+2880 TGAEAIIEGGEYQGH

-2922 GPDESEVF
+2922 GGDESKVF
-2930 SMQLTKL
+2930 SRQLTKL

-2966 SQEFN
+2966 SQEFK

-2980 QDKSFTPE
+2980 EDKSFTPE

-3017 PIEYIGDENRIV
+3017 PIEYTGDENRIV

-3049 RLTSRFN
+3049 KLTSRFN

-3067 INKILRHKP
+3067 IHKILRHKP

-3099 GVAHFDKPIAK
+3099 GVANFDKPIVK

-3116 EEKHYKYEEFI
+3116 EEKHYKYEAFI
-3127 PSRHESYTTLK
+3127 PSKHESYTTLK

-3168 ETPNVEKD
+3168 DTPSVEKD

-3188 LSYAKKRNWS
+3188 LSYAEKRNWS

-3275 LLAKGTNRVRFA
+3275 LLAKGTARVRFA
-3287 CKDWQMDFTTAENV
+3287 CKDWQMDFTTAENA

-3364 KVTPD
+3364 KVSPD

-3392 NMTLIFKQA
+3392 NMTIIFKQA

-3487 EAASRGIKLDFEGKK
+3487 EAASRGIKLDFEDKK
-3502 IVYVKESSEW
+3502 IVYVQESSEW

-3520 EAFFNKEGYIFANM
+3520 EAFFKKEGYIFANM

-3563 KQLQILNEAVNLIT
+3563 KQLQVLNEAVKLIT
-3577 SNDKMGLFP
+3577 SNDKRGLFP
-3586 KEGTQ
+3586 EEGTQ

-3617 GVFIHTNKLKA
+3617 GVFIHTNNLKA

>member
-1 MAEYNVQQK
+1 MTEFNIQQK
-10 QFIQEYKAQ
+10 QFIQEYKTS
-19 HKLTNQTDEQIMLFI
+19 HHLENKSDEQIMLFI

-39 TNGVVYPGFEHLANP
+39 TNGVVYPGFENLVKPQNKPAY
-54 NTSASSTTNGQIFD
+54 TGQIFGNST
-68 TSNKSDENKGIS
+68 TSNDMAGVAIEYGGTTTATKEP
-80 VEKSST
+80 EK
-86 TETSDNLSS
+86 EI
-95 EGKEVTTD
+95 TTD
-103 ENGNTI
+103 ENGNEVAVVKNGDEIVEATLSQTDSNGNKLETI
-109 TTIKDGD
+109 VSY
-116 DIIEQTIS
+116 E
-124 STDEKGNNIET
+124 N
-135 VVNYQDGKP
+135 GKP
-144 IKQTKKKNGNIDT
+144 VKQIKKQNGNVSSVTKFKYNEPTENMPFPSVTVETIDGG
-157 VTTYKYHDASEENKL
+157 KNKI
-172 AYVTLETTKAD
+172 
-183 NTKVIT
+183 IT
-189 TALETDKDGN
+189 TALETDKYGN
-199 VDQEDFLDRTT
+199 VDQEDFISRKT
-210 ISKDGTVT
+210 ISRAGTETTVIIG
-218 SIYIQ
+218 SEYIKE
-223 DGNLLEQKV
+223 DKV
-232 KFDGKKV
+232 KIDGKKV
-239 TTMYNGKDLK
+239 STLYNGTNLADFD
-249 NYDANKLHR
+249 NNKLHR
-258 LVQETEEKG
+258 VAQETEIDG
-267 IKRYALYDGK
+267 VKRYAEYDGK

-290 ALIAQKFK
+290 ALIAQKFN
-298 VKENTL
+298 VKEQAL
-304 RRLNPKKGKGAITQV
+304 MRLNPQKGKNAITQV

-349 NQFESK
+349 SQFEAR
-355 RLTKEINSGEVQN
+355 RLTKEINTEDVQN
-368 IKLAKSYNNVY
+368 TKLSKSYNNVY
-379 EFAKDKLLK
+379 ELAKDNLIK
-388 SGVKNPDNNQ
+388 SGVKNPSNQ
-398 INEEANKLILLNG
+398 QVNDEANKLILLNG
-411 EKFSY
+411 KNVNL
-416 KAGKTV
+416 KAGASV
-422 KVAKSLTE
+422 KVAKSLTN
-430 SKPAQELTKYGF
+430 SKQASELTKYGF
-442 KASAGNRIF
+442 QASAENRIF
-451 FQKFNNLN
+451 FQKFNALN
-459 SQQKQNVLSAIQY
+459 PQQKQNVLSAIQY
-472 CKSQKITNP
+472 CKSQNITNP

-498 SNKTV
+498 SDKKV
-503 PMVADN
+503 PMVAEN
-509 NYGVMAYQRNSK
+509 NYGVMAYPRNSK

-526 SFVKD
+526 TFVKD
-531 HLKLDIKSELGKTV
+531 HLKLDIKSEPGKTV
-545 LERLSQVDQ
+545 LDRLSQVEQ
-554 AQLNKISA
+554 SQLNKISA
-562 KDFKGFNNKTLD
+562 KDFKGFNNKSLD
-574 SVASM
+574 GVASM

-590 AEINVKNNTPRA
+590 SEINVKNNTPRA
-602 KAEKGKRAVRIA
+602 KAEKEKRAVRTA

-636 QGWMNVGF
+636 QGWMNVAF

-667 VIKRLEKEKQYAV
+667 VIKRLEKEKQFAV
-680 SRLKTASANESEFR
+680 SRLKTASANESEFK
-694 QAFKDLTGKDYNE
+694 QAFKNLTGKDYNE
-707 NSVKNFI
+707 NDMKNFI
-714 AQAQK
+714 AQASK
-719 GGDWTKAYDKAFGD
+719 EGADWTKAYDKAFGD
-733 RVVKR
+733 RVVKY

-763 AIGKGVAWAGSK
+763 AIGKGVALAGGK

-785 KVLSKLGATTVMNVG
+785 KVLSNLGAKGIMTI
-800 GNSVTVSRVA
+800 GNSTVTV
-810 GSMVTSAAT
+810 GKVTGNMAASAAT
-819 FTTWDAS
+819 FTAWDAT
-826 KNYINLKTKDIQYSG
+826 KNYINLKTKDIQYTG

-847 WQAYKEGNVESAK
+847 WKAYKEGNVESGK

-890 AVQGVAKTLEKGEAV
+890 ALQGVTKTLEKGEAS
-905 TGTEV
+905 GADV
-910 MKTFIAKQAP
+910 MKTFMAKQTP
-920 GMVAKTAGTVA
+920 GLLAQTAGAVA

-944 ITKELLKTDA
+944 ITKELLQTDA
-954 NGQRHLPKDLTE
+954 NGERHLPKDLTE
-966 EGLTNYLWTHL
+966 EGLTNYLWKHL
-977 KGQAANLGEI
+977 KGQAVNLGEI

-1018 SNVKVQK
+1018 SKVKVQK
-1025 AEVNGREVY
+1025 AEVDGAEIY
-1034 EVTMPN
+1034 AITTPN
-1040 GNRKV
+1040 GNRKI
-1045 AHTPEEIV
+1045 ARSPEDVV
-1053 AYCNNLM
+1053 AYCNVLM
-1060 LMDMAMNSKTTATE
+1060 QMDMAMNSKVVAEE

-1086 EDALLEKATKENP
+1086 EDALLKKATKENP
-1099 AEVVTEKVKKQ
+1099 AEVVAEKVKKQ
-1110 WQQADL
+1110 WQQTDIA
-1116 KKEAREEKVDLF
+1116 KNIPTEKVDLF
-1128 NPDTKA
+1128 NLDTKA

-1144 DEVTSLIFTGKLKD
+1144 DEVTSLIFTGKLKA

-1185 VKECGSDKEA
+1185 AEECGSDKEA
-1195 FCKGVI
+1195 FCEGVV

-1236 IYINSSENNVKKLV
+1236 IYINSTANNVKNLV
-1250 GLISHEYIHMLQ
+1250 GLISHEYVHMLQ

-1281 DNNIPQEKKESQ
+1281 ANDIPQEKKESQ
-1293 LSEILKSPYTKKLLD
+1293 LSEILQSPYTKKLLD

-1313 KHSPENSLNEYIT
+1313 KHSPENSLNEYII

-1331 EFSNGIDPNKDMKGY
+1331 EFANGIDPNKDMKGY

-1356 HLGSGKLGNNTTQL
+1356 HLGSEELGNNTTQL
-1370 EGLTLEKEESMK
+1370 DGLTLEKEVSMK
-1382 DVLARMRAK
+1382 DLLARMRAK
-1391 LKTGQTSQDIK
+1391 LRAGQTSQDSK
-1402 NNTSPKKAEN
+1402 VNTTTKKPEN
-1412 FVVNEDGSITRIDNT
+1412 FVVNEDGSITF
-1427 QKGVIQSDSNISN
+1427 S
-1440 KVKDYILSNLSKRY
+1440 
-1454 KNKTPEELEFL
+1454 
-1465 ISNIASGTNDDIN
+1465 
-1478 VITKR
+1478 
-1483 LNIINEAN
+1483 
-1491 PRYLQDFLNKN
+1491 
-1502 MGNAGFILDNYKTIY
+1502 
-1517 DKIILNDNF
+1517 
-1526 QDLGP
+1526 
-1531 DKFNFVKFIT
+1531 
-1541 SDNLQKIIDTIDK
+1541 
-1554 PGFPNLVKSTIY
+1554 
-1566 DSKNHNVEL
+1566 
-1575 GNETVKINSAL
+1575 
-1586 LVHLLTGQQYSSATE
+1586 
-1601 FNKAVNGLTEA
+1601 
-1612 NHRIESDNI
+1612 
-1621 CPYNQIAEGILTQ
+1621 
-1634 KPELAQIAKEF
+1634 
-1645 QKHISKGGNADK
+1645 
-1657 FFKELEKSGRLPHE
+1657 
-1671 IELKTIVPD
+1671 
-1680 KNALIVPSDLLDVF
+1680 
-1694 IERTNQ
+1694 
-1700 ATEKDAHN
+1700 
-1708 LRNKKLGNNT
+1708 NNT
-1718 IGNIP
+1718 P

-1730 ITSENFEQQKADFIK
+1730 ITSENFEQEKDNFINEFHAKVIK
-1745 EFNEKVGKFHNIL
+1745 ELGRFTFAKL
-1758 YGNKVEKIST
+1758 DKIST

-1777 FWEWTNSEEGK
+1777 FWKWANTEEGK
-1788 KQFRDSYEIIDRIN
+1788 KQFSNDSYDIIDRIN
-1802 ANNIADFKELV
+1802 ANNITDFKELV
-1813 ETINGQKEL
+1813 ETINGQKDL

-1828 SLLYDAIAGESLKE
+1828 SILYDAVAGESIKE
-1842 TKEFIQGIEPSDLT
+1842 TKEFIQGIDSSDLT
-1856 KLNELEGFDRIM
+1856 KLNELETFDKIM
-1868 LSGSSAEQKAKLD
+1868 LSGSSTEQKAKLD
-1881 FYKEIKTGKYD
+1881 FYKEIKTGKYNN
-1892 SIIKDDNIFKHVLSI
+1892 IIKDDNIFKHVLYV
-1907 GYSVEK
+1907 GTDFAK
-1913 TKSLYDTFAGENIS
+1913 TKALYDTFAGENIS
-1927 KEWFAKI
+1927 KECFEKI
-1934 QEGLEN
+1934 KEGLEN
-1940 SDVNAIKQLYSQTK
+1940 SDIEAIKQLYSQTK
-1954 DLLDNNS
+1954 DLMEKDS
-1961 DISWI
+1961 DMNWL

-1978 KIEIINTLKSAK
+1978 KIEILNTLKSAK
-1990 ASNKEICEIL
+1990 ATNKEICETL
-2000 NKTNK
+2000 NKTTK
-2005 DNLDI
+2005 ENLDV
-2010 AKDLVQKAF
+2010 ARALVQKAF
-2019 ANGDKKAEKY
+2019 ANGDEKAEKY

-2034 LNKLSHHGAYSKE
+2034 LNKLSKGVYSKK

-2054 ALLHLDGTCIRK
+2054 ALLHLDGTCIRN
-2066 TTETNLELASKI
+2066 TTETNIELARKI
-2078 SENKEISSY
+2078 SENKEISSF
-2087 QVDMMLN
+2087 QVDEMLK
-2094 YATDKERTQKLIH
+2094 YATDEKSTQKLINN
-2107 TLDCGITKLPELEVM
+2107 LDNGITKLPEIEVM
-2122 NQLRTDFL
+2122 NQLRMDFIE
-2130 GIIKK
+2130 IIKK
-2135 HLPPEK
+2135 HLPPED
-2141 LQEIEKSIE
+2141 LQKIEKSIE

-2155 ESILLGK
+2155 EKILIGK
-2162 ANSRTLRDVELSPT
+2162 ANSRALRDIELST
-2176 EEEVTSAIARIA
+2176 AEEKVANGITRIA
-2188 PSLGYEASPMRDAG
+2188 TPLSFAASPMREAG
-2202 LRLKRYFDER
+2202 LRLEKYFADR

-2218 MNFILLE
+2218 MNYSLE
-2225 NARYKNEA
+2225 NAQYKDEA
-2233 TKQQTLAQ
+2233 TKQQTLAK

-2249 TNDEIKSIREIY
+2249 SNDELKELRQIY
-2261 IQTPEKERQNIDYSL
+2261 LGTPEKERLNIDYSL
-2276 IAKREIIPLLKGTQ
+2276 IAKREIIPLLRKTQ
-2290 NYDYYATQK
+2290 NYDYNATEK
-2299 ALEFLNCSNAEFK
+2299 ALEFLNCSDAEFK
-2312 QKKHNLETRRQEL
+2312 QKKHNLETRTQEL
-2325 RNEYKFS
+2325 RNEWEFS
-2332 EWKRILNMPE
+2332 KWKRMLNMPE
-2342 AEFNKLKTP
+2342 VEFNRLKIP
-2351 FELRTETPVDIKAY
+2351 FEERTETPVDIKAY
-2365 EAQMREKMA
+2365 EAQMREKMS

-2386 LIERAEKKQS
+2386 LIEKAEKKQT
-2396 LRNEMFGN
+2396 LRNEIWGN
-2404 DYVPDKINAFEKL
+2404 DYKPDKINAFEKL
-2417 PKKAPVTVTP
+2417 SKKAHVAVTP
-2427 LPAAGKLMREL
+2427 LPATGELMGEL
-2438 RNTGHVKLS
+2438 RKTGHVKLS

-2513 NIEVNKTADGKYKIK
+2513 NIEVNKTIDGKYKIK

-2610 VKGSTVEFETENA
+2610 VKGSTVEFETTNA

-2666 IYLIQR
+2666 LYLIQR

-2749 FWGESGTEKD
+2749 FWGEGGTEKD
-2759 RLNDMY
+2759 RLNGMY
-2765 VPFVREAHRRGLG
+2765 VPFIKEAHRRGLG

-2791 PSTSSYDM
+2791 PSPSSYDM
-2799 AKNLGYKIANKS
+2799 AKNLGYKIADMN
-2811 MKDVGM
+2811 MKEVGM
-2817 QSFYAKDASKL
+2817 QSFNAKDESKL

-2868 KQTYMFSEGDHG
+2868 KPTYMFSEGDHG
-2880 TGAEAIIEAGEYQGH
+2880 TGAKAIIEAGEYQGH

-2922 GPDESEVF
+2922 GGDESEVF
-2930 SMQLTKL
+2930 SKQLTKL

-2948 PNAFKKIQTLSK
+2948 PNALKKFQTLSK

-2971 KQIPTTEVI
+2971 TPIKSTEVI

-2988 KYKQHIDNLL
+2988 QYKQHIDNLL
-2998 SVTPEYREYVE
+2998 SVAPEYKEYVE
-3009 PEPPKEPE
+3009 PEAPKEPK
-3017 PIEYIGDENRIV
+3017 PMVSTGDENSIG
-3029 STGNSGELGKIKIK
+3029 SGNSKKTGKIKLK
-3043 SFEENR
+3043 SFEENKK
-3049 RLTSRFN
+3049 LTSRFN

-3067 INKILRHKP
+3067 INKILRHNP
-3076 SKVEEDGGIIL
+3076 SKIEEDGGITL
-3087 GDDDF
+3087 GDDSF

-3099 GVAHFDKPIAK
+3099 GVAHFDKPK
-3110 DQKPAK
+3110 VKGKNTTAK
-3116 EEKHYKYEEFI
+3116 EEKHYKYEAFI
-3127 PSRHESYTTLK
+3127 PSKHESYTTLK

-3147 EEKGSV
+3147 DEKGSV
-3153 ALSIPNAG
+3153 ALSISNAG
-3161 GLKPKIS
+3161 GLNPKIS
-3168 ETPNVEKD
+3168 EIPSVEKD

-3251 GGSDKDNPKDAGGFG
+3251 GGSDKDDPRDAGGFG
-3266 EGSRIIAGS
+3266 EGSRILAGS

-3287 CKDWQMDFTTAENV
+3287 CKDWQMDFTTAENA

-3306 GVMRTLTKN
+3306 CVMRTLTKSDT
-3315 EAQLDG
+3315 QLDG

-3364 KVTPD
+3364 KVSPN

-3401 AFGENFQNKGGYTID
+3401 AFGENFQNKAGYTID
-3416 LNTTRDRMAIEA
+3416 LNTTRDRMAIEP

-3449 AISALEPIF
+3449 AISDLEPIF
-3458 TSDNC
+3458 TSGNC
-3463 NSEKFRRENKAN
+3463 NSDKFRRENKEN

-3487 EAASRGIKLDFEGKK
+3487 EAASRGIKLDFEDKR

-3512 RTNLSSKE
+3512 RTSLSSKE
-3520 EAFFNKEGYIFANM
+3520 EAFFKKEGYIFANM
-3534 GTELGIEDAES
+3534 GTEIGIEDAES

-3555 IKPTEQQA
+3555 IKPNEQQA
-3563 KQLQILNEAVNLIT
+3563 KQLQILNEAVKLIT
-3577 SNDKMGLFP
+3577 ENDKFGLFP
-3586 KEGTQ
+3586 KEETQ

-3603 STGYYAA
+3603 KTGYYAA
-3610 VNSKNLD
+3610 VNSGNLD
-3617 GVFIHTNKLKA
+3617 GVFINTKNLQG

-3638 LCEMLEGQTSKN
+3638 LCEMLEDQTNKA

-3656 NQTELIRSQLN
+3656 NQTALIRSQLN

-3675 IEKLNILEK
+3675 VEKLNILEQM
-3684 IYKEQ
+3684 YKEQ

>member
-1 MAEYNVQQK
+1 
-10 QFIQEYKAQ
+10 
-19 HKLTNQTDEQIMLFI
+19 MLFI

-39 TNGVVYPGFEHLANP
+39 KNGVVYPGFENLATP
-54 NTSASSTTNGQIFD
+54 NTSASSTANGQIFD

-86 TETSDNLSS
+86 TETSDNLPS

-304 RRLNPKKGKGAITQV
+304 RRLNPKKGKDAITQV

-339 KSKEESLNKY
+339 KSKAESINKY
-349 NQFESK
+349 NQFETR

-368 IKLAKSYNNVY
+368 IKLAKSYDNVY

-411 EKFSY
+411 ENFSY

-498 SNKTV
+498 NNKTV

-526 SFVKD
+526 TFVKD

-636 QGWMNVGF
+636 QGWINVGF

-785 KVLSKLGATTVMNVG
+785 KVLSKIGATTVMNVG

-880 MKLFEKPVAK
+880 MKMFEKPVAK

-966 EGLTNYLWTHL
+966 EGLTNYLWKHL

-987 KAISKLIFMHKGAIV
+987 KAISKLIFMHKGAIA

-1025 AEVNGREVY
+1025 AEVNGREIY

-1060 LMDMAMNSKTTATE
+1060 LMDMAMNSKTTAAE
-1074 ANPNAPK
+1074 ANLNAPK

-1116 KKEAREEKVDLF
+1116 KKEATEEKVDLF
-1128 NPDTKA
+1128 NPNTKA

-1236 IYINSSENNVKKLV
+1236 MYINSTENNVKKLV

-1346 TNQGVEREAY
+1346 TNQGIEREAY

-1402 NNTSPKKAEN
+1402 NNTSPKKAKN
-1412 FVVNEDGSITRIDNT
+1412 IVVNEDGSIT
-1427 QKGVIQSDSNISN
+1427 
-1440 KVKDYILSNLSKRY
+1440 
-1454 KNKTPEELEFL
+1454 F
-1465 ISNIASGTNDDIN
+1465 A
-1478 VITKR
+1478 
-1483 LNIINEAN
+1483 
-1491 PRYLQDFLNKN
+1491 
-1502 MGNAGFILDNYKTIY
+1502 
-1517 DKIILNDNF
+1517 
-1526 QDLGP
+1526 
-1531 DKFNFVKFIT
+1531 
-1541 SDNLQKIIDTIDK
+1541 
-1554 PGFPNLVKSTIY
+1554 
-1566 DSKNHNVEL
+1566 
-1575 GNETVKINSAL
+1575 
-1586 LVHLLTGQQYSSATE
+1586 
-1601 FNKAVNGLTEA
+1601 
-1612 NHRIESDNI
+1612 
-1621 CPYNQIAEGILTQ
+1621 
-1634 KPELAQIAKEF
+1634 
-1645 QKHISKGGNADK
+1645 
-1657 FFKELEKSGRLPHE
+1657 
-1671 IELKTIVPD
+1671 
-1680 KNALIVPSDLLDVF
+1680 
-1694 IERTNQ
+1694 
-1700 ATEKDAHN
+1700 
-1708 LRNKKLGNNT
+1708 NNT
-1718 IGNIP
+1718 P

-1730 ITSENFEQQKADFIK
+1730 ITSENFEQQKADFIN
-1745 EFNEKVGKFHNIL
+1745 EFNEKVGKFHKSL
-1758 YGNKVEKIST
+1758 YGNKVENIST

-1788 KQFRDSYEIIDRIN
+1788 KQFSNISYDIIDNIN

-1813 ETINGQKEL
+1813 ETMKAQKDL
-1822 SDDIKH
+1822 SDDIK
-1828 SLLYDAIAGESLKE
+1828 SDLLYGTIAEESLKE
-1842 TKEFIQGIEPSDLT
+1842 TKEFIQGIEPSDVA
-1856 KLNELEGFDRIM
+1856 KLNELETFDRTM
-1868 LSGSSAEQKAKLD
+1868 LSGSSTEQKAKLD
-1881 FYKEIKTGKYD
+1881 FYKAIKTGKYD
-1892 SIIKDDNIFKHVLSI
+1892 SIIKDDNIFKHVVLA
-1907 GYSVEK
+1907 VDKNFAK

-2135 HLPPEK
+2135 HLHPEK

-2155 ESILLGK
+2155 ESILLGQ
-2162 ANSRTLRDVELSPT
+2162 ANSRTLRDVELSPA
-2176 EEEVTSAIARIA
+2176 EEEVANAIARIA

-2233 TKQQTLAQ
+2233 TKQQTLAK

-2249 TNDEIKSIREIY
+2249 SNDELKDMREIY
-2261 IQTPEKERQNIDYSL
+2261 LKTPEKERLNIDYSL

-2290 NYDYYATQK
+2290 NYNFYVIAK
-2299 ALEFLNCSNAEFK
+2299 ALEFLNCSDAEFK

-2386 LIERAEKKQS
+2386 LIERAEKNQS

-2417 PKKAPVTVTP
+2417 PKKAPVAVTP

-2971 KQIPTTEVI
+2971 KQIPITEVI

-2988 KYKQHIDNLL
+2988 RYKQHIDNLL

-3017 PIEYIGDENRIV
+3017 PIEYTGDENRIV

-3168 ETPNVEKD
+3168 DTPSVEKD

-3226 QNDDGTYTIRI
+3226 QNDNGTYTIRI

-3287 CKDWQMDFTTAENV
+3287 CKDWQMDFTTAENA

-3364 KVTPD
+3364 KVSPD

-3586 KEGTQ
+3586 NEGTQ

>member
-1 MAEYNVQQK
+1 MTEFNVQQK
-10 QFIQEYKAQ
+10 QFIQEYKASHHLE
-19 HKLTNQTDEQIMLFI
+19 HKSDEQIMLFI

-39 TNGVVYPGFEHLANP
+39 TNGIVYPGFENLVKPQNKPAY
-54 NTSASSTTNGQIFD
+54 TGQIFGNST
-68 TSNKSDENKGIS
+68 TSNDMAGIAIEHGGTTTATKEP
-80 VEKSST
+80 EK
-86 TETSDNLSS
+86 EII
-95 EGKEVTTD
+95 TD
-103 ENGNTI
+103 ENGNEVAVV
-109 TTIKDGD
+109 KNGD
-116 DIIEQTIS
+116 EIVEATLSQTDS
-124 STDEKGNNIET
+124 NGNKSET
-135 VVNYQDGKP
+135 VVSYENGKP
-144 IKQTKKKNGNIDT
+144 VKRIKKQNGNVSSVTKFTYNEPTENMPFQSVTVETIDGG
-157 VTTYKYHDASEENKL
+157 KNKI
-172 AYVTLETTKAD
+172 
-183 NTKVIT
+183 IT
-189 TALETDKDGN
+189 TALETDEYGN
-199 VDQEDFLDRTT
+199 VDQEDFISRKT
-210 ISKDGTVT
+210 ISKDGTETTVIIG
-218 SIYIQ
+218 SECIKEEK
-223 DGNLLEQKV
+223 L

-239 TTMYNGKDLK
+239 ATLYNGTNLADFD
-249 NYDANKLHR
+249 NHKLHR
-258 LVQETEEKG
+258 IAQETEIDG
-267 IKRYALYDGK
+267 VKRYAEYDGK
-277 GNTKTTVQNGESP
+277 GNTKTTVQFGETPSK
-290 ALIAQKFK
+290 IAKKFN
-298 VKENTL
+298 VKEQAL
-304 RRLNPKKGKGAITQV
+304 MRLNPQKGKNAITQV
-319 GADILIPGE
+319 AADILIPGE

-339 KSKEESLNKY
+339 KSKAESLNKY
-349 NQFESK
+349 SQFEAR

-422 KVAKSLTE
+422 KIAKSLTN
-430 SKPAQELTKYGF
+430 SKQASELTKYGF
-442 KASAGNRIF
+442 QASAENRIF
-451 FQKFNNLN
+451 FKKFNTLN
-459 SQQKQNVLSAIQY
+459 PQQKQNVLSAIQY

-498 SNKTV
+498 SDKTV
-503 PMVADN
+503 PMVANN

-526 SFVKD
+526 TFVKD
-531 HLKLDIKSELGKTV
+531 HLKLNIKSEPGKTV

-562 KDFKGFNNKTLD
+562 KDFKGISNKTLD
-574 SVASM
+574 GVASM

-602 KAEKGKRAVRIA
+602 KAEKEKRAVRTA

-636 QGWMNVGF
+636 QGWMNIGF

-667 VIKRLEKEKQYAV
+667 VIKRLEKEKQFAV
-680 SRLKTASANESEFR
+680 SRLKTASANESEFK
-694 QAFKDLTGKDYNE
+694 QAFKNLTGKDYNE
-707 NSVKNFI
+707 NAVKNFLT
-714 AQAQK
+714 QAQK
-719 GGDWTKAYDKAFGD
+719 GGDWSKSYDQAFGD
-733 RVVKR
+733 KVVKH

-763 AIGKGVAWAGSK
+763 AIGKGVAWAGGK

-785 KVLSKLGATTVMNVG
+785 KVLSKIGASTVMKIG

-810 GSMVTSAAT
+810 GSMATSAAT
-819 FTTWDAS
+819 FTAWDAT
-826 KNYINLKTKDIQYSG
+826 KNYINLKTKDIQYTG

-847 WQAYKEGNVESAK
+847 WQAYKEGNIESGK
-860 FGAFAG
+860 FGVFAG

-880 MKLFEKPVAK
+880 MKMFEKPVAK
-890 AVQGVAKTLEKGEAV
+890 AMQGVATTLEKGEA
-905 TGTEV
+905 TGADV
-910 MKTFIAKQAP
+910 MKTFIAKQTP
-920 GMVAKTAGTVA
+920 GMLAKTAGIVA
-931 EVAGFTMYETANE
+931 EVSGFTMYETANNL
-944 ITKELLKTDA
+944 TKKLLQTDA
-954 NGQRHLPKDLTE
+954 NGQLHLPKDLTE
-966 EGLTNYLWTHL
+966 EGLTQYLL
-977 KGQAANLGEI
+977 KNIPEEFLKQAKGIGEI
-987 KAISKLIFMHKGAIV
+987 KAISKLIFMHKGAV
-1002 ERERMMNEN
+1002 AERERMMNEN

-1018 SNVKVQK
+1018 GKVKIQK
-1025 AEVNGREVY
+1025 AEVEGAEVY
-1034 EVTMPN
+1034 AITTPN
-1040 GNRKV
+1040 GNRKI
-1045 AHTPEEIV
+1045 ARSPEDVV
-1053 AYCNNLM
+1053 AYCNVLM
-1060 LMDMAMNSKTTATE
+1060 QMDMAMNSKTTATE
-1074 ANPNAPK
+1074 TNPNETKVKTPKGLVEKTQTTSPVENVKNKVISEVAKDIKDEGMRLNTPESLDAELAEAEQNPNAPVDK
-1081 GMNVE
+1081 M
-1086 EDALLEKATKENP
+1086 
-1099 AEVVTEKVKKQ
+1099 
-1110 WQQADL
+1110 
-1116 KKEAREEKVDLF
+1116 EAF
-1128 NPDTKA
+1128 NLVIN
-1134 GLNEPAPEVK
+1134 GN
-1144 DEVTSLIFTGKLKD
+1144 I
-1158 SLTQHYNELGNVF
+1158 GNVLKAQYDNASKVF
-1171 KDIAKNRSA
+1171 TDIAKKYSSELDQLEKQYGN
-1180 DFKKL
+1180 DKKL
-1185 VKECGSDKEA
+1185 FAEKFTEFLADKLGVKG
-1195 FCKGVI
+1195 I
-1201 SILSEEIGMKGFE
+1201 E
-1214 PKIEMKN
+1214 PKIV
-1221 LTGEADG
+1221 LRDTGDADGFFDWSTGELAVNSKLNNSKDIQTMIAHEFIHVMQFKDMIANRGAEAVSSLLMHDTKFITAKAIELAKNNGADYKSLPVEE
-1228 QADWTKGT
+1228 QQIYKEACSEMLADEVMEA
-1236 IYINSSENNVKKLV
+1236 N
-1250 GLISHEYIHMLQ
+1250 
-1262 YRDILA
+1262 
-1268 QYGEKGLREVIMN
+1268 KGLVDFAQKNPIS
-1281 DNNIPQEKKESQ
+1281 KG
-1293 LSEILKSPYTKKLLD
+1293 
-1308 NYDNL
+1308 
-1313 KHSPENSLNEYIT
+1313 SLNEYLS
-1326 RIYKD
+1326 RIYQN
-1331 EFSNGIDPNKDMKGY
+1331 EYENMKTDVNSPEY
-1346 TNQGVEREAY
+1346 YEQVIENEAY
-1356 HLGSGKLGNNTTQL
+1356 YLGNGQLGLNLKGSVHFTDTKTNTHT
-1370 EGLTLEKEESMK
+1370 
-1382 DVLARMRAK
+1382 
-1391 LKTGQTSQDIK
+1391 K
-1402 NNTSPKKAEN
+1402 NSR
-1412 FVVNEDGSITRIDNT
+1412 VNVP
-1427 QKGVIQSDSNISN
+1427 KGV
-1440 KVKDYILSNLSKRY
+1440 
-1454 KNKTPEELEFL
+1454 
-1465 ISNIASGTNDDIN
+1465 
-1478 VITKR
+1478 
-1483 LNIINEAN
+1483 
-1491 PRYLQDFLNKN
+1491 
-1502 MGNAGFILDNYKTIY
+1502 
-1517 DKIILNDNF
+1517 
-1526 QDLGP
+1526 
-1531 DKFNFVKFIT
+1531 
-1541 SDNLQKIIDTIDK
+1541 
-1554 PGFPNLVKSTIY
+1554 
-1566 DSKNHNVEL
+1566 
-1575 GNETVKINSAL
+1575 
-1586 LVHLLTGQQYSSATE
+1586 
-1601 FNKAVNGLTEA
+1601 
-1612 NHRIESDNI
+1612 
-1621 CPYNQIAEGILTQ
+1621 
-1634 KPELAQIAKEF
+1634 
-1645 QKHISKGGNADK
+1645 
-1657 FFKELEKSGRLPHE
+1657 
-1671 IELKTIVPD
+1671 
-1680 KNALIVPSDLLDVF
+1680 
-1694 IERTNQ
+1694 
-1700 ATEKDAHN
+1700 
-1708 LRNKKLGNNT
+1708 
-1718 IGNIP
+1718 
-1723 KGIVQSE
+1723 VQSE
-1730 ITSENFEQQKADFIK
+1730 ITPENFEQQKAEFIK
-1745 EFNEKVGKFHNIL
+1745 EFNEKVGKFHKLL

-1777 FWEWTNSEEGK
+1777 FWEYANSEDGQKLFSES
-1788 KQFRDSYEIIDRIN
+1788 DYEHINRIN
-1802 ANNIADFKELV
+1802 ANNIADFKDLV
-1813 ETINGQKEL
+1813 ETMKAQKDL
-1822 SDDIKH
+1822 SDDIK
-1828 SLLYDAIAGESLKE
+1828 SNLLYGAIAEESLKE

-1856 KLNELEGFDRIM
+1856 KLNELEIFDRTM
-1868 LSGSSAEQKAKLD
+1868 LSGSSTEQKAKLD

-1990 ASNKEICEIL
+1990 ATNEEICETL

-2019 ANGDKKAEKY
+2019 ANGDEKAQKY

-2034 LNKLSHHGAYSKE
+2034 LNKLTRGVYSKE

-2066 TTETNLELASKI
+2066 ATETNLELASKI

-2094 YATDKERTQKLIH
+2094 YATDKERTQKLIDN
-2107 TLDCGITKLPELEVM
+2107 LDNGYTKLPELEVM
-2122 NQLRTDFL
+2122 NQLRMDFIEL
-2130 GIIKK
+2130 IKK
-2135 HLPPEK
+2135 HLPPER
-2141 LQEIEKSIE
+2141 LQELEHKFSN
-2150 DKEEF
+2150 DKETF
-2155 ESILLGK
+2155 ESMLLQQAFKLKG
-2162 ANSRTLRDVELSPT
+2162 VELSPA
-2176 EEEVTSAIARIA
+2176 EEKVVNDITRISPPLTIGATVLCEVKS
-2188 PSLGYEASPMRDAG
+2188 G
-2202 LRLKRYFDER
+2202 LESYFNRR
-2212 NQNISD
+2212 NQYISD
-2218 MNFILLE
+2218 MNWALKC
-2225 NARYKNEA
+2225 ARYKDKE
-2233 TKQQTLAQ
+2233 TKQQTLDK
-2241 FNDLYPLL
+2241 FNELYPLFDNEEL
-2249 TNDEIKSIREIY
+2249 AILKDIY
-2261 IQTPEKERQNIDYSL
+2261 LNFPEKERLNIDYSL
-2276 IAKREIIPLLKGTQ
+2276 TAKREIIPLLKGTQ
-2290 NYDYYATQK
+2290 NYDFNAIAK
-2299 ALEFLNCSNAEFK
+2299 ALEFLNCSDAEFK

-2342 AEFNKLKTP
+2342 AEFNKLKMP

-2404 DYVPDKINAFEKL
+2404 DYEPDKINAFEKL
-2417 PKKAPVTVTP
+2417 PKKAPVAVTP

-2791 PSTSSYDM
+2791 PSPSSYDM

-2811 MKDVGM
+2811 MKYVGM
-2817 QSFYAKDASKL
+2817 QSFNAKDESKL

-2843 EEGVRIIQE
+2843 EEGVRILQE

-2860 LLNSDEVT
+2860 LLNSDEVN
-2868 KQTYMFSEGDHG
+2868 KPTYMFSEGDHG
-2880 TGAEAIIEAGEYQGH
+2880 AGAEAIIEGGEYQGH

-2922 GPDESEVF
+2922 GGDESEVF

-2988 KYKQHIDNLL
+2988 RYKQHIDNLL

-3009 PEPPKEPE
+3009 PEVPKEPE
-3017 PIEYIGDENRIV
+3017 PIEYTGDENRIV

-3049 RLTSRFN
+3049 KLTSRFN

-3067 INKILRHKP
+3067 IHKILRHKP

-3087 GDDDF
+3087 GDDNF

-3099 GVAHFDKPIAK
+3099 GVAHFGKPIATT
-3110 DQKPAK
+3110 AK
-3116 EEKHYKYEEFI
+3116 EEKHYKYEAFI
-3127 PSRHESYTTLK
+3127 PSKHESYTTLK
-3138 SSDSMMKEL
+3138 SSGSMIKKL
-3147 EEKGSV
+3147 DEKGSV

-3161 GLKPKIS
+3161 GLNPKIS
-3168 ETPNVEKD
+3168 DIPSIEKD

-3188 LSYAKKRNWS
+3188 LSYAEKRNWS

-3220 VDLKVK
+3220 IDLKVK
-3226 QNDDGTYTIRI
+3226 QNDDGTYTVRI

-3251 GGSDKDNPKDAGGFG
+3251 GGSDKDDPRDAGGFG
-3266 EGSRIIAGS
+3266 EGSRILAGS

-3287 CKDWQMDFTTAENV
+3287 CKDWQMDFTTAENA

-3306 GVMRTLTKN
+3306 GVMRTLTKSD
-3315 EAQLDG
+3315 AQLDG

-3392 NMTLIFKQA
+3392 NMTLVFKQA
-3401 AFGENFQNKGGYTID
+3401 AFGENFQNKAGYTID
-3416 LNTTRDRMAIEA
+3416 LNTTRDRMAIEP
-3428 EQMSELTR
+3428 EQMFELTR
-3436 AYAKTLPDADLVK
+3436 AYAKTLPDAVLVK

-3458 TSDNC
+3458 TSDDC
-3463 NSEKFRRENKAN
+3463 NSDKFRRENKEN

-3487 EAASRGIKLDFEGKK
+3487 EAASRGIKLDFEDKK
-3502 IVYVKESSEW
+3502 IVYVQESSEW
-3512 RTNLSSKE
+3512 RTSLSSKE
-3520 EAFFNKEGYIFANM
+3520 EAFFKKEGYIFANM
-3534 GTELGIEDAES
+3534 GRELGIEDAES

-3563 KQLQILNEAVNLIT
+3563 KQLQILNEAINLIT
-3577 SNDKMGLFP
+3577 SNDKIGLFP
-3586 KEGTQ
+3586 EEGTQ

-3610 VNSKNLD
+3610 VNSGNLD
-3617 GVFIHTNKLKA
+3617 GVFINTKTLQS

-3638 LCEMLEGQTSKN
+3638 LCEMLEEQTNKA

-3675 IEKLNILEK
+3675 VEKLNILEK
-3684 IYKEQ
+3684 MYKEQ

>member
-1 MAEYNVQQK
+1 MTEFNIQQK
-10 QFIQEYKAQ
+10 QFIQEYKAS
-19 HKLTNQTDEQIMLFI
+19 HHLENKSDEQIMLFI

-39 TNGVVYPGFEHLANP
+39 TNGVVYPGFENLVKPQNKPAY
-54 NTSASSTTNGQIFD
+54 TGQIFG
-68 TSNKSDENKGIS
+68 N
-80 VEKSST
+80 ST
-86 TETSDNLSS
+86 TSHDMAGIAIEHGGTTTAT
-95 EGKEVTTD
+95 KEPEKEIITD
-103 ENGNTI
+103 KNGNEVAI
-109 TTIKDGD
+109 VKNGD
-116 DIIEQTIS
+116 EIVEATLSQTDS
-124 STDEKGNNIET
+124 NGNKLET
-135 VVNYQDGKP
+135 VVSYENGKP
-144 IKQTKKKNGNIDT
+144 VKRIKKQNGNVSSVTKFTYNEPTENMPFQSVTVETIDGG
-157 VTTYKYHDASEENKL
+157 KNKI
-172 AYVTLETTKAD
+172 
-183 NTKVIT
+183 IT
-189 TALETDKDGN
+189 TALETDEYGN
-199 VDQEDFLDRTT
+199 VDQEDFISRKT
-210 ISKDGTVT
+210 ISKDGTETTVIIG
-218 SIYIQ
+218 SECIKEEK
-223 DGNLLEQKV
+223 L

-239 TTMYNGKDLK
+239 ATLYNGTNLADFD
-249 NYDANKLHR
+249 NHKLHR
-258 LVQETEEKG
+258 IAQETEIDG
-267 IKRYALYDGK
+267 VKRYAEYDGK

-290 ALIAQKFK
+290 ALIAQKFN
-298 VKENTL
+298 VKEQAL
-304 RRLNPKKGKGAITQV
+304 MRLNPQKGKNAITQV

-328 FNADSYPMRVR
+328 FNADSYPMRIR
-339 KSKEESLNKY
+339 KSKAESLNKY
-349 NQFESK
+349 SQFEAR
-355 RLTKEINSGEVQN
+355 RLAKEINSGEVEN
-368 IKLAKSYNNVY
+368 VKLSKSYNNVY
-379 EFAKDKLLK
+379 ELAKDNLIK
-388 SGVKNPDNNQ
+388 SGVKNPSNQ
-398 INEEANKLILLNG
+398 QVNDEANKLILLNG
-411 EKFSY
+411 KNVNL
-416 KAGKTV
+416 KAGASV
-422 KVAKSLTE
+422 KVAKSLTN
-430 SKPAQELTKYGF
+430 SKQASELTKYGF
-442 KASAGNRIF
+442 QASAENRIF
-451 FQKFNNLN
+451 FKKFNALN
-459 SQQKQNVLSAIQY
+459 PQQKQNVLSAIQY

-481 SDIKAKVLET
+481 SDIKAKILEI

-498 SNKTV
+498 SDKTL

-509 NYGVMAYQRNSK
+509 NWGVMAYQRNSK
-521 PISIE
+521 PISVE
-526 SFVKD
+526 TFVKD
-531 HLKLDIKSELGKTV
+531 HLKLNIKSEPGKTV
-545 LERLSQVDQ
+545 LERLSQVEQ
-554 AQLNKISA
+554 IKLNKISA

-602 KAEKGKRAVRIA
+602 KVEKGKRAVRTA

-636 QGWMNVGF
+636 QGWINIGF

-667 VIKRLEKEKQYAV
+667 VIKQLEKEKQFAV
-680 SRLKTASANESEFR
+680 SRLKTASANEREFK
-694 QAFKDLTGKDYNE
+694 QAFKNLTGKDYNE
-707 NSVKNFI
+707 NAVKNFL

-719 GGDWTKAYDKAFGD
+719 GGDWSKSYDQAFGD
-733 RVVKR
+733 KVVKR

-763 AIGKGVAWAGSK
+763 AIGKGVAWTGGK
-775 VATKLAPYVP
+775 VATKLSPYVP
-785 KVLSKLGATTVMNVG
+785 KVLSKFGAKGIMTI
-800 GNSVTVSRVA
+800 GNSTVTVGKVVGNMA
-810 GSMVTSAAT
+810 TSAAT
-819 FTTWDAS
+819 FTAWDAT
-826 KNYINLKTKDIQYSG
+826 KNYINLKTKDIQYTG

-847 WQAYKEGNVESAK
+847 WQAYKEGNVESGK

-880 MKLFEKPVAK
+880 MKIFEKPVAK
-890 AVQGVAKTLEKGEAV
+890 AMQEVATTLEKGEA
-905 TGTEV
+905 TGADV
-910 MKTFIAKQAP
+910 MKTFIAKQTP
-920 GMVAKTAGTVA
+920 GMIAQTAGAVA

-944 ITKELLKTDA
+944 ITKELLQTDS

-966 EGLTNYLWTHL
+966 EGLTNYLWKHL

-987 KAISKLIFMHKGAIV
+987 KAISKLIFMHKGAVV
-1002 ERERMMNEN
+1002 ERERVMNEN

-1018 SNVKVQK
+1018 GKVKVQK
-1025 AEVNGREVY
+1025 AEVDGAEIY
-1034 EVTMPN
+1034 AITAPN
-1040 GNRKV
+1040 GNRKI
-1045 AHTPEEIV
+1045 ARSPEDVV
-1053 AYCNNLM
+1053 AYCNVLM
-1060 LMDMAMNSKTTATE
+1060 QMDMAMNSKTTATE
-1074 ANPNAPK
+1074 TNPNETKVKTPKGLVEKTQTTSPVENVKNKVISEVAKDIKDEGMRLNTPESLDAELAEAEQNPNAPVDNLEALNLVINGK
-1081 GMNVE
+1081 IGNV
-1086 EDALLEKATKENP
+1086 LKAQYDN
-1099 AEVVTEKVKKQ
+1099 A
-1110 WQQADL
+1110 
-1116 KKEAREEKVDLF
+1116 
-1128 NPDTKA
+1128 
-1134 GLNEPAPEVK
+1134 
-1144 DEVTSLIFTGKLKD
+1144 S
-1158 SLTQHYNELGNVF
+1158 NVF
-1171 KDIAKNRSA
+1171 KDIAKKYSSELDQLEKQYGN
-1180 DFKKL
+1180 DKKL
-1185 VKECGSDKEA
+1185 FAEKFTEFLADKLGVKG
-1195 FCKGVI
+1195 I
-1201 SILSEEIGMKGFE
+1201 E
-1214 PKIEMKN
+1214 PKIV
-1221 LTGEADG
+1221 LRDTGDADGFFDWSTGELAVNSKLNNSKDIQTMIAHEFIHVMQFKDMIANRGAEAVSSLLMHDTKFITAKAIELAKNNGADYKSLPVEE
-1228 QADWTKGT
+1228 QQIYKEACSEMLADEVMEA
-1236 IYINSSENNVKKLV
+1236 N
-1250 GLISHEYIHMLQ
+1250 
-1262 YRDILA
+1262 
-1268 QYGEKGLREVIMN
+1268 KGLVDFAQKNPIS
-1281 DNNIPQEKKESQ
+1281 KG
-1293 LSEILKSPYTKKLLD
+1293 
-1308 NYDNL
+1308 
-1313 KHSPENSLNEYIT
+1313 SLNEYLS
-1326 RIYKD
+1326 RIYQN
-1331 EFSNGIDPNKDMKGY
+1331 EYENMKTDVNSPEY
-1346 TNQGVEREAY
+1346 YEQVIENEAY
-1356 HLGSGKLGNNTTQL
+1356 YLGNGQL
-1370 EGLTLEKEESMK
+1370 GLN
-1382 DVLARMRAK
+1382 
-1391 LKTGQTSQDIK
+1391 LK
-1402 NNTSPKKAEN
+1402 
-1412 FVVNEDGSITRIDNT
+1412 GSIHFADTKTSTPTNKSGVNVP
-1427 QKGVIQSDSNISN
+1427 KGV
-1440 KVKDYILSNLSKRY
+1440 L
-1454 KNKTPEELEFL
+1454 
-1465 ISNIASGTNDDIN
+1465 
-1478 VITKR
+1478 
-1483 LNIINEAN
+1483 
-1491 PRYLQDFLNKN
+1491 
-1502 MGNAGFILDNYKTIY
+1502 
-1517 DKIILNDNF
+1517 
-1526 QDLGP
+1526 
-1531 DKFNFVKFIT
+1531 
-1541 SDNLQKIIDTIDK
+1541 
-1554 PGFPNLVKSTIY
+1554 
-1566 DSKNHNVEL
+1566 
-1575 GNETVKINSAL
+1575 
-1586 LVHLLTGQQYSSATE
+1586 
-1601 FNKAVNGLTEA
+1601 
-1612 NHRIESDNI
+1612 
-1621 CPYNQIAEGILTQ
+1621 
-1634 KPELAQIAKEF
+1634 
-1645 QKHISKGGNADK
+1645 
-1657 FFKELEKSGRLPHE
+1657 
-1671 IELKTIVPD
+1671 
-1680 KNALIVPSDLLDVF
+1680 
-1694 IERTNQ
+1694 
-1700 ATEKDAHN
+1700 
-1708 LRNKKLGNNT
+1708 
-1718 IGNIP
+1718 
-1723 KGIVQSE
+1723 QSE

-1745 EFNEKVGKFHNIL
+1745 EFNEKLGEYAQYNIKKIE
-1758 YGNKVEKIST
+1758 NIST

-1788 KQFRDSYEIIDRIN
+1788 KQFRDSYEIIDKIN

-1813 ETINGQKEL
+1813 ETINAQKEL

-1828 SLLYDAIAGESLKE
+1828 SLLYDAIAGESIKE
-1842 TKEFIQGIEPSDLT
+1842 TKEFIQGIEPSDLA

-1913 TKSLYDTFAGENIS
+1913 TKSLYDAFAGENIS

-1934 QEGLEN
+1934 QEGLED

-1961 DISWI
+1961 DMSWI

-1990 ASNKEICEIL
+1990 ATNEEICEIL

-2019 ANGDKKAEKY
+2019 ANGDEKAEKY
-2029 NVVII
+2029 NIVII
-2034 LNKLSHHGAYSKE
+2034 LNKLTRGVYSKE

-2094 YATDKERTQKLIH
+2094 YATDKERTQKLIDN
-2107 TLDCGITKLPELEVM
+2107 LDNGYTKLPEFEVISQ
-2122 NQLRTDFL
+2122 NRADLIE
-2130 GIIKK
+2130 IIKK

-2141 LQEIEKSIE
+2141 LQEIENFSE

-2155 ESILLGK
+2155 EQILIGQ
-2162 ANSRTLRDVELSPT
+2162 ASSRTLRDVKLSQA
-2176 EEEVTSAIARIA
+2176 EENVVDNIIRITKPFNYGTDTLHQAR
-2188 PSLGYEASPMRDAG
+2188 SGLEKYFGDRD
-2202 LRLKRYFDER
+2202 RT
-2212 NQNISD
+2212 ISD
-2218 MNFILLE
+2218 MNYALE
-2225 NARYKNEA
+2225 DAQYKDEA
-2233 TKQQTLAQ
+2233 TKQQTLAK

-2249 TNDEIKSIREIY
+2249 SNDELKDMREIY
-2261 IQTPEKERQNIDYSL
+2261 LKTPEKERLNIDYSL
-2276 IAKREIIPLLKGTQ
+2276 IAKREIIPLLQKTP
-2290 NYDYYATQK
+2290 NYGYSATEK
-2299 ALEFLNCSNAEFK
+2299 ALEFLNCSDAEFK
-2312 QKKHNLETRRQEL
+2312 QKKHNLETRTQEL

-2374 DRITYDPIEAAE
+2374 DRITYDPVEAAE
-2386 LIERAEKKQS
+2386 LIERAEKNQS

-2447 IPNEGGVKVKPYD
+2447 IPNEGGVKVKPYN

-2725 RILSRYIK
+2725 RILSRYVK

-2843 EEGVRIIQE
+2843 EEGVRILQE

-2860 LLNSDEVT
+2860 LLNSDEVN
-2868 KQTYMFSEGDHG
+2868 KPTYMFSEGDHG
-2880 TGAEAIIEAGEYQGH
+2880 TGAEAIIEGGEYQGH

-2922 GPDESEVF
+2922 GGDETKVF

-2948 PNAFKKIQTLSK
+2948 PNAFKKLQTLSK

-2988 KYKQHIDNLL
+2988 QYKQHIDNLL

-3009 PEPPKEPE
+3009 PELDKKNTEPKTF
-3017 PIEYIGDENRIV
+3017 
-3029 STGNSGELGKIKIK
+3029 SKTMKFK

-3049 RLTSRFN
+3049 KLTSRFN

-3067 INKILRHKP
+3067 IHKILRHKP
-3076 SKVEEDGGIIL
+3076 SKVEEDGGRIL

-3110 DQKPAK
+3110 AQKPAK
-3116 EEKHYKYEEFI
+3116 EEKHYKYEEFT
-3127 PSRHESYTTLK
+3127 PSKHESYTTLK

-3147 EEKGSV
+3147 DEKGSV

-3168 ETPNVEKD
+3168 DTPSVEKD

-3275 LLAKGTNRVRFA
+3275 LLAKGTARVRFA
-3287 CKDWQMDFTTAENV
+3287 CKDWQMDFTTAENA

-3364 KVTPD
+3364 KVNPN

-3392 NMTLIFKQA
+3392 DMTLVFKQA
-3401 AFGENFQNKGGYTID
+3401 AFGENFQNKAGYTID

-3487 EAASRGIKLDFEGKK
+3487 EAASRGIKLDFEDKK
-3502 IVYVKESSEW
+3502 IVYVQESSEW

-3520 EAFFNKEGYIFANM
+3520 EAFFKKEGYIFANM

-3563 KQLQILNEAVNLIT
+3563 KQLQILNEAVKLIT

-3586 KEGTQ
+3586 DEGTQ

-3617 GVFIHTNKLKA
+3617 GVFIHTNILKI

-3638 LCEMLEGQTSKN
+3638 LCEMLEDQTNKA

-3667 TLITQPQI
+3667 TLISQPQI
-3675 IEKLNILEK
+3675 VEKLNILEQM
-3684 IYKEQ
+3684 YKEQ

>member
-39 TNGVVYPGFEHLANP
+39 TNGVVYPGFEHLAKP
-54 NTSASSTTNGQIFD
+54 NTSASSTANGQIFD
-68 TSNKSDENKGIS
+68 TSNKPDENKGIS
-80 VEKSST
+80 VERSST

-304 RRLNPKKGKGAITQV
+304 RRLNPKKGKDAITQV

-339 KSKEESLNKY
+339 KSKAESLNKY

-355 RLTKEINSGEVQN
+355 RLTKEINSGEIQN

-422 KVAKSLTE
+422 KIAKSLTE

-503 PMVADN
+503 PMVANN

-554 AQLNKISA
+554 TQLNKISA

-680 SRLKTASANESEFR
+680 SRLKTASANESEFK

-785 KVLSKLGATTVMNVG
+785 KVLSKIGAATVMNVG

-847 WQAYKEGNVESAK
+847 WQAYKEGNVESGK
-860 FGAFAG
+860 FGAFAS

-1086 EDALLEKATKENP
+1086 ENALLEKATKENP

-1116 KKEAREEKVDLF
+1116 KKEATEGKVDLF

-1236 IYINSSENNVKKLV
+1236 IYINSTENNVKKLV

-1268 QYGEKGLREVIMN
+1268 QYGETGLREVIMN

-1391 LKTGQTSQDIK
+1391 LKTGQTSQDNK
-1402 NNTSPKKAEN
+1402 DNTSTKKTAN
-1412 FVVNEDGSITRIDNT
+1412 FVVNEDGSIT
-1427 QKGVIQSDSNISN
+1427 
-1440 KVKDYILSNLSKRY
+1440 
-1454 KNKTPEELEFL
+1454 F
-1465 ISNIASGTNDDIN
+1465 A
-1478 VITKR
+1478 
-1483 LNIINEAN
+1483 
-1491 PRYLQDFLNKN
+1491 
-1502 MGNAGFILDNYKTIY
+1502 
-1517 DKIILNDNF
+1517 
-1526 QDLGP
+1526 
-1531 DKFNFVKFIT
+1531 
-1541 SDNLQKIIDTIDK
+1541 
-1554 PGFPNLVKSTIY
+1554 
-1566 DSKNHNVEL
+1566 
-1575 GNETVKINSAL
+1575 
-1586 LVHLLTGQQYSSATE
+1586 
-1601 FNKAVNGLTEA
+1601 
-1612 NHRIESDNI
+1612 
-1621 CPYNQIAEGILTQ
+1621 
-1634 KPELAQIAKEF
+1634 
-1645 QKHISKGGNADK
+1645 
-1657 FFKELEKSGRLPHE
+1657 
-1671 IELKTIVPD
+1671 
-1680 KNALIVPSDLLDVF
+1680 
-1694 IERTNQ
+1694 
-1700 ATEKDAHN
+1700 
-1708 LRNKKLGNNT
+1708 NNT
-1718 IGNIP
+1718 P

-1745 EFNEKVGKFHNIL
+1745 DFNEKLGEYAQYNVKKIEN
-1758 YGNKVEKIST
+1758 IST

-1788 KQFRDSYEIIDRIN
+1788 KQFSNISYDIIDKIN
-1802 ANNIADFKELV
+1802 AKNIADFKELV
-1813 ETINGQKEL
+1813 ETMKAQKDL
-1822 SDDIKH
+1822 SDDIK
-1828 SLLYDAIAGESLKE
+1828 SNLLYGAIAEESLKE

-1856 KLNELEGFDRIM
+1856 KLNELEIFDRTM
-1868 LSGSSAEQKAKLD
+1868 LSGSSTEQKAKLD
-1881 FYKEIKTGKYD
+1881 FYKAIKTGKYD

-1934 QEGLEN
+1934 QEGLED

-1990 ASNKEICEIL
+1990 ATNEEICETL

-2019 ANGDKKAEKY
+2019 ANGDEKAEKY
-2029 NVVII
+2029 NIVII
-2034 LNKLSHHGAYSKE
+2034 LNRLTRGVYSKE

-2094 YATDKERTQKLIH
+2094 YATDKERTQKLIDN
-2107 TLDCGITKLPELEVM
+2107 LDNGYTKLSEFEVM
-2122 NQLRTDFL
+2122 NQLRMDFIEL
-2130 GIIKK
+2130 IKK
-2135 HLPPEK
+2135 HLPPER
-2141 LQEIEKSIE
+2141 LQELERKFSN
-2150 DKEEF
+2150 DKETF
-2155 ESILLGK
+2155 ENMLLQQAFKLKG
-2162 ANSRTLRDVELSPT
+2162 VELSPA
-2176 EEEVTSAIARIA
+2176 EEKVVNDITRI
-2188 PSLGYEASPMRDAG
+2188 SPPLSIGTTVLYGVKSGLEKYFGDRD
-2202 LRLKRYFDER
+2202 RT
-2212 NQNISD
+2212 ISD
-2218 MNFILLE
+2218 MNYALE
-2225 NARYKNEA
+2225 NAQYKDEA
-2233 TKQQTLAQ
+2233 TKQQTLAK
-2241 FNDLYPLL
+2241 FNDLYPRLSKSEL
-2249 TNDEIKSIREIY
+2249 ATIKNIY
-2261 IQTPEKERQNIDYSL
+2261 FQLPPKERLNIDYSL

-2290 NYDYYATQK
+2290 NYDADAIKK
-2299 ALEFLNCSNAEFK
+2299 ALEFLNCSDAEFK
-2312 QKKHNLETRRQEL
+2312 QKKHNLETRRPEL

-2404 DYVPDKINAFEKL
+2404 DYEPDKINAFEKL
-2417 PKKAPVTVTP
+2417 PKKAPVAVTP

-2473 TQDAGIKIRYGTKLQ
+2473 TQDAGIKIRYGSKLQ

-2595 KSAYMTQTLSKNSEK
+2595 KSAYMTQTLSKNNEK

-2629 LEAKDYFNHPHN
+2629 LEAKDYFYHPHN

-2799 AKNLGYKIANKS
+2799 AKNLGYKIADKS

-2817 QSFYAKDASKL
+2817 QSFNAKDESKL

-2843 EEGVRIIQE
+2843 EEGVRILQE

-2860 LLNSDEVT
+2860 LLNSDEVN
-2868 KQTYMFSEGDHG
+2868 KPTYMFSEGDHG
-2880 TGAEAIIEAGEYQGH
+2880 TGAEAIIEGGEYQGH
-2895 WMRDSHLLLQNYVG
+2895 WMRDSHLLMQNYVG

-2922 GPDESEVF
+2922 GGDESEVF

-3009 PEPPKEPE
+3009 PEPPKEPA
-3017 PIEYIGDENRIV
+3017 PIEYTGDENRIV

-3076 SKVEEDGGIIL
+3076 SKIEEDGGIIL

-3168 ETPNVEKD
+3168 DTPSVEKD

-3287 CKDWQMDFTTAENV
+3287 CKDWQMDFTTAENA

-3315 EAQLDG
+3315 KAQLDG

-3487 EAASRGIKLDFEGKK
+3487 EAASRGIKLDFEDKK

>member
-1 MAEYNVQQK
+1 MTEFNIQQK
-10 QFIQEYKAQ
+10 QFIQEYKAS
-19 HKLTNQTDEQIMLFI
+19 HHLENKSDEQIMLFI

-39 TNGVVYPGFEHLANP
+39 TNGVVYPGFENLVKPQNKPAY
-54 NTSASSTTNGQIFD
+54 TGQIFG
-68 TSNKSDENKGIS
+68 N
-80 VEKSST
+80 ST
-86 TETSDNLSS
+86 TSHDMAGIAIEHGGTTTAT
-95 EGKEVTTD
+95 KEPEKEIITD
-103 ENGNTI
+103 KNGNEVAI
-109 TTIKDGD
+109 VKNGD
-116 DIIEQTIS
+116 EIVEATLSQTDS
-124 STDEKGNNIET
+124 NGNKLET
-135 VVNYQDGKP
+135 VVSYENGKP
-144 IKQTKKKNGNIDT
+144 VKRIKKQNGNVSSVTKFTYNEPTENMPFQSVTVETIDGG
-157 VTTYKYHDASEENKL
+157 KNKI
-172 AYVTLETTKAD
+172 
-183 NTKVIT
+183 IT
-189 TALETDKDGN
+189 TALETDEYGN
-199 VDQEDFLDRTT
+199 VDQEDFISRKT
-210 ISKDGTVT
+210 ISKDGTETTVIIG
-218 SIYIQ
+218 SECIKEEK
-223 DGNLLEQKV
+223 L

-239 TTMYNGKDLK
+239 ATLYNGTNLADFD
-249 NYDANKLHR
+249 NHKLHR
-258 LVQETEEKG
+258 IAQETEIDG
-267 IKRYALYDGK
+267 VKRYAEYDGK

-290 ALIAQKFK
+290 ALIAQKFN
-298 VKENTL
+298 VKEQAL
-304 RRLNPKKGKGAITQV
+304 MRLNPQKGKNAITQV

-328 FNADSYPMRVR
+328 FNADSYPMRIR
-339 KSKEESLNKY
+339 KSKAESLNKY
-349 NQFESK
+349 SQFEAR
-355 RLTKEINSGEVQN
+355 RLAKEINSGEVEN
-368 IKLAKSYNNVY
+368 VKLSKSYNNVY
-379 EFAKDKLLK
+379 ELAKDNLIK
-388 SGVKNPDNNQ
+388 SGVKNPSNQ
-398 INEEANKLILLNG
+398 QVNDEANKLILLNG
-411 EKFSY
+411 KNVNL
-416 KAGKTV
+416 KAGASV
-422 KVAKSLTE
+422 KVAKSLTN
-430 SKPAQELTKYGF
+430 SKQASELTKYGF
-442 KASAGNRIF
+442 QASAENRIF
-451 FQKFNNLN
+451 FKKFNALN
-459 SQQKQNVLSAIQY
+459 PQQKQNVLSAIQY

-481 SDIKAKVLET
+481 SDIKAKILEI

-498 SNKTV
+498 SDKTL

-509 NYGVMAYQRNSK
+509 NWGVMAYQRNSK
-521 PISIE
+521 PISVE
-526 SFVKD
+526 TFVKD
-531 HLKLDIKSELGKTV
+531 HLKLNIKSEPGKTV
-545 LERLSQVDQ
+545 LERLSQVEQ
-554 AQLNKISA
+554 IKLNKISA

-602 KAEKGKRAVRIA
+602 KVEKGKRAVRTA

-636 QGWMNVGF
+636 QGWINIGF

-667 VIKRLEKEKQYAV
+667 VIKQLEKEKQFAV
-680 SRLKTASANESEFR
+680 SRLKTASANEREFK
-694 QAFKDLTGKDYNE
+694 QAFKNLTGKDYNE
-707 NSVKNFI
+707 NAVKNFL

-719 GGDWTKAYDKAFGD
+719 GGDWSKSYDQAFGD
-733 RVVKR
+733 KVVKR

-763 AIGKGVAWAGSK
+763 AIGKGVAWTGGK
-775 VATKLAPYVP
+775 VATKLSPYVP
-785 KVLSKLGATTVMNVG
+785 KVLSKFGAKGIMTI
-800 GNSVTVSRVA
+800 GNSTVTVGKVVGNMA
-810 GSMVTSAAT
+810 TSAAT
-819 FTTWDAS
+819 FTAWDAT
-826 KNYINLKTKDIQYSG
+826 KNYINLKTKDIQYTG

-847 WQAYKEGNVESAK
+847 WQAYKEGNVESGK

-880 MKLFEKPVAK
+880 MKIFEKPVAK
-890 AVQGVAKTLEKGEAV
+890 AMQEVATTLEKGEA
-905 TGTEV
+905 TGADV
-910 MKTFIAKQAP
+910 MKTFIAKQTP
-920 GMVAKTAGTVA
+920 GMIAQTAGAVA

-944 ITKELLKTDA
+944 ITKELLQTDS

-966 EGLTNYLWTHL
+966 EGLTNYLWKHL

-987 KAISKLIFMHKGAIV
+987 KAISKLIFMHKGAVV
-1002 ERERMMNEN
+1002 ERERVMNEN

-1018 SNVKVQK
+1018 GKVKVQK
-1025 AEVNGREVY
+1025 AEVDGAEIY
-1034 EVTMPN
+1034 AITAPN
-1040 GNRKV
+1040 GNRKI
-1045 AHTPEEIV
+1045 ARSPEDVV
-1053 AYCNNLM
+1053 AYCNVLM
-1060 LMDMAMNSKTTATE
+1060 QMDMAMNSKTTATE
-1074 ANPNAPK
+1074 TNPNETKVKTPKGLVEKTQTTSPVENVKNKVISEVAKDIKDEGMRLNTPESLDAELAEAEQNPNAPVDNLEALNLVINGK
-1081 GMNVE
+1081 IGNV
-1086 EDALLEKATKENP
+1086 LKAQYDN
-1099 AEVVTEKVKKQ
+1099 A
-1110 WQQADL
+1110 
-1116 KKEAREEKVDLF
+1116 
-1128 NPDTKA
+1128 
-1134 GLNEPAPEVK
+1134 
-1144 DEVTSLIFTGKLKD
+1144 S
-1158 SLTQHYNELGNVF
+1158 NVF
-1171 KDIAKNRSA
+1171 KDIAKKYSSELDQLEKQYGN
-1180 DFKKL
+1180 DKKL
-1185 VKECGSDKEA
+1185 FAEKFTEFLADKLGVKG
-1195 FCKGVI
+1195 I
-1201 SILSEEIGMKGFE
+1201 E
-1214 PKIEMKN
+1214 PKIV
-1221 LTGEADG
+1221 LRDTGDADGFFDWSTGELAVNSKLNNSKDIQTMIAHEFIHVMQFKDMIANRGAEAVSSLLMHDTKFITAKAIELAKNNGADYKSLPVEE
-1228 QADWTKGT
+1228 QQIYKEACSEMLADEVMEA
-1236 IYINSSENNVKKLV
+1236 N
-1250 GLISHEYIHMLQ
+1250 
-1262 YRDILA
+1262 
-1268 QYGEKGLREVIMN
+1268 KGLVDFAQKNPIS
-1281 DNNIPQEKKESQ
+1281 KG
-1293 LSEILKSPYTKKLLD
+1293 
-1308 NYDNL
+1308 
-1313 KHSPENSLNEYIT
+1313 SLNEYLS
-1326 RIYKD
+1326 RIYQN
-1331 EFSNGIDPNKDMKGY
+1331 EYENMKTDVNSPEY
-1346 TNQGVEREAY
+1346 YEQVIENEAY
-1356 HLGSGKLGNNTTQL
+1356 YLGNGQL
-1370 EGLTLEKEESMK
+1370 GLN
-1382 DVLARMRAK
+1382 
-1391 LKTGQTSQDIK
+1391 LK
-1402 NNTSPKKAEN
+1402 
-1412 FVVNEDGSITRIDNT
+1412 GSIHFADTKTSTPTNKSGVNVP
-1427 QKGVIQSDSNISN
+1427 KGV
-1440 KVKDYILSNLSKRY
+1440 L
-1454 KNKTPEELEFL
+1454 
-1465 ISNIASGTNDDIN
+1465 
-1478 VITKR
+1478 
-1483 LNIINEAN
+1483 
-1491 PRYLQDFLNKN
+1491 
-1502 MGNAGFILDNYKTIY
+1502 
-1517 DKIILNDNF
+1517 
-1526 QDLGP
+1526 
-1531 DKFNFVKFIT
+1531 
-1541 SDNLQKIIDTIDK
+1541 
-1554 PGFPNLVKSTIY
+1554 
-1566 DSKNHNVEL
+1566 
-1575 GNETVKINSAL
+1575 
-1586 LVHLLTGQQYSSATE
+1586 
-1601 FNKAVNGLTEA
+1601 
-1612 NHRIESDNI
+1612 
-1621 CPYNQIAEGILTQ
+1621 
-1634 KPELAQIAKEF
+1634 
-1645 QKHISKGGNADK
+1645 
-1657 FFKELEKSGRLPHE
+1657 
-1671 IELKTIVPD
+1671 
-1680 KNALIVPSDLLDVF
+1680 
-1694 IERTNQ
+1694 
-1700 ATEKDAHN
+1700 
-1708 LRNKKLGNNT
+1708 
-1718 IGNIP
+1718 
-1723 KGIVQSE
+1723 QSE

-1745 EFNEKVGKFHNIL
+1745 EFNEKLGEYAQYNIKKIE
-1758 YGNKVEKIST
+1758 NIST

-1788 KQFRDSYEIIDRIN
+1788 KQFRDSYEIIDKIN

-1813 ETINGQKEL
+1813 ETINAQKEL

-1828 SLLYDAIAGESLKE
+1828 SLLYDAIAGESIKE
-1842 TKEFIQGIEPSDLT
+1842 TKEFIQGIEPSDLA

-1913 TKSLYDTFAGENIS
+1913 TKSLYDAFAGENIS

-1934 QEGLEN
+1934 QEGLED

-1961 DISWI
+1961 DMSWI

-1990 ASNKEICEIL
+1990 ATNEEICEIL

-2019 ANGDKKAEKY
+2019 ANGDEKAEKY
-2029 NVVII
+2029 NIVII
-2034 LNKLSHHGAYSKE
+2034 LNKLTRGVYSKE

-2094 YATDKERTQKLIH
+2094 YATDKERTQKLIDN
-2107 TLDCGITKLPELEVM
+2107 LNNGYTKLPELEVISQ
-2122 NQLRTDFL
+2122 NRADLIE
-2130 GIIKK
+2130 IIKK

-2141 LQEIEKSIE
+2141 LQEIENFSE

-2155 ESILLGK
+2155 EQILLGK
-2162 ANSRTLRDVELSPT
+2162 AHSRILRDVELSS
-2176 EEEVTSAIARIA
+2176 EEENVVNNIIHITK
-2188 PSLGYEASPMRDAG
+2188 PFNYGTDTLNQASSGLEKYFGDRD
-2202 LRLKRYFDER
+2202 RT
-2212 NQNISD
+2212 ISD
-2218 MNFILLE
+2218 MNYALE
-2225 NARYKNEA
+2225 DAQYKDEA
-2233 TKQQTLAQ
+2233 TKQQTLAK

-2249 TNDEIKSIREIY
+2249 SNDELKDMREIY
-2261 IQTPEKERQNIDYSL
+2261 LKTPEKERLNIDYSL
-2276 IAKREIIPLLKGTQ
+2276 IAKREIIPLLQKTP
-2290 NYDYYATQK
+2290 NYGYSATEK
-2299 ALEFLNCSNAEFK
+2299 ALEFLNCSDAEFK
-2312 QKKHNLETRRQEL
+2312 QKKHNLETRTQEL

-2374 DRITYDPIEAAE
+2374 DRITYDPVEAAE
-2386 LIERAEKKQS
+2386 LIERAEKNQS

-2447 IPNEGGVKVKPYD
+2447 IPNEGGVKVKPYN

-2725 RILSRYIK
+2725 RILSRYVK

-2843 EEGVRIIQE
+2843 EEGVRILQE

-2860 LLNSDEVT
+2860 LLNSDEVN
-2868 KQTYMFSEGDHG
+2868 KPTYMFSEGDHG
-2880 TGAEAIIEAGEYQGH
+2880 TGAEAIIEGGEYQGQ

-2922 GPDESEVF
+2922 GGDETKVF

-2948 PNAFKKIQTLSK
+2948 PNAFKKLQTLSK

-2988 KYKQHIDNLL
+2988 QYKQHIDNLL

-3017 PIEYIGDENRIV
+3017 PIEYTGDENRIV

-3049 RLTSRFN
+3049 KLTSRFN

-3067 INKILRHKP
+3067 IHKILRHKP
-3076 SKVEEDGGIIL
+3076 SKVEEDGGRIL

-3110 DQKPAK
+3110 AQKPAK
-3116 EEKHYKYEEFI
+3116 EEKHYKYEAFT
-3127 PSRHESYTTLK
+3127 PSKHESYTTLK

-3168 ETPNVEKD
+3168 DTPSVEKD

-3188 LSYAKKRNWS
+3188 LSYAEKRNWS

-3287 CKDWQMDFTTAENV
+3287 CKDWQMDFTTAENA

-3364 KVTPD
+3364 KVSPD

-3475 NLSYQFAQSIIH
+3475 NLSYQFAQNIIH
-3487 EAASRGIKLDFEGKK
+3487 EAASRGIKLDFEDKK
-3502 IVYVKESSEW
+3502 IVYVQESSEW

-3520 EAFFNKEGYIFANM
+3520 EAFFKKEGYIFANM

-3577 SNDKMGLFP
+3577 SNDKRGLFP
-3586 KEGTQ
+3586 EEGTQ

-3617 GVFIHTNKLKA
+3617 GVFINTKTLQS

-3638 LCEMLEGQTSKN
+3638 LCEMLEEQTNKA

-3667 TLITQPQI
+3667 TLISQPQI
-3675 IEKLNILEK
+3675 VEKLNILEQM
-3684 IYKEQ
+3684 YKEQ